1 MRNKLLTLILA
12 VALCFSMS
20 FVLACKDNTPKVTG
34 PTVVS
39 VNVGEKTDL
48 FDVAEGVAVADVS
61 VTIYDTAVATASGK
75 EVTGVKAG
83 VTGAEISYDDTTYNV
98 VISVEDP
105 DAITN
110 AIAAAKTELEQKIT
124 ESVSS
129 AKTELQTN
137 IDSLKTALETA
148 IADLGMEDIEGLVAQ
163 LDEIAADIAEKADA
177 AEVKASIDA
186 LEKAVTD
193 AKTAL
198 QTAIDNLDKE
208 LTEEIEAQ
216 IKTVNATIDGVKNS
230 VTALD
235 EKMTQ
240 AQADIDA
247 LEKAVADLEAQLDK
261 DSEGNSLYAK
271 KVNAKVELM
280 AELLEKGHHSVDFS
294 TIDAATTQEELDSAV
309 AAIRAEYLEG
319 EEVFDLNAY
328 KANAAAEIIV
338 VYENTIAPELVKLSD
353 LANIAAVKEATTRE
367 REIAFVQIILANTK
381 ADVDKILADY
391 TANCEKI
398 IEDYVAMEDF
408 VDALDT
414 FYAERETAGIV
425 STDKDAI
432 AALDEQYDKLSD
444 EAKELLKSATVKIM
458 MKGGEVTVPVL
469 NQTVEETTTP
479 GAYDMI
485 DVIDTLIGKIEAVY
499 VAGDEAKTPL
509 EVGGITLNDE
519 LVVIDQFLEE
529 RKDALTEVS
538 DGYEA
543 LGDYVYYL
551 KGELLETTD
560 PEYEANKTLA
570 GAKAQDVVDLLHAE
584 EYADVFIAAFKA
596 AVIPEGATET
606 TYNAYIKN
614 LYDTKIQN
622 DSSRAWKQVQVKSAQ
637 TVAFWAFYN
646 GVVGK
651 IDGATADQKIG
662 DIAAVPATPS
672 NETEKA
678 EYDVLYAAYVTTAET
693 ALASAKNV
701 YTYGTKT
708 TDNYTQ
714 GEDQVYVDR
723 VAAVV
728 GAEGAPSVKEA
739 YNTINENVVAAG
751 YFAETVEENYNNI
764 IANYE
769 TAYADAAA
777 FIKQM
782 IDETAFGGAAGDFTT
797 DPTRMA
803 FSTKLTTAY
812 AALEG
817 FAPYYVID
825 LPMDVYTVYTTIA
838 GQNITEVY
846 ATVETAVNN
855 WTATE
860 GAKTPNDKVY
870 NETYTA
876 EAANTLIATY
886 IATAK
891 KAYEVVSDVVP
902 YATSTAVDAMT
913 RTVAMNAH
921 AAYVELVTD
930 IVATDYA
937 AANNANAVTVNTH
950 YNVMYEAA
958 LKFVKALQNY
968 DFSAYVDEEEAPLYE
983 SVAEGFVNELMNFYK
998 AEDQFAYKYLKGG
1011 AANGQTAGLEQLIGV
1026 YAQYAAEVTNDSS
1039 DYIIDGEVHYDL
1051 VEFAVGGQIDAEMD
1065 KTAVEAQ
1072 LKAIKEYYI
1081 NADGNVTEAANNVFG
1096 TYDLAAAEGDVFDFA
1111 AFTSAIDVKVL
1122 VENFIDSVIPTYD
1135 FAKALYTGAS
1145 DATAASALYDNLAAA
1160 YAPIASSVI
1169 GEDYLDAVYA
1179 SVYADYLALYGNIV
1193 RGEDGVTV
1201 VVPEISTKAPFDAW
1215 AEDYVGEGLEL
1226 ATDLAEKV
1234 AANESG
1240 EICLTAYETIMAK
1253 APLAYYYLSEDL
1265 ANSYLQIA
1273 KDKMTNDAITMI
1285 AQYVNA
1291 YANYYAGL
1299 TSDDEIDHAKV
1310 SGYAGSINTWFKILD
1325 QYAKE
1330 DETLTA
1336 EMADRINAAAAG
1348 FTKTTVSGKE
1358 YTTAYEAARAIVAI
1372 PDDIAADITAKITAF
1387 NEALTNFHNTPNT
1400 GVNAA
1405 VKSGADLDTLFNNEG
1420 KTGMAD
1426 VKAVIDQLVADLAN
1440 YNTIKTLAD
1449 FQYDGKAMSD
1459 VIAQIATDLTNAQ
1472 NKKTAMQTAIQAVI
1486 DAYALANFKQDGGI
1500 AAIENYVYELNYN
1513 DALKTYKDACDALK
1527 TAGADTY
1534 GFAYNYDWTNDTAI
1548 STNRAEVEKLCK
1560 AIDQMISGITS
1571 LYTAFFEEIPEGVVG
1586 MITPE
1591 EYAKLSVAEREAKVA
1606 EVKAKLAEL
1615 GIQDAQ
1621 KVAAIVSRMTL
1632 SDQEIIN
1639 SIDSNVSIL
1648 FDEYDYDVT
1657 KNTPVQDKIDAVK
1670 KAAAEKE
1677 TEKAE
1682 LAIAAEW
1689 LAEVNNFSAATPAS
1703 DVAAAVAEVYTTF
1716 FNSDTITTDVA
1727 REAVKEKALEL
1738 QAIVANDSKEL
1749 YDLKTAYDAAKAA
1762 SEAAPEDTDLQAALE
1777 AAETAY
1783 NEAVENFG
1791 YVFTDESGNK
1801 TLVIS
1806 VASWGGNAYP
1816 FFFELQSTLGAKTL
1830 VVSNIEA

>member
-105 DAITN
+105 DAIAN

-148 IADLGMEDIEGLVAQ
+148 IADLGMEDIDGLVDQ

-177 AEVKASIDA
+177 AEVKASIAA
-186 LEKAVTD
+186 LEKAVTE

-381 ADVDKILADY
+381 ADVDEILKNY
-391 TANCEKI
+391 TENCEKI
-398 IEDYVAMEDF
+398 IEDYVAMEGF

-425 STDKDAI
+425 SADKDAI

-458 MKGGEVTVPVL
+458 MEDGEATVPVL
-469 NQTVEETTTP
+469 NQTVEETVTP

-485 DVIDTLIGKIEAVY
+485 HVIDTLIGKIEAVY
-499 VAGDEAKTPL
+499 VAGDGKPAEGETPAVPATPL
-509 EVGGITLNDE
+509 VVGGITLNDE

-538 DGYEA
+538 NGYEA
-543 LGDYVYYL
+543 LKDYQFYL
-551 KGELLETTD
+551 KGEMD
-560 PEYEANKTLA
+560 VPEDKAKA

-584 EYADVFIAAFKA
+584 EYADEFIAAFKA

-606 TYNAYIKN
+606 TYNAYITN

-672 NETEKA
+672 SETEKA

-708 TDNYTQ
+708 TDSYTK

-739 YNTINENVVAAG
+739 YNTINKNVVAAG

-782 IDETAFGGAAGDFTT
+782 IEETAFGGAAGDFKT

-891 KAYEVVSDVVP
+891 KAYEVVSEVVP
-902 YATSTAVDAMT
+902 YATSEDVVAKT
-913 RTVAMNAH
+913 RTQAMAAH

-930 IVATDYA
+930 EVATDYA

-950 YNVMYEAA
+950 YNVDYAA
-958 LKFVKALQNY
+958 
-968 DFSAYVDEEEAPLYE
+968 
-983 SVAEGFVNELMNFYK
+983 AE
-998 AEDQFAYKYLKGG
+998 KYLNAVIAHSFDAYTTTVETGEGEEVTTETKPVYETF
-1011 AANGQTAGLEQLIGV
+1011 AAG
-1026 YAQYAAEVTNDSS
+1026 YAAEKAALSEFAQKYIAAGIQNLVDVYG
-1039 DYIIDGEVHYDL
+1039 DYVAKVVADTDLASLAAVKEEYAAYTDTVFGVYDL
-1051 VEFAVGGQIDAEMD
+1051 EADKLTEILTQEVVDKLLTDYVTSVENTQKFAANLFAGA
-1065 KTAVEAQ
+1065 KTFEKAGT
-1072 LKAIKEYYI
+1072 LKA
-1081 NADGNVTEAANNVFG
+1081 
-1096 TYDLAAAEGDVFDFA
+1096 DLAAVYEAVGAQTITDEYLAE
-1111 AFTSAIDVKVL
+1111 
-1122 VENFIDSVIPTYD
+1122 
-1135 FAKALYTGAS
+1135 
-1145 DATAASALYDNLAAA
+1145 
-1160 YAPIASSVI
+1160 
-1169 GEDYLDAVYA
+1169 VYVN
-1179 SVYADYLALYGNIV
+1179 VYADYQKLYGAIAV
-1193 RGEDGVTV
+1193 VDGKVTV
-1201 VVPEISTKAPFDAW
+1201 PAINDYASSM
-1215 AEDYVGEGLEL
+1215 EDWMQPYVGTGVEL
-1226 ATDLAEKV
+1226 AKTLANFV
-1234 AANESG
+1234 AENASG
-1240 EICLTAYETIMAK
+1240 ETCVSAYEALVK
-1253 APLAYYYLSEDL
+1253 DAPLAYYYLSDEL
-1265 ANSYLQIA
+1265 QTSYREIERKKLI
-1273 KDKMTNDAITMI
+1273 NDAVSNI
-1285 AQYVNA
+1285 AIQLTTYTALTEENKTDENVAKIAAAINSWFKVFDEYLPADASDLTERNA
-1291 YANYYAGL
+1291 YIQA
-1299 TSDDEIDHAKV
+1299 
-1310 SGYAGSINTWFKILD
+1310 IND
-1325 QYAKE
+1325 
-1330 DETLTA
+1330 
-1336 EMADRINAAAAG
+1336 AAG
-1348 FTKTTVSGKE
+1348 VRGFTEAVVVGEKYTV
-1358 YTTAYEAARAIVAI
+1358 AYEAARAIVTI
-1372 PDDIAADITAKITAF
+1372 PDLIAEDIVEKIDAF
-1387 NEALTNFHNTPNT
+1387 YKANNAFLNTPN
-1400 GVNAA
+1400 
-1405 VKSGADLDTLFNNEG
+1405 SGDNDAIDHAADLETLFTNEG
-1420 KTGMAD
+1420 KTGLKDINDAITELVAQLAHYNVLKAIGD
-1426 VKAVIDQLVADLAN
+1426 YTYGEVQLDAAVKAVADELVKSTARKTEMIAEINAIVADYTVETFKAADDYETGYNAKLAAFKEACEALGTDYN
-1440 YNTIKTLAD
+1440 YIWSNDAD
-1449 FQYDGKAMSD
+1449 ITKNMNEVVALC
-1459 VIAQIATDLTNAQ
+1459 TDLDSL
-1472 NKKTAMQTAIQAVI
+1472 V
-1486 DAYALANFKQDGGI
+1486 
-1500 AAIENYVYELNYN
+1500 
-1513 DALKTYKDACDALK
+1513 
-1527 TAGADTY
+1527 
-1534 GFAYNYDWTNDTAI
+1534 
-1548 STNRAEVEKLCK
+1548 
-1560 AIDQMISGITS
+1560 SGITS
-1571 LYTAFFEEIPEGVVG
+1571 MNTIYFTVVPEVVAGMSAKTEEEKQAIRDKLIAENKYTNEEINNIVLRIA
-1586 MITPE
+1586 MTDE
-1591 EYAKLSVAEREAKVA
+1591 EILAAMEANVLALETKHAYEIANNAPVYAKLQAVRDD
-1606 EVKAKLAEL
+1606 
-1615 GIQDAQ
+1615 IAQ
-1621 KVAAIVSRMTL
+1621 KEL
-1632 SDQEIIN
+1632 
-1639 SIDSNVSIL
+1639 
-1648 FDEYDYDVT
+1648 
-1657 KNTPVQDKIDAVK
+1657 
-1670 KAAAEKE
+1670 EKE
-1677 TEKAE
+1677 E
-1682 LAIAAEW
+1682 LAIAEEW

-1716 FNSDTITTDVA
+1716 FNSDTIKTDVA

-1738 QAIVANDSKEL
+1738 QAIVANDSKAL

-1762 SEAAPEDTDLQAALE
+1762 SEAAPEDPDLQAALE

>member
-148 IADLGMEDIEGLVAQ
+148 IADLGMEDIDGLVDQ

-177 AEVKASIDA
+177 AEVKASIAA
-186 LEKAVTD
+186 LEKTVTE

-381 ADVDKILADY
+381 ADVDEILKNY
-391 TANCEKI
+391 TENCEKI

-408 VDALDT
+408 VDALDA

-425 STDKDAI
+425 SADKDAI
-432 AALDEQYDKLSD
+432 AALDKQYNELSD

-458 MKGGEVTVPVL
+458 MEDGEVTVPVL

-485 DVIDTLIGKIEAVY
+485 HVIDTLIGKIEAVY
-499 VAGDEAKTPL
+499 VAGDGKPAEGETPAVPATPL
-509 EVGGITLNDE
+509 EVGGTMVNEE

-529 RKDALTEVS
+529 RKEALTEVS
-538 DGYEA
+538 NGYEA
-543 LGDYVYYL
+543 LKAYQFYL
-551 KGELLETTD
+551 KGEMD
-560 PEYEANKTLA
+560 VPEDKAKA

-584 EYADVFIAAFKA
+584 EYADEFIAAFKA
-596 AVIPEGATET
+596 AVIPEGATEI
-606 TYNAYIKN
+606 TYNAYITN

-672 NETEKA
+672 SETEKA

-708 TDNYTQ
+708 TDSYTK

-739 YNTINENVVAAG
+739 YNTINKNVVAAG

-782 IDETAFGGAAGDFTT
+782 IEETAFGGAAGDFKT

-891 KAYEVVSDVVP
+891 KAYEVVSEVVP
-902 YATSTAVDAMT
+902 YATSEDVVAKT
-913 RTVAMNAH
+913 RTQAMAAH

-930 IVATDYA
+930 EVATDYA

-950 YNVMYEAA
+950 YNVDYAA
-958 LKFVKALQNY
+958 
-968 DFSAYVDEEEAPLYE
+968 
-983 SVAEGFVNELMNFYK
+983 AE
-998 AEDQFAYKYLKGG
+998 KYLNAVIAHSFDAYTTTVETGEGEEVTTETKPVYETF
-1011 AANGQTAGLEQLIGV
+1011 AAG
-1026 YAQYAAEVTNDSS
+1026 YAAEKAALSEFAQKYIAAGIQNLVDVYGDYVAKVVADTDLASLAAVKEEYAAYTNTVF
-1039 DYIIDGEVHYDL
+1039 GVYDL
-1051 VEFAVGGQIDAEMD
+1051 EADKLTEILTQEVVDKLLTDYVTSVENTQKFAANLFAGA
-1065 KTAVEAQ
+1065 KTFEKAGT
-1072 LKAIKEYYI
+1072 LKA
-1081 NADGNVTEAANNVFG
+1081 
-1096 TYDLAAAEGDVFDFA
+1096 DLAAVYEAVGAQTITDEYLAE
-1111 AFTSAIDVKVL
+1111 
-1122 VENFIDSVIPTYD
+1122 
-1135 FAKALYTGAS
+1135 
-1145 DATAASALYDNLAAA
+1145 
-1160 YAPIASSVI
+1160 
-1169 GEDYLDAVYA
+1169 VYVN
-1179 SVYADYLALYGNIV
+1179 VYADYQKLYGAIAV
-1193 RGEDGVTV
+1193 VDGKVTV
-1201 VVPEISTKAPFDAW
+1201 PAINDYASSM
-1215 AEDYVGEGLEL
+1215 EDWMQPYVGTGVEL
-1226 ATDLAEKV
+1226 AKTLANFV
-1234 AANESG
+1234 AENASG
-1240 EICLTAYETIMAK
+1240 ETCVSAYEALVK
-1253 APLAYYYLSEDL
+1253 DAPLAYYYLSDEL
-1265 ANSYLQIA
+1265 QTSYREIERKKLI
-1273 KDKMTNDAITMI
+1273 NDAVSNI
-1285 AQYVNA
+1285 AIQLTTYTALTEENKTDENVAKIAAAINSWFKVFDEYLPADASDLTERNA
-1291 YANYYAGL
+1291 YIQA
-1299 TSDDEIDHAKV
+1299 
-1310 SGYAGSINTWFKILD
+1310 IND
-1325 QYAKE
+1325 
-1330 DETLTA
+1330 
-1336 EMADRINAAAAG
+1336 AAG
-1348 FTKTTVSGKE
+1348 VRGFTEAVVVGETYTV
-1358 YTTAYEAARAIVAI
+1358 AYEAARAIVTI
-1372 PDDIAADITAKITAF
+1372 PDLIAEDIVEKIDAF
-1387 NEALTNFHNTPNT
+1387 YKANNAFLNTPN
-1400 GVNAA
+1400 
-1405 VKSGADLDTLFNNEG
+1405 SGDNDAIDHAADLETLFTNEG
-1420 KTGMAD
+1420 KTGLKDINDAITELVAQLAHYNVLKAIGD
-1426 VKAVIDQLVADLAN
+1426 YTYGEVQLDAAVKAVADELV
-1440 YNTIKTLAD
+1440 K
-1449 FQYDGKAMSD
+1449 S
-1459 VIAQIATDLTNAQ
+1459 TDR
-1472 NKKTAMQTAIQAVI
+1472 KTAMIAEINAIVTDYTVETFKAA
-1486 DAYALANFKQDGGI
+1486 DDYETGYNAKLAAFKEACEALGTDY
-1500 AAIENYVYELNYN
+1500 NYIWSN
-1513 DALKTYKDACDALK
+1513 DADITKNMNEVVALC
-1527 TAGADTY
+1527 TDL
-1534 GFAYNYDWTNDTAI
+1534 D
-1548 STNRAEVEKLCK
+1548 SLV
-1560 AIDQMISGITS
+1560 SGITS
-1571 LYTAFFEEIPEGVVG
+1571 MNTIYFTVVPEVVAGMPAKTEEEKQAIRDKLIAENKYTNEEINNIVLRIA
-1586 MITPE
+1586 MTDE
-1591 EYAKLSVAEREAKVA
+1591 EILAAMEANVLALETKHAYEIANNAPVYAKLQAVRDDIANK
-1606 EVKAKLAEL
+1606 EL
-1615 GIQDAQ
+1615 
-1621 KVAAIVSRMTL
+1621 
-1632 SDQEIIN
+1632 
-1639 SIDSNVSIL
+1639 
-1648 FDEYDYDVT
+1648 
-1657 KNTPVQDKIDAVK
+1657 
-1670 KAAAEKE
+1670 EKE
-1677 TEKAE
+1677 E

-1716 FNSDTITTDVA
+1716 FNSDTIKTDVA
-1727 REAVKEKALEL
+1727 REAVREKALEL
-1738 QAIVANDSKEL
+1738 QAIIADATQEFMG
-1749 YDLKTAYDAAKAA
+1749 LKDAYDAAKKA
-1762 SEAAPEDTDLQAALE
+1762 SEAEPEKEELKTALDE
-1777 AAETAY
+1777 AEKAF
-1783 NEAVENFG
+1783 NEAVANYG
-1791 YVFTDESGNK
+1791 YIFEDESGNK
-1801 TLVIS
+1801 TLVVS
-1806 VASWGGNAYP
+1806 VASWGGNAAWFIVNNTY
-1816 FFFELQSTLGAKTL
+1816 KTL
-1830 VVSNIEA
+1830 FGVNSAIVSNVKA

>member
-148 IADLGMEDIEGLVAQ
+148 IADLGMEDIDGLVDQ

-177 AEVKASIDA
+177 AEVKASIAA
-186 LEKAVTD
+186 LEKAVTE

-381 ADVDKILADY
+381 ADVDEILKNY
-391 TANCEKI
+391 TENCEKI

-408 VDALDT
+408 VDALDA

-425 STDKDAI
+425 SADKDAI
-432 AALDEQYDKLSD
+432 AALDKQYNELSD

-458 MKGGEVTVPVL
+458 MEDGEVTVPVL

-485 DVIDTLIGKIEAVY
+485 HVIDTLIGKIEAVY
-499 VAGDEAKTPL
+499 VAGDGKPAEGETPAVPATPL
-509 EVGGITLNDE
+509 EVGGTMVNEE

-529 RKDALTEVS
+529 RKEALTEVS
-538 DGYEA
+538 NGYEA
-543 LGDYVYYL
+543 LKAYQFYL
-551 KGELLETTD
+551 KGEMD
-560 PEYEANKTLA
+560 VPEDKAKA

-584 EYADVFIAAFKA
+584 EYADEFIAAFKA
-596 AVIPEGATET
+596 AVIPEGATEI
-606 TYNAYIKN
+606 TYNAYITN

-672 NETEKA
+672 SETEKA

-708 TDNYTQ
+708 TDSYTK

-739 YNTINENVVAAG
+739 YNTINKNVVAAG

-782 IDETAFGGAAGDFTT
+782 IEETAFGGAAGDFKT

-891 KAYEVVSDVVP
+891 KAYEVVSEVVP
-902 YATSTAVDAMT
+902 YATSKDVVAKT
-913 RTVAMNAH
+913 RTQAMAAH

-930 IVATDYA
+930 EVATDYA

-950 YNVMYEAA
+950 YNVDYAA
-958 LKFVKALQNY
+958 
-968 DFSAYVDEEEAPLYE
+968 
-983 SVAEGFVNELMNFYK
+983 AE
-998 AEDQFAYKYLKGG
+998 KYLNAVIAHSFDAYTTTVETGEGEEVTTETKPVYETF
-1011 AANGQTAGLEQLIGV
+1011 AAG
-1026 YAQYAAEVTNDSS
+1026 YAAEKAALSEFAQKYIAAGIQNLVDVYG
-1039 DYIIDGEVHYDL
+1039 DYVAKVVADTDLASLAAVKEEYAAYTDTVFGVYDL
-1051 VEFAVGGQIDAEMD
+1051 EADKLTEILTQEVVDKLLTDYVTSVENTQKFAANLFAGA
-1065 KTAVEAQ
+1065 KTFEKAGT
-1072 LKAIKEYYI
+1072 LKA
-1081 NADGNVTEAANNVFG
+1081 
-1096 TYDLAAAEGDVFDFA
+1096 DLAAVYEAVGAQTITDEYLAE
-1111 AFTSAIDVKVL
+1111 
-1122 VENFIDSVIPTYD
+1122 
-1135 FAKALYTGAS
+1135 
-1145 DATAASALYDNLAAA
+1145 
-1160 YAPIASSVI
+1160 
-1169 GEDYLDAVYA
+1169 VYVN
-1179 SVYADYLALYGNIV
+1179 VYADYQKLYGAIAV
-1193 RGEDGVTV
+1193 VDGKVTV
-1201 VVPEISTKAPFDAW
+1201 PAINDYASSM
-1215 AEDYVGEGLEL
+1215 EDWMQPYVGTGVEL
-1226 ATDLAEKV
+1226 AKTLANFV
-1234 AANESG
+1234 AENASG
-1240 EICLTAYETIMAK
+1240 ETCVSAYEALVK
-1253 APLAYYYLSEDL
+1253 DAPLAYYYLSDEL
-1265 ANSYLQIA
+1265 QTSYREIERKKLI
-1273 KDKMTNDAITMI
+1273 NDAVSNI
-1285 AQYVNA
+1285 AIQLTTYTALTEENKTDENVAKIAAAINSWFKVFDEYLPADASDLTERNA
-1291 YANYYAGL
+1291 YIQA
-1299 TSDDEIDHAKV
+1299 
-1310 SGYAGSINTWFKILD
+1310 IND
-1325 QYAKE
+1325 
-1330 DETLTA
+1330 
-1336 EMADRINAAAAG
+1336 AAG
-1348 FTKTTVSGKE
+1348 VRGFTEAVVVGETYTV
-1358 YTTAYEAARAIVAI
+1358 AYEAARAIVTI
-1372 PDDIAADITAKITAF
+1372 PDLIAEDIVEKIDAF
-1387 NEALTNFHNTPNT
+1387 YKANNAFLNTPN
-1400 GVNAA
+1400 
-1405 VKSGADLDTLFNNEG
+1405 SGDNDAIDHAADLETLFTNEG
-1420 KTGMAD
+1420 KTGLKDINDAITELVAQLAHYNVLKAIGD
-1426 VKAVIDQLVADLAN
+1426 YTYGEVQLDAAVKAVADELV
-1440 YNTIKTLAD
+1440 K
-1449 FQYDGKAMSD
+1449 S
-1459 VIAQIATDLTNAQ
+1459 TDR
-1472 NKKTAMQTAIQAVI
+1472 KTAMIAEINAIVTDYTVETFKAA
-1486 DAYALANFKQDGGI
+1486 DDYETGYNAKLAAFKEACEALGTDY
-1500 AAIENYVYELNYN
+1500 NYIWSN
-1513 DALKTYKDACDALK
+1513 DADITKNMNEVVALC
-1527 TAGADTY
+1527 TDL
-1534 GFAYNYDWTNDTAI
+1534 D
-1548 STNRAEVEKLCK
+1548 SLV
-1560 AIDQMISGITS
+1560 SGITS
-1571 LYTAFFEEIPEGVVG
+1571 MNTIYFTVVPEVVAGMPAKTEEEKQAIRDKLIAENKYTNEEINNIVLRIA
-1586 MITPE
+1586 MTDE
-1591 EYAKLSVAEREAKVA
+1591 EILAAMEANVLALETKHAYEIANNAPVYAKLQAVRDDIANK
-1606 EVKAKLAEL
+1606 EL
-1615 GIQDAQ
+1615 
-1621 KVAAIVSRMTL
+1621 
-1632 SDQEIIN
+1632 
-1639 SIDSNVSIL
+1639 
-1648 FDEYDYDVT
+1648 
-1657 KNTPVQDKIDAVK
+1657 
-1670 KAAAEKE
+1670 EKE
-1677 TEKAE
+1677 E

-1716 FNSDTITTDVA
+1716 FNSDTIKTDVA

-1738 QAIVANDSKEL
+1738 QAIVANDSKAL
-1749 YDLKTAYDAAKAA
+1749 YDLKTAYDEAKAA
-1762 SEAAPEDTDLQAALE
+1762 YDANDTNEELKTAFE

-1816 FFFELQSTLGAKTL
+1816 FFFELQSTLGAKT
-1830 VVSNIEA
+1830 VVISNIEA

>member
-148 IADLGMEDIEGLVAQ
+148 IADLGMEDIDGLVDQ

-177 AEVKASIDA
+177 AEVKASIAA
-186 LEKAVTD
+186 LEKAVTE

-381 ADVDKILADY
+381 ADVDEILKNY
-391 TANCEKI
+391 TENCEKI

-425 STDKDAI
+425 SADKDAI

-458 MKGGEVTVPVL
+458 MEDGEATVPVL
-469 NQTVEETTTP
+469 NQTVEETVTP

-485 DVIDTLIGKIEAVY
+485 HVIDTLIGKIEAVY
-499 VAGDEAKTPL
+499 VAGDGKPAEGETPAVPATPL
-509 EVGGITLNDE
+509 EVGGTMVNEE

-538 DGYEA
+538 NGYEA
-543 LGDYVYYL
+543 LKDYQFYL
-551 KGELLETTD
+551 KGEMD
-560 PEYEANKTLA
+560 VPEDKAKA

-584 EYADVFIAAFKA
+584 EYANEFIAAFKA

-606 TYNAYIKN
+606 TYNAYITN

-672 NETEKA
+672 SETEKA

-708 TDNYTQ
+708 TDSYTK

-739 YNTINENVVAAG
+739 YNTINKNVVAAG

-782 IDETAFGGAAGDFTT
+782 IEETAFGGAAGDFKT

-891 KAYEVVSDVVP
+891 KAYEVVSEVVP
-902 YATSTAVDAMT
+902 YATSEDVVAKT
-913 RTVAMNAH
+913 RTQAMAAH

-930 IVATDYA
+930 EVATDYA

-950 YNVMYEAA
+950 YNVDYAA
-958 LKFVKALQNY
+958 
-968 DFSAYVDEEEAPLYE
+968 
-983 SVAEGFVNELMNFYK
+983 AE
-998 AEDQFAYKYLKGG
+998 KYLNAVIAHSFDAYTTTVETGEGEEVTTETKPVYETF
-1011 AANGQTAGLEQLIGV
+1011 AAG
-1026 YAQYAAEVTNDSS
+1026 YAAEKAALSEFAQKYIAAGIQNLVDVYG
-1039 DYIIDGEVHYDL
+1039 DYVAKVVADTDLASLAAVKEEYAAYTDTVFGVYDL
-1051 VEFAVGGQIDAEMD
+1051 EADKLTEILTQEVVDKLLTDYVTSVENTQKFAANLFAGA
-1065 KTAVEAQ
+1065 KTFEKAGT
-1072 LKAIKEYYI
+1072 LKA
-1081 NADGNVTEAANNVFG
+1081 
-1096 TYDLAAAEGDVFDFA
+1096 DLAAVYEAVGAQTITDEYLAE
-1111 AFTSAIDVKVL
+1111 
-1122 VENFIDSVIPTYD
+1122 
-1135 FAKALYTGAS
+1135 
-1145 DATAASALYDNLAAA
+1145 
-1160 YAPIASSVI
+1160 
-1169 GEDYLDAVYA
+1169 VYVN
-1179 SVYADYLALYGNIV
+1179 VYADYQKLYGAIAV
-1193 RGEDGVTV
+1193 VDGKVTV
-1201 VVPEISTKAPFDAW
+1201 PAINDYASSM
-1215 AEDYVGEGLEL
+1215 EDWMQPYVGTGVEL
-1226 ATDLAEKV
+1226 AKTLANFV
-1234 AANESG
+1234 AENASG
-1240 EICLTAYETIMAK
+1240 ETCVSAYEALVK
-1253 APLAYYYLSEDL
+1253 DAPLAYYYLSDEL
-1265 ANSYLQIA
+1265 QTSYREIERKKLI
-1273 KDKMTNDAITMI
+1273 NDAVSNI
-1285 AQYVNA
+1285 AIQLTTYTALTEENKTDENVAKIAAAINSWFKVFDEYLPADASDLTERNA
-1291 YANYYAGL
+1291 YIQA
-1299 TSDDEIDHAKV
+1299 
-1310 SGYAGSINTWFKILD
+1310 IND
-1325 QYAKE
+1325 
-1330 DETLTA
+1330 
-1336 EMADRINAAAAG
+1336 AAG
-1348 FTKTTVSGKE
+1348 VRGFTEAVVVGETYTV
-1358 YTTAYEAARAIVAI
+1358 AYEAARAIVTI
-1372 PDDIAADITAKITAF
+1372 PDLIAEDIVEKIDAF
-1387 NEALTNFHNTPNT
+1387 YKANNAFLNTPN
-1400 GVNAA
+1400 
-1405 VKSGADLDTLFNNEG
+1405 SGDNDAIDHAADLETLFTNEG
-1420 KTGMAD
+1420 KTGLKDINDAITELVAQLAHYNVLKAIGD
-1426 VKAVIDQLVADLAN
+1426 YTYGEVQLDAAVKAVADELV
-1440 YNTIKTLAD
+1440 K
-1449 FQYDGKAMSD
+1449 S
-1459 VIAQIATDLTNAQ
+1459 TDR
-1472 NKKTAMQTAIQAVI
+1472 KTAMIAEINAIVTDYTVETFKAA
-1486 DAYALANFKQDGGI
+1486 DDYETGYNAKLAAFKEACEALGTDY
-1500 AAIENYVYELNYN
+1500 NYIWSN
-1513 DALKTYKDACDALK
+1513 DADITKNMNEVVALC
-1527 TAGADTY
+1527 TDL
-1534 GFAYNYDWTNDTAI
+1534 D
-1548 STNRAEVEKLCK
+1548 SLV
-1560 AIDQMISGITS
+1560 SGITS
-1571 LYTAFFEEIPEGVVG
+1571 MNTIYFTVVPEVVAGMPAKTEEEKQAIRDKLIAENKYTNEEINNIVLRIA
-1586 MITPE
+1586 MTDE
-1591 EYAKLSVAEREAKVA
+1591 EILAAMEANVLALETKHAYEIANNAPVYAKLQAVRDDIANK
-1606 EVKAKLAEL
+1606 EL
-1615 GIQDAQ
+1615 
-1621 KVAAIVSRMTL
+1621 
-1632 SDQEIIN
+1632 
-1639 SIDSNVSIL
+1639 
-1648 FDEYDYDVT
+1648 
-1657 KNTPVQDKIDAVK
+1657 
-1670 KAAAEKE
+1670 EKE
-1677 TEKAE
+1677 E

-1716 FNSDTITTDVA
+1716 FNSDTIKTDVA
-1727 REAVKEKALEL
+1727 REAVREKALEL
-1738 QAIVANDSKEL
+1738 QAIIADATQEFMGLKDAYDVAKKASEAEPEKEE
-1749 YDLKTAYDAAKAA
+1749 LKTALDEAEKAF
-1762 SEAAPEDTDLQAALE
+1762 
-1777 AAETAY
+1777 
-1783 NEAVENFG
+1783 NEAVANYG
-1791 YVFTDESGNK
+1791 YIFEDESGNK
-1801 TLVIS
+1801 TLVVS
-1806 VASWGGNAYP
+1806 VASWGGNAAWFIVNNTY
-1816 FFFELQSTLGAKTL
+1816 KTL
-1830 VVSNIEA
+1830 FGVNSAIVSNVKA

>member
-105 DAITN
+105 DAIAN

-148 IADLGMEDIEGLVAQ
+148 IADLGMEDIDGLVDQ

-177 AEVKASIDA
+177 AEVKASIAA
-186 LEKAVTD
+186 LEKAVTE

-353 LANIAAVKEATTRE
+353 LANIAVVKEATTRE

-381 ADVDKILADY
+381 ADVDEILKNY
-391 TANCEKI
+391 TENCEKI

-414 FYAERETAGIV
+414 FYAEREAAGIV
-425 STDKDAI
+425 SADKDAI

-458 MKGGEVTVPVL
+458 MEDGEATVPVL
-469 NQTVEETTTP
+469 NQTVEETVTP

-485 DVIDTLIGKIEAVY
+485 HVIDTLIGKIEAVY
-499 VAGDEAKTPL
+499 VAGDGKPAEGETPAVPATPL
-509 EVGGITLNDE
+509 VVGGITLNDE

-543 LGDYVYYL
+543 LKDYQFYL
-551 KGELLETTD
+551 KGEMAVPKD
-560 PEYEANKTLA
+560 KAKA

-584 EYADVFIAAFKA
+584 EYADEFIAAFKA

-606 TYNAYIKN
+606 TYNAYITN
-614 LYDTKIQN
+614 LYNTKIQN

-672 NETEKA
+672 SETEKA

-708 TDNYTQ
+708 TDSYTK

-739 YNTINENVVAAG
+739 YNTINKNVVAAG

-782 IDETAFGGAAGDFTT
+782 IEETAFGGAAGDFKT

-891 KAYEVVSDVVP
+891 KAYEVVSEVVP
-902 YATSTAVDAMT
+902 YATNEDVVAKT
-913 RTVAMNAH
+913 RTQAMAAH

-930 IVATDYA
+930 EVATDYA

-950 YNVMYEAA
+950 YNVDYAA
-958 LKFVKALQNY
+958 
-968 DFSAYVDEEEAPLYE
+968 
-983 SVAEGFVNELMNFYK
+983 AE
-998 AEDQFAYKYLKGG
+998 KYLNAVIAHSFDAYTTTVETGEGEEVTTETKPVYETF
-1011 AANGQTAGLEQLIGV
+1011 AAG
-1026 YAQYAAEVTNDSS
+1026 YAAEKAALSEFAQKYIAAGIQNLVDVYG
-1039 DYIIDGEVHYDL
+1039 DYVAKVVADTDLASLAAVKEEYAAYTDTVFGVYDL
-1051 VEFAVGGQIDAEMD
+1051 EADKLTEILTQEVVDKLLTDYVTSVENTQKFAANLFAGA
-1065 KTAVEAQ
+1065 KTFEKAGT
-1072 LKAIKEYYI
+1072 LKA
-1081 NADGNVTEAANNVFG
+1081 
-1096 TYDLAAAEGDVFDFA
+1096 DLAAVYEAVGAQTITDEYLAE
-1111 AFTSAIDVKVL
+1111 
-1122 VENFIDSVIPTYD
+1122 
-1135 FAKALYTGAS
+1135 
-1145 DATAASALYDNLAAA
+1145 
-1160 YAPIASSVI
+1160 
-1169 GEDYLDAVYA
+1169 VYVN
-1179 SVYADYLALYGNIV
+1179 VYADYQKLYGAIAV
-1193 RGEDGVTV
+1193 VDGKVTV
-1201 VVPEISTKAPFDAW
+1201 PAINDYASSM
-1215 AEDYVGEGLEL
+1215 EDWMQPYVGTGVEL
-1226 ATDLAEKV
+1226 AKTLANFV
-1234 AANESG
+1234 AENASG
-1240 EICLTAYETIMAK
+1240 ETCVSAYEALVK
-1253 APLAYYYLSEDL
+1253 DAPLAYYYLSDEL
-1265 ANSYLQIA
+1265 QTSYREIERKKLI
-1273 KDKMTNDAITMI
+1273 NDAVSNI
-1285 AQYVNA
+1285 AIQLTTYTALTEENKTDENVAKIAAAINSWFKVFDEYLPADASDLTERNA
-1291 YANYYAGL
+1291 YIQA
-1299 TSDDEIDHAKV
+1299 
-1310 SGYAGSINTWFKILD
+1310 IND
-1325 QYAKE
+1325 
-1330 DETLTA
+1330 
-1336 EMADRINAAAAG
+1336 AAG
-1348 FTKTTVSGKE
+1348 VRGFTEAVVVGETYTV
-1358 YTTAYEAARAIVAI
+1358 AYEAARAIVTI
-1372 PDDIAADITAKITAF
+1372 PDLIAEDIVEKIDAF
-1387 NEALTNFHNTPNT
+1387 YKANNAFLNTPN
-1400 GVNAA
+1400 
-1405 VKSGADLDTLFNNEG
+1405 SGDNDAIDHAADLETLFTNEG
-1420 KTGMAD
+1420 KTGLKDINDAITELVAQLAHYNVLKAIGD
-1426 VKAVIDQLVADLAN
+1426 YTYGEVQLDAAVKAVADELV
-1440 YNTIKTLAD
+1440 K
-1449 FQYDGKAMSD
+1449 S
-1459 VIAQIATDLTNAQ
+1459 TDR
-1472 NKKTAMQTAIQAVI
+1472 KTAMIAEINAIVTDYTVETFKAA
-1486 DAYALANFKQDGGI
+1486 DDYETGYNAKLAAFKEACEALGTDY
-1500 AAIENYVYELNYN
+1500 NYIWSN
-1513 DALKTYKDACDALK
+1513 DADITKNMNEVVALC
-1527 TAGADTY
+1527 TDL
-1534 GFAYNYDWTNDTAI
+1534 D
-1548 STNRAEVEKLCK
+1548 SLV
-1560 AIDQMISGITS
+1560 SGITS
-1571 LYTAFFEEIPEGVVG
+1571 MNTIYFTVVPEVVAGMPAKTEEEKQAIRDKLIAENKYTNEEINNIVLRIA
-1586 MITPE
+1586 MTDE
-1591 EYAKLSVAEREAKVA
+1591 EILAAMEANVLALETKHAYEIANNAPVYAKLQAVRDDIANK
-1606 EVKAKLAEL
+1606 EL
-1615 GIQDAQ
+1615 
-1621 KVAAIVSRMTL
+1621 
-1632 SDQEIIN
+1632 
-1639 SIDSNVSIL
+1639 
-1648 FDEYDYDVT
+1648 
-1657 KNTPVQDKIDAVK
+1657 
-1670 KAAAEKE
+1670 EKE
-1677 TEKAE
+1677 E

-1716 FNSDTITTDVA
+1716 FNSDTIKTDVA

-1738 QAIVANDSKEL
+1738 QAIVADATQEFMGIKN
-1749 YDLKTAYDAAKAA
+1749 AYDAAKAA
-1762 SEAAPEDTDLQAALE
+1762 SEAEPENEELKTALDE
-1777 AAETAY
+1777 AEKAF
-1783 NEAVENFG
+1783 NEAVANYG
-1791 YVFTDESGNK
+1791 YIFEDESGNK
-1801 TLVIS
+1801 TLVVS
-1806 VASWGGNAYP
+1806 VASWGGNAAWFIVNNTY
-1816 FFFELQSTLGAKTL
+1816 KTL
-1830 VVSNIEA
+1830 FGVNSAIVSNVKA

>member
-148 IADLGMEDIEGLVAQ
+148 IADLGMEDIDGLVDQ

-177 AEVKASIDA
+177 AEVKASIAA
-186 LEKAVTD
+186 LEKAVTE

-381 ADVDKILADY
+381 ADVDEILKNY
-391 TANCEKI
+391 TENCEKI

-408 VDALDT
+408 VDALDA

-425 STDKDAI
+425 SADKDAI
-432 AALDEQYDKLSD
+432 AALDKQYNELSD

-458 MKGGEVTVPVL
+458 MEDGEVTVPVL

-485 DVIDTLIGKIEAVY
+485 HVIDTLIGKIEAVY
-499 VAGDEAKTPL
+499 VAGDGKPAEGETPAVPATPL
-509 EVGGITLNDE
+509 EVGGTMVNEE

-529 RKDALTEVS
+529 RKEALTEVS
-538 DGYEA
+538 NGYEA
-543 LGDYVYYL
+543 LKAYQFYL
-551 KGELLETTD
+551 KGEMD
-560 PEYEANKTLA
+560 VPEDKAKA

-584 EYADVFIAAFKA
+584 EYADEFIAAFKA
-596 AVIPEGATET
+596 AVIPEGATEI
-606 TYNAYIKN
+606 TYNAYITN

-672 NETEKA
+672 SETEKA

-708 TDNYTQ
+708 TDSYTK

-739 YNTINENVVAAG
+739 YNTINKNVVAAG

-782 IDETAFGGAAGDFTT
+782 IEETAFGGAAGDFKT

-891 KAYEVVSDVVP
+891 KAYEVVSEVVP
-902 YATSTAVDAMT
+902 YATSKDVVAKT
-913 RTVAMNAH
+913 RTQAMAAH

-930 IVATDYA
+930 EVATDYA

-950 YNVMYEAA
+950 YNVDYAA
-958 LKFVKALQNY
+958 
-968 DFSAYVDEEEAPLYE
+968 
-983 SVAEGFVNELMNFYK
+983 AE
-998 AEDQFAYKYLKGG
+998 KYLNAVIAHSFDAYTTTVETGEGEEVTTETKPVYETF
-1011 AANGQTAGLEQLIGV
+1011 AAG
-1026 YAQYAAEVTNDSS
+1026 YAAEKAALSEFAQKYIAAGIQNLVDVYG
-1039 DYIIDGEVHYDL
+1039 DYVAKVVADTDLASLAAVKEEYAAYTDTVFGVYDL
-1051 VEFAVGGQIDAEMD
+1051 EADKLTAILTQEVVDKLLTDYVTSVENTQKFAANLFAGA
-1065 KTAVEAQ
+1065 KTFEKAGT
-1072 LKAIKEYYI
+1072 LKA
-1081 NADGNVTEAANNVFG
+1081 
-1096 TYDLAAAEGDVFDFA
+1096 DLAAVYEAVGAQTITDEYLAE
-1111 AFTSAIDVKVL
+1111 
-1122 VENFIDSVIPTYD
+1122 
-1135 FAKALYTGAS
+1135 
-1145 DATAASALYDNLAAA
+1145 
-1160 YAPIASSVI
+1160 
-1169 GEDYLDAVYA
+1169 VYVN
-1179 SVYADYLALYGNIV
+1179 VYADYQKLYGAIAV
-1193 RGEDGVTV
+1193 VDGKVTV
-1201 VVPEISTKAPFDAW
+1201 PAINDYASSM
-1215 AEDYVGEGLEL
+1215 EDWMQPYVGTGVEL
-1226 ATDLAEKV
+1226 AKTLANFV
-1234 AANESG
+1234 AENASG
-1240 EICLTAYETIMAK
+1240 ETCVSAYEALVK
-1253 APLAYYYLSEDL
+1253 DAPLAYYYLSDEL
-1265 ANSYLQIA
+1265 QTSYREIERKKLI
-1273 KDKMTNDAITMI
+1273 NDAVSNI
-1285 AQYVNA
+1285 AIQLTTYTALTEENKTDENVAKIAAAINSWFKVFDEYLPADASDLTERNA
-1291 YANYYAGL
+1291 YIQA
-1299 TSDDEIDHAKV
+1299 
-1310 SGYAGSINTWFKILD
+1310 IND
-1325 QYAKE
+1325 
-1330 DETLTA
+1330 
-1336 EMADRINAAAAG
+1336 AAG
-1348 FTKTTVSGKE
+1348 VRGFTEAVVVGETYTV
-1358 YTTAYEAARAIVAI
+1358 AYEAARAIVTI
-1372 PDDIAADITAKITAF
+1372 PDLIAEDIVEKIDAF
-1387 NEALTNFHNTPNT
+1387 YKANNAFLNTPN
-1400 GVNAA
+1400 
-1405 VKSGADLDTLFNNEG
+1405 SGDNDAIDHAADLETLFTNEG
-1420 KTGMAD
+1420 KTGLKDINDAITELVAQLAHYNVLKAIGD
-1426 VKAVIDQLVADLAN
+1426 YTYGEVQLDAAVKAVADELV
-1440 YNTIKTLAD
+1440 K
-1449 FQYDGKAMSD
+1449 S
-1459 VIAQIATDLTNAQ
+1459 TDR
-1472 NKKTAMQTAIQAVI
+1472 KTAMIAEINAIVTDYTVETFKAA
-1486 DAYALANFKQDGGI
+1486 DDYETGYNAKLAAFKEACEALGTDY
-1500 AAIENYVYELNYN
+1500 NYIWSN
-1513 DALKTYKDACDALK
+1513 DADITKNMNEVVALC
-1527 TAGADTY
+1527 TDL
-1534 GFAYNYDWTNDTAI
+1534 D
-1548 STNRAEVEKLCK
+1548 SLV
-1560 AIDQMISGITS
+1560 SGITS
-1571 LYTAFFEEIPEGVVG
+1571 MNTIYFTVVPEVVAGMPAKTEEEKQAIRDKLIAENKYTNEEINNIVLRIA
-1586 MITPE
+1586 MTDE
-1591 EYAKLSVAEREAKVA
+1591 EILAAMEANVLALETKHAYEIANNAPVYAKLQAVRDDIANK
-1606 EVKAKLAEL
+1606 EL
-1615 GIQDAQ
+1615 
-1621 KVAAIVSRMTL
+1621 
-1632 SDQEIIN
+1632 
-1639 SIDSNVSIL
+1639 
-1648 FDEYDYDVT
+1648 
-1657 KNTPVQDKIDAVK
+1657 
-1670 KAAAEKE
+1670 EKE
-1677 TEKAE
+1677 E

-1716 FNSDTITTDVA
+1716 FNSDTIKTDVA
-1727 REAVKEKALEL
+1727 REAVREKALEL
-1738 QAIVANDSKEL
+1738 QAIIADATQEFMG
-1749 YDLKTAYDAAKAA
+1749 LKDAYDAAKKA
-1762 SEAAPEDTDLQAALE
+1762 SEAEPEKEELKTALDE
-1777 AAETAY
+1777 AEKAF
-1783 NEAVENFG
+1783 NEAVANYG
-1791 YVFTDESGNK
+1791 YIFEDESGNK
-1801 TLVIS
+1801 TLVVS
-1806 VASWGGNAYP
+1806 VASWGGNAAWFIVNNTY
-1816 FFFELQSTLGAKTL
+1816 KTL
-1830 VVSNIEA
+1830 FGVNSAIVSNVKA

>member
-148 IADLGMEDIEGLVAQ
+148 IADLGMEDIDGLVGQ

-177 AEVKASIDA
+177 AEVKASIAA
-186 LEKAVTD
+186 LEKAVTE

-381 ADVDKILADY
+381 ADVDEILKNY
-391 TANCEKI
+391 TENCEKI

-408 VDALDT
+408 VDALDA

-425 STDKDAI
+425 SADKDAI
-432 AALDEQYDKLSD
+432 AALDKQYNELSD

-458 MKGGEVTVPVL
+458 MEDGEVTVPVL

-485 DVIDTLIGKIEAVY
+485 HVIDTLIGKIEAVY
-499 VAGDEAKTPL
+499 VAGDGKPAEGETPAVPATPL
-509 EVGGITLNDE
+509 EVGGTMVNEE

-529 RKDALTEVS
+529 RKEALTEVS
-538 DGYEA
+538 NGYEA
-543 LGDYVYYL
+543 LKAYQFYL
-551 KGELLETTD
+551 KGEMDVLED
-560 PEYEANKTLA
+560 KAKA

-584 EYADVFIAAFKA
+584 EYADEFIAAFKA
-596 AVIPEGATET
+596 AVIPEGATEI
-606 TYNAYIKN
+606 TYNAYITN

-672 NETEKA
+672 SETEKA

-708 TDNYTQ
+708 TDSYTK

-739 YNTINENVVAAG
+739 YNTINKNVVAAG

-782 IDETAFGGAAGDFTT
+782 IEETAFGGAAGDFKS

-891 KAYEVVSDVVP
+891 KAYEVVSEVVP
-902 YATSTAVDAMT
+902 YATSEDVVAKT
-913 RTVAMNAH
+913 RTQAMAAH

-930 IVATDYA
+930 EVATDYA

-950 YNVMYEAA
+950 YNVDYAA
-958 LKFVKALQNY
+958 
-968 DFSAYVDEEEAPLYE
+968 
-983 SVAEGFVNELMNFYK
+983 AE
-998 AEDQFAYKYLKGG
+998 KYLNAVIAHSFDAYTTTVETGEGEEVTTETKPVYETF
-1011 AANGQTAGLEQLIGV
+1011 AAG
-1026 YAQYAAEVTNDSS
+1026 YAAEKAALSEFAQKYIAAGIQNLVDVYG
-1039 DYIIDGEVHYDL
+1039 DYVAKVVADTDLASLAAVKEEYAAYTDTVFGVYDL
-1051 VEFAVGGQIDAEMD
+1051 EADKLTEILTQEVVDKLLTDYVTSVENTQKFAANLFAGA
-1065 KTAVEAQ
+1065 KTFEKAGT
-1072 LKAIKEYYI
+1072 LKA
-1081 NADGNVTEAANNVFG
+1081 
-1096 TYDLAAAEGDVFDFA
+1096 DLAAVYEAVGAQTITDEYLAE
-1111 AFTSAIDVKVL
+1111 
-1122 VENFIDSVIPTYD
+1122 
-1135 FAKALYTGAS
+1135 
-1145 DATAASALYDNLAAA
+1145 
-1160 YAPIASSVI
+1160 
-1169 GEDYLDAVYA
+1169 VYVN
-1179 SVYADYLALYGNIV
+1179 VYADYQKLYGAIAV
-1193 RGEDGVTV
+1193 VDGKVTV
-1201 VVPEISTKAPFDAW
+1201 PAINDYASSM
-1215 AEDYVGEGLEL
+1215 EDWMQPYVGTGVEL
-1226 ATDLAEKV
+1226 AKTLANFV
-1234 AANESG
+1234 AENASG
-1240 EICLTAYETIMAK
+1240 ETCVSAYEALVK
-1253 APLAYYYLSEDL
+1253 DAPLAYYYLSDEL
-1265 ANSYLQIA
+1265 QTSYREIERKKLI
-1273 KDKMTNDAITMI
+1273 NDAVSNI
-1285 AQYVNA
+1285 AIQLTTYTALTEENKTDENVAKIAAAINSWFKVFDEYLPADASDLTERNA
-1291 YANYYAGL
+1291 YIQA
-1299 TSDDEIDHAKV
+1299 
-1310 SGYAGSINTWFKILD
+1310 IND
-1325 QYAKE
+1325 
-1330 DETLTA
+1330 
-1336 EMADRINAAAAG
+1336 AAG
-1348 FTKTTVSGKE
+1348 VRGFTEAVVVGETYTV
-1358 YTTAYEAARAIVAI
+1358 AYEAARAIVTI
-1372 PDDIAADITAKITAF
+1372 PDLIAEDIVEKIDAF
-1387 NEALTNFHNTPNT
+1387 YKANNAFLNTPN
-1400 GVNAA
+1400 
-1405 VKSGADLDTLFNNEG
+1405 SGDNDAIDHAADLETLFTNEG
-1420 KTGMAD
+1420 KTGLKDINDAITELVAQLAHYNVLKAIGD
-1426 VKAVIDQLVADLAN
+1426 YTYGEVQLDAAVKAVADELVTSTAR
-1440 YNTIKTLAD
+1440 
-1449 FQYDGKAMSD
+1449 
-1459 VIAQIATDLTNAQ
+1459 
-1472 NKKTAMQTAIQAVI
+1472 KTAMIEEINAIVTDYTVETFKAA
-1486 DAYALANFKQDGGI
+1486 DDYETGYNAKLAAFKEACEALGTDY
-1500 AAIENYVYELNYN
+1500 NYIWSN
-1513 DALKTYKDACDALK
+1513 DADITKNMNEVVALC
-1527 TAGADTY
+1527 TDL
-1534 GFAYNYDWTNDTAI
+1534 D
-1548 STNRAEVEKLCK
+1548 SLV
-1560 AIDQMISGITS
+1560 SGITS
-1571 LYTAFFEEIPEGVVG
+1571 MNTIYFTVVPGVVAGMPAKTEEEKQAIRDKLIAENKYTNEEINNIVLRIA
-1586 MITPE
+1586 MTDE
-1591 EYAKLSVAEREAKVA
+1591 EILAAMEANVLALETKHAYEIANNAPVYAKLQAVRDD
-1606 EVKAKLAEL
+1606 
-1615 GIQDAQ
+1615 IAQ
-1621 KVAAIVSRMTL
+1621 KEL
-1632 SDQEIIN
+1632 
-1639 SIDSNVSIL
+1639 
-1648 FDEYDYDVT
+1648 
-1657 KNTPVQDKIDAVK
+1657 
-1670 KAAAEKE
+1670 EKE
-1677 TEKAE
+1677 E
-1682 LAIAAEW
+1682 LAIAEEW

>member
-148 IADLGMEDIEGLVAQ
+148 IADLGMEDIDGLVDQ

-177 AEVKASIDA
+177 AEVKASIAA
-186 LEKAVTD
+186 LEKAVTE

-381 ADVDKILADY
+381 ADVDEILKNY
-391 TANCEKI
+391 TENCEKI

-408 VDALDT
+408 VDALDA

-425 STDKDAI
+425 SADKDAI
-432 AALDEQYDKLSD
+432 AALDKQYNELSD

-458 MKGGEVTVPVL
+458 MEDGEVTVPVL

-485 DVIDTLIGKIEAVY
+485 HVIDTLIGKIEAVY
-499 VAGDEAKTPL
+499 VAGDGKPAEGETPAVPATPL
-509 EVGGITLNDE
+509 EVGGTMVNEE

-529 RKDALTEVS
+529 RKEALTEVS
-538 DGYEA
+538 NGYEA
-543 LGDYVYYL
+543 LKAYQFYL
-551 KGELLETTD
+551 KGEMD
-560 PEYEANKTLA
+560 VPEDKAKA

-584 EYADVFIAAFKA
+584 EYADEFIAAFKA
-596 AVIPEGATET
+596 AVIPEGATEI
-606 TYNAYIKN
+606 TYNAYITN

-637 TVAFWAFYN
+637 TVAFWAFYK

-708 TDNYTQ
+708 TDSYTK

-728 GAEGAPSVKEA
+728 GTEDAPSVKEA

-782 IDETAFGGAAGDFTT
+782 IEETAFGGAAGDFKT

-891 KAYEVVSDVVP
+891 KAYEVVSEVVP
-902 YATSTAVDAMT
+902 YATSEDVVAKT
-913 RTVAMNAH
+913 RTQAMAAH

-930 IVATDYA
+930 EVATDYA

-950 YNVMYEAA
+950 YNVDYAA
-958 LKFVKALQNY
+958 
-968 DFSAYVDEEEAPLYE
+968 
-983 SVAEGFVNELMNFYK
+983 AE
-998 AEDQFAYKYLKGG
+998 KYLNAVIAHSFDAYTTTVETGEGEEVTTETKPVYETF
-1011 AANGQTAGLEQLIGV
+1011 AAG
-1026 YAQYAAEVTNDSS
+1026 YAAEKAALSEFAQKYIAAGIQNLVDVYG
-1039 DYIIDGEVHYDL
+1039 DYVAKVVADTDLASLAAVKEEYAAYTDTVFGVYDL
-1051 VEFAVGGQIDAEMD
+1051 EADKLTEILTQEVVDKLLTDYVTSVENTQKFAANLFAGA
-1065 KTAVEAQ
+1065 KTFEKAGT
-1072 LKAIKEYYI
+1072 LKA
-1081 NADGNVTEAANNVFG
+1081 
-1096 TYDLAAAEGDVFDFA
+1096 DLAAVYEAVGAQTITDEYLAE
-1111 AFTSAIDVKVL
+1111 
-1122 VENFIDSVIPTYD
+1122 
-1135 FAKALYTGAS
+1135 
-1145 DATAASALYDNLAAA
+1145 
-1160 YAPIASSVI
+1160 
-1169 GEDYLDAVYA
+1169 VYVN
-1179 SVYADYLALYGNIV
+1179 VYADYQKLYGAIAV
-1193 RGEDGVTV
+1193 VDGKVTV
-1201 VVPEISTKAPFDAW
+1201 PAINDYASSM
-1215 AEDYVGEGLEL
+1215 EDWMQPYVGTGVEL
-1226 ATDLAEKV
+1226 AKTLANFV
-1234 AANESG
+1234 AENASG
-1240 EICLTAYETIMAK
+1240 ETCVSAYEALVK
-1253 APLAYYYLSEDL
+1253 DAPLAYYYLSDEL
-1265 ANSYLQIA
+1265 QTSYREIERKKLI
-1273 KDKMTNDAITMI
+1273 NDAVSNI
-1285 AQYVNA
+1285 AIQLTTYTALTEENKTDENVAKIAAAINSWFKVFDEYLPADASDLTERNA
-1291 YANYYAGL
+1291 YIQA
-1299 TSDDEIDHAKV
+1299 
-1310 SGYAGSINTWFKILD
+1310 IND
-1325 QYAKE
+1325 
-1330 DETLTA
+1330 
-1336 EMADRINAAAAG
+1336 AAG
-1348 FTKTTVSGKE
+1348 VRGFTEAVVVGETYTV
-1358 YTTAYEAARAIVAI
+1358 AYEAARAIVTI
-1372 PDDIAADITAKITAF
+1372 PDLIAEDIVEKIDAF
-1387 NEALTNFHNTPNT
+1387 YKANNAFLNTPN
-1400 GVNAA
+1400 
-1405 VKSGADLDTLFNNEG
+1405 SGDNDAIDHAADLETLFTNEG
-1420 KTGMAD
+1420 KTGLKDINDAITELVAQLAHYNVLKAIGD
-1426 VKAVIDQLVADLAN
+1426 YTYGEVQLDAAVKAVADELV
-1440 YNTIKTLAD
+1440 K
-1449 FQYDGKAMSD
+1449 S
-1459 VIAQIATDLTNAQ
+1459 TDR
-1472 NKKTAMQTAIQAVI
+1472 KTAMIAEINAIVTDYTVETFKAA
-1486 DAYALANFKQDGGI
+1486 DDYETGYNAKLAAFKEACEALGTDY
-1500 AAIENYVYELNYN
+1500 NYIWSN
-1513 DALKTYKDACDALK
+1513 DADITKNMNEVVALC
-1527 TAGADTY
+1527 TDL
-1534 GFAYNYDWTNDTAI
+1534 D
-1548 STNRAEVEKLCK
+1548 SLV
-1560 AIDQMISGITS
+1560 SGITS
-1571 LYTAFFEEIPEGVVG
+1571 MNTIYFTVVPEVVAGMPAKTEEEKQAIRDKLIAENKYTNEEINNIVLRIA
-1586 MITPE
+1586 MTDE
-1591 EYAKLSVAEREAKVA
+1591 EILAAMEANVLALETKHAYEIANNAPVYAKLQAVRDDIANK
-1606 EVKAKLAEL
+1606 EL
-1615 GIQDAQ
+1615 
-1621 KVAAIVSRMTL
+1621 
-1632 SDQEIIN
+1632 
-1639 SIDSNVSIL
+1639 
-1648 FDEYDYDVT
+1648 
-1657 KNTPVQDKIDAVK
+1657 
-1670 KAAAEKE
+1670 EKE
-1677 TEKAE
+1677 E

-1716 FNSDTITTDVA
+1716 FNSDTIKTDVA
-1727 REAVKEKALEL
+1727 REAVREKALEL
-1738 QAIVANDSKEL
+1738 QAIIADATQEFMG
-1749 YDLKTAYDAAKAA
+1749 LKDAYDAAKKA
-1762 SEAAPEDTDLQAALE
+1762 SEAEPEKEELKTALDE
-1777 AAETAY
+1777 AEKAF
-1783 NEAVENFG
+1783 NEAVANYG
-1791 YVFTDESGNK
+1791 YIFEDESGNK
-1801 TLVIS
+1801 TLVVS
-1806 VASWGGNAYP
+1806 VASWGGNAAWFIVNNTY
-1816 FFFELQSTLGAKTL
+1816 KTL
-1830 VVSNIEA
+1830 FGVNSAIVSNVKA

>member
-105 DAITN
+105 DAIAN

-148 IADLGMEDIEGLVAQ
+148 IADLGMEDIDGLVDQ

-177 AEVKASIDA
+177 AEVKASIAA
-186 LEKAVTD
+186 LEKAVTE

-381 ADVDKILADY
+381 ADVDEILKNY
-391 TANCEKI
+391 TENCEKI

-414 FYAERETAGIV
+414 FYAQRETAGIV
-425 STDKDAI
+425 SADKDAI

-458 MKGGEVTVPVL
+458 MEDGEATVPVL
-469 NQTVEETTTP
+469 NQTVEETVTP

-485 DVIDTLIGKIEAVY
+485 HVIDTLIGKIEAVY
-499 VAGDEAKTPL
+499 VAGDGKPAEGETPAVPATPL
-509 EVGGITLNDE
+509 VVGGITLNDE

-538 DGYEA
+538 NGYEA
-543 LGDYVYYL
+543 LKDYQFYL
-551 KGELLETTD
+551 KGEMD
-560 PEYEANKTLA
+560 VPEDKAKA

-584 EYADVFIAAFKA
+584 EYADEFIAAFKA

-606 TYNAYIKN
+606 TYNSYITN

-672 NETEKA
+672 SETEKA

-708 TDNYTQ
+708 TDSYTK

-739 YNTINENVVAAG
+739 YNTINKNVVAAG

-782 IDETAFGGAAGDFTT
+782 IEETAFGGAAGDFKT

-891 KAYEVVSDVVP
+891 KAYEVVSEVVP
-902 YATSTAVDAMT
+902 YATSEDVVAKT
-913 RTVAMNAH
+913 RTQAMAAH

-930 IVATDYA
+930 EVATDYA

-950 YNVMYEAA
+950 YNVDYAA
-958 LKFVKALQNY
+958 
-968 DFSAYVDEEEAPLYE
+968 
-983 SVAEGFVNELMNFYK
+983 AE
-998 AEDQFAYKYLKGG
+998 KYLNAVIAHSFDAYTTTVETGEGEEVTTETKPVYETF
-1011 AANGQTAGLEQLIGV
+1011 AAG
-1026 YAQYAAEVTNDSS
+1026 YAAEKAALSEFAQKYIAAGIQNLVDVYG
-1039 DYIIDGEVHYDL
+1039 DYVAKVVADTDLASLAAVKEEYAAYTDTVFGVYDL
-1051 VEFAVGGQIDAEMD
+1051 EADKLTEILTQEVVDKLLTDYVTSVENTQKFAANLFAGA
-1065 KTAVEAQ
+1065 KTFEKAGT
-1072 LKAIKEYYI
+1072 LKA
-1081 NADGNVTEAANNVFG
+1081 
-1096 TYDLAAAEGDVFDFA
+1096 DLAAVYEAVGAQTITDEYLAE
-1111 AFTSAIDVKVL
+1111 
-1122 VENFIDSVIPTYD
+1122 
-1135 FAKALYTGAS
+1135 
-1145 DATAASALYDNLAAA
+1145 
-1160 YAPIASSVI
+1160 
-1169 GEDYLDAVYA
+1169 VYVN
-1179 SVYADYLALYGNIV
+1179 VYADYQKLYGAIAV
-1193 RGEDGVTV
+1193 VDGKVTV
-1201 VVPEISTKAPFDAW
+1201 PAINDYASSM
-1215 AEDYVGEGLEL
+1215 EDWMQPYVGTGVEL
-1226 ATDLAEKV
+1226 AKTLANFV
-1234 AANESG
+1234 AENASG
-1240 EICLTAYETIMAK
+1240 ETCVSAYEALVK
-1253 APLAYYYLSEDL
+1253 DAPLAYYYLSDEL
-1265 ANSYLQIA
+1265 QTSYREIERKKLI
-1273 KDKMTNDAITMI
+1273 NDAVSNI
-1285 AQYVNA
+1285 AIQLTTYTALTEENKTDENVAKIAAAINSWFKVFDEYLPADASDLTERNA
-1291 YANYYAGL
+1291 YIQA
-1299 TSDDEIDHAKV
+1299 
-1310 SGYAGSINTWFKILD
+1310 IND
-1325 QYAKE
+1325 
-1330 DETLTA
+1330 
-1336 EMADRINAAAAG
+1336 AAG
-1348 FTKTTVSGKE
+1348 VRGFTEAVVVGEKYTV
-1358 YTTAYEAARAIVAI
+1358 AYEAARAIVTI
-1372 PDDIAADITAKITAF
+1372 PDLIAEDIVEKIDAF
-1387 NEALTNFHNTPNT
+1387 YKANNAFLNTPN
-1400 GVNAA
+1400 
-1405 VKSGADLDTLFNNEG
+1405 SGDNDAIDHAADLETLFTNEG
-1420 KTGMAD
+1420 KTGLKDINDAITELVAQLAHYNVLKAIGD
-1426 VKAVIDQLVADLAN
+1426 YTYGEVQLDAAVKAVADELVKSTARKTEMIAEINAIVADYTVETFKAADDYETGYNAKLAAFKEACEALGTDYN
-1440 YNTIKTLAD
+1440 YIWSNDAD
-1449 FQYDGKAMSD
+1449 ITKNMNEVVALC
-1459 VIAQIATDLTNAQ
+1459 TDLDSL
-1472 NKKTAMQTAIQAVI
+1472 V
-1486 DAYALANFKQDGGI
+1486 
-1500 AAIENYVYELNYN
+1500 
-1513 DALKTYKDACDALK
+1513 
-1527 TAGADTY
+1527 
-1534 GFAYNYDWTNDTAI
+1534 
-1548 STNRAEVEKLCK
+1548 
-1560 AIDQMISGITS
+1560 SGITS
-1571 LYTAFFEEIPEGVVG
+1571 MNTIYFTVVPEVVAGMSAKTEEEKQAIRDKLIAENKYTNEEINNIVLRIA
-1586 MITPE
+1586 MTDE
-1591 EYAKLSVAEREAKVA
+1591 EILAAMEANVLALETKHAYEIANNAPVYAKLQAVRDD
-1606 EVKAKLAEL
+1606 
-1615 GIQDAQ
+1615 IAQ
-1621 KVAAIVSRMTL
+1621 KEL
-1632 SDQEIIN
+1632 
-1639 SIDSNVSIL
+1639 
-1648 FDEYDYDVT
+1648 
-1657 KNTPVQDKIDAVK
+1657 
-1670 KAAAEKE
+1670 EKE
-1677 TEKAE
+1677 E
-1682 LAIAAEW
+1682 LAIAEEW

-1716 FNSDTITTDVA
+1716 FNSDTIKTDVA

-1738 QAIVANDSKEL
+1738 QAIVANDSKAL

-1762 SEAAPEDTDLQAALE
+1762 SEAAPEDPDLQAALE

>member
-148 IADLGMEDIEGLVAQ
+148 IADLGMEDIDGLVDQ

-177 AEVKASIDA
+177 AEVKASIAA
-186 LEKAVTD
+186 LEKAVTE

-353 LANIAAVKEATTRE
+353 LANIAVVKEATTRE

-381 ADVDKILADY
+381 ADVDEILKNY
-391 TANCEKI
+391 TENCEKI

-425 STDKDAI
+425 SADKDAI

-458 MKGGEVTVPVL
+458 MEDGEATVPVL
-469 NQTVEETTTP
+469 NQTVEETVTP

-485 DVIDTLIGKIEAVY
+485 HVIDTLIGKIEAVY
-499 VAGDEAKTPL
+499 VAGDGKPAEGETPAVPATPL
-509 EVGGITLNDE
+509 VVGGITLNDE

-538 DGYEA
+538 NGYEA
-543 LGDYVYYL
+543 LKDYQFYL
-551 KGELLETTD
+551 KGEMD
-560 PEYEANKTLA
+560 VPEDKAKA

-584 EYADVFIAAFKA
+584 EYADEFIAAFKA

-606 TYNAYIKN
+606 TYNAYITN

-672 NETEKA
+672 SETEKA

-708 TDNYTQ
+708 TDSYTK

-739 YNTINENVVAAG
+739 YNTINKNVVAAG

-782 IDETAFGGAAGDFTT
+782 IEETAFGGAAGDFKT

-891 KAYEVVSDVVP
+891 KAYEVVSEVVP
-902 YATSTAVDAMT
+902 YAKSEDVVAKT
-913 RTVAMNAH
+913 RTQAMAAH

-930 IVATDYA
+930 EVATDYA

-950 YNVMYEAA
+950 YNVDYAA
-958 LKFVKALQNY
+958 
-968 DFSAYVDEEEAPLYE
+968 
-983 SVAEGFVNELMNFYK
+983 AE
-998 AEDQFAYKYLKGG
+998 KYLNAVIAHSFDAYTTTVETGEGEEVTTETKPVYETF
-1011 AANGQTAGLEQLIGV
+1011 AAG
-1026 YAQYAAEVTNDSS
+1026 YAAEKAALSEFAQKYIAAGIQNLVDVYG
-1039 DYIIDGEVHYDL
+1039 DYVAKVVADTDLASLAAVKEEYAAYTDTVFGVYDL
-1051 VEFAVGGQIDAEMD
+1051 EADKLTAILTQEVVDKLLTDYVTSVENTQKFAANLFAGA
-1065 KTAVEAQ
+1065 KTFEKAGT
-1072 LKAIKEYYI
+1072 LKA
-1081 NADGNVTEAANNVFG
+1081 
-1096 TYDLAAAEGDVFDFA
+1096 DLAAVYEAVGAQTITDEYLAE
-1111 AFTSAIDVKVL
+1111 
-1122 VENFIDSVIPTYD
+1122 
-1135 FAKALYTGAS
+1135 
-1145 DATAASALYDNLAAA
+1145 
-1160 YAPIASSVI
+1160 
-1169 GEDYLDAVYA
+1169 VYVN
-1179 SVYADYLALYGNIV
+1179 VYADYQKLYGAIAV
-1193 RGEDGVTV
+1193 VDGKVTV
-1201 VVPEISTKAPFDAW
+1201 PAINDYASSM
-1215 AEDYVGEGLEL
+1215 EDWMQPYVGTGVEL
-1226 ATDLAEKV
+1226 AKTLANFV
-1234 AANESG
+1234 AENASG
-1240 EICLTAYETIMAK
+1240 ETCVSAYEALVK
-1253 APLAYYYLSEDL
+1253 DAPLAYYYLSDEL
-1265 ANSYLQIA
+1265 QTSYREIERKKLI
-1273 KDKMTNDAITMI
+1273 NDAVSNI
-1285 AQYVNA
+1285 AIQLTTYTALTEENKTDENVAKIAAAINSWFKVFDEYLPADASDLTERNA
-1291 YANYYAGL
+1291 YIQA
-1299 TSDDEIDHAKV
+1299 
-1310 SGYAGSINTWFKILD
+1310 IND
-1325 QYAKE
+1325 
-1330 DETLTA
+1330 
-1336 EMADRINAAAAG
+1336 AAG
-1348 FTKTTVSGKE
+1348 VRGFTEAVVVGETYTV
-1358 YTTAYEAARAIVAI
+1358 AYEAARAIVTI
-1372 PDDIAADITAKITAF
+1372 PDLIAEDIVEKIDAF
-1387 NEALTNFHNTPNT
+1387 YKANNAFLNTPN
-1400 GVNAA
+1400 
-1405 VKSGADLDTLFNNEG
+1405 SGDNDAIDHAADLETLFTNEG
-1420 KTGMAD
+1420 KTGLKDINDAITELVAQLAHYNVLKAIGD
-1426 VKAVIDQLVADLAN
+1426 YTYGEVQLDAAVKAVADELV
-1440 YNTIKTLAD
+1440 K
-1449 FQYDGKAMSD
+1449 S
-1459 VIAQIATDLTNAQ
+1459 TDR
-1472 NKKTAMQTAIQAVI
+1472 KTAMIAEINAIVTDYTVETFKAA
-1486 DAYALANFKQDGGI
+1486 DDYETGYNAKLAAFKEACEALGTDY
-1500 AAIENYVYELNYN
+1500 NYIWSN
-1513 DALKTYKDACDALK
+1513 DADITKNMNEVVALC
-1527 TAGADTY
+1527 TDL
-1534 GFAYNYDWTNDTAI
+1534 D
-1548 STNRAEVEKLCK
+1548 SLV
-1560 AIDQMISGITS
+1560 SGITS
-1571 LYTAFFEEIPEGVVG
+1571 MNTIYFTVVPEVVAGMPAKTEEEKQAIRDKLIAENKYTNEEINNIVLRIA
-1586 MITPE
+1586 MTDE
-1591 EYAKLSVAEREAKVA
+1591 EILAAMEANVLALETKHAYEIANNAPVYAKLQAVRDDIANK
-1606 EVKAKLAEL
+1606 EL
-1615 GIQDAQ
+1615 
-1621 KVAAIVSRMTL
+1621 
-1632 SDQEIIN
+1632 
-1639 SIDSNVSIL
+1639 
-1648 FDEYDYDVT
+1648 
-1657 KNTPVQDKIDAVK
+1657 
-1670 KAAAEKE
+1670 EKE
-1677 TEKAE
+1677 E

-1716 FNSDTITTDVA
+1716 FNSDTIKTDVA
-1727 REAVKEKALEL
+1727 REAVREKALEL
-1738 QAIVANDSKEL
+1738 QAIIADATQEFMG
-1749 YDLKTAYDAAKAA
+1749 LKDAYDAAKKA
-1762 SEAAPEDTDLQAALE
+1762 SEAEPEKEELKTALDE
-1777 AAETAY
+1777 AEKAF
-1783 NEAVENFG
+1783 NEAVANYG
-1791 YVFTDESGNK
+1791 YIFEDESGNK
-1801 TLVIS
+1801 TLVVS
-1806 VASWGGNAYP
+1806 VASWGGNAAWFIVNNTY
-1816 FFFELQSTLGAKTL
+1816 KTL
-1830 VVSNIEA
+1830 FGVNSAIVSNVKA

>member
-148 IADLGMEDIEGLVAQ
+148 IADLGMEDIDGLVDQ

-177 AEVKASIDA
+177 AEVKASIAA
-186 LEKAVTD
+186 LEKAVTE

-381 ADVDKILADY
+381 ADVDEILKNY
-391 TANCEKI
+391 TENCEKI

-408 VDALDT
+408 VDALDA

-425 STDKDAI
+425 SADKDAI
-432 AALDEQYDKLSD
+432 AALDKQYNELSD

-458 MKGGEVTVPVL
+458 MEDGEVTVPVL

-485 DVIDTLIGKIEAVY
+485 HVIDTLIGKIEAVY
-499 VAGDEAKTPL
+499 VAGDGKPAEGETPAVPATPL
-509 EVGGITLNDE
+509 EVGGTMVNEE

-529 RKDALTEVS
+529 RKEALTEVS
-538 DGYEA
+538 NGYEA
-543 LGDYVYYL
+543 LKAYQFYL
-551 KGELLETTD
+551 KGEMDVLED
-560 PEYEANKTLA
+560 KAKA

-584 EYADVFIAAFKA
+584 EYADEFIAAFKA
-596 AVIPEGATET
+596 AVIPEGATEI
-606 TYNAYIKN
+606 TYNAYITN

-662 DIAAVPATPS
+662 DIASVPATPS
-672 NETEKA
+672 SETEKA

-708 TDNYTQ
+708 TDSYTK

-739 YNTINENVVAAG
+739 YNTINKNVVAAG

-782 IDETAFGGAAGDFTT
+782 IEETAFGGAAGDFKT

-891 KAYEVVSDVVP
+891 KAYEVVSEVVP
-902 YATSTAVDAMT
+902 YATSEDVVAKT
-913 RTVAMNAH
+913 RTQAMAAH

-930 IVATDYA
+930 EVATDYA

-950 YNVMYEAA
+950 YNVDYAA
-958 LKFVKALQNY
+958 
-968 DFSAYVDEEEAPLYE
+968 
-983 SVAEGFVNELMNFYK
+983 AE
-998 AEDQFAYKYLKGG
+998 KYLNAVIAHSFDAYTTTVETGEGEEVTTETKPVYETF
-1011 AANGQTAGLEQLIGV
+1011 AAG
-1026 YAQYAAEVTNDSS
+1026 YAAEKAALSEFAQKYIAAGIQNLVDVYG
-1039 DYIIDGEVHYDL
+1039 DYVAKVVADTDLASLAAVKEEYAAYTDTVFGVYDL
-1051 VEFAVGGQIDAEMD
+1051 EADKLTEILTQEVVDKLLTDYVTSVENTQKFAANLFAGA
-1065 KTAVEAQ
+1065 KTFEKAGT
-1072 LKAIKEYYI
+1072 LKA
-1081 NADGNVTEAANNVFG
+1081 
-1096 TYDLAAAEGDVFDFA
+1096 DLAAVYEAVGAQTITDEYLAE
-1111 AFTSAIDVKVL
+1111 
-1122 VENFIDSVIPTYD
+1122 
-1135 FAKALYTGAS
+1135 
-1145 DATAASALYDNLAAA
+1145 
-1160 YAPIASSVI
+1160 
-1169 GEDYLDAVYA
+1169 VYVN
-1179 SVYADYLALYGNIV
+1179 VYADYQKLYGAIAV
-1193 RGEDGVTV
+1193 VDGKVTV
-1201 VVPEISTKAPFDAW
+1201 PAINDYASSM
-1215 AEDYVGEGLEL
+1215 EDWMQPYVGTGVEL
-1226 ATDLAEKV
+1226 VKTLANFV
-1234 AANESG
+1234 AENASG
-1240 EICLTAYETIMAK
+1240 ETCVSAYEALVK
-1253 APLAYYYLSEDL
+1253 DAPLAYYYLSDEL
-1265 ANSYLQIA
+1265 QTSYREIERKKLI
-1273 KDKMTNDAITMI
+1273 NDAVSNI
-1285 AQYVNA
+1285 AIQLTTYTALTEENKTDENVAKIAAAINSWFKVFDEYLPADASDLTERNA
-1291 YANYYAGL
+1291 YIQA
-1299 TSDDEIDHAKV
+1299 
-1310 SGYAGSINTWFKILD
+1310 IND
-1325 QYAKE
+1325 
-1330 DETLTA
+1330 
-1336 EMADRINAAAAG
+1336 AAG
-1348 FTKTTVSGKE
+1348 VRGFTEAVVVGETYTV
-1358 YTTAYEAARAIVAI
+1358 AYEAARAIVTI
-1372 PDDIAADITAKITAF
+1372 PDLIAEDIVEKIDAF
-1387 NEALTNFHNTPNT
+1387 YKANNAFLNTPN
-1400 GVNAA
+1400 
-1405 VKSGADLDTLFNNEG
+1405 SGDNDAIDHAADLETLFTNEG
-1420 KTGMAD
+1420 KTGLKDINDAITELVAQLAHYNVLKAIGD
-1426 VKAVIDQLVADLAN
+1426 YTYGEVQLDAAVKAVADELVTSTAR
-1440 YNTIKTLAD
+1440 
-1449 FQYDGKAMSD
+1449 
-1459 VIAQIATDLTNAQ
+1459 
-1472 NKKTAMQTAIQAVI
+1472 KTAMIEEINAIVADYTVETFKAA
-1486 DAYALANFKQDGGI
+1486 DDYETGYNAKLAAFKEACEALGTDY
-1500 AAIENYVYELNYN
+1500 NYIWSN
-1513 DALKTYKDACDALK
+1513 DADITKNMNEVVALC
-1527 TAGADTY
+1527 TDL
-1534 GFAYNYDWTNDTAI
+1534 D
-1548 STNRAEVEKLCK
+1548 SLV
-1560 AIDQMISGITS
+1560 SGITS
-1571 LYTAFFEEIPEGVVG
+1571 MNTIYFTVVPEVVAGMPAKTEEEKQAIRDKLIAENKYTNEEINNIVLRIA
-1586 MITPE
+1586 MTDE
-1591 EYAKLSVAEREAKVA
+1591 EILAAMEANVLALETKHAYEIANNAPVYAKLQAVRDD
-1606 EVKAKLAEL
+1606 
-1615 GIQDAQ
+1615 IAQ
-1621 KVAAIVSRMTL
+1621 KEL
-1632 SDQEIIN
+1632 
-1639 SIDSNVSIL
+1639 
-1648 FDEYDYDVT
+1648 
-1657 KNTPVQDKIDAVK
+1657 
-1670 KAAAEKE
+1670 EKE
-1677 TEKAE
+1677 E
-1682 LAIAAEW
+1682 LAIAEEW

>member
-105 DAITN
+105 DAIAN

-148 IADLGMEDIEGLVAQ
+148 IADLGMEDIDGLVDQ

-177 AEVKASIDA
+177 AEVKASIAA
-186 LEKAVTD
+186 LEKAVTE

-381 ADVDKILADY
+381 ADVDEILKNY
-391 TANCEKI
+391 TENCEKI

-425 STDKDAI
+425 SADKDAI

-458 MKGGEVTVPVL
+458 MEDGEATVPVL
-469 NQTVEETTTP
+469 NQTVEETVTP

-485 DVIDTLIGKIEAVY
+485 HVIDTLIGKIEAVY
-499 VAGDEAKTPL
+499 VAGDGKPAEGETPAVPATPL
-509 EVGGITLNDE
+509 VVGGITLNDE

-538 DGYEA
+538 NGYEA
-543 LGDYVYYL
+543 LKDYQFYL
-551 KGELLETTD
+551 KGEMD
-560 PEYEANKTLA
+560 VPEDKAKA
-570 GAKAQDVVDLLHAE
+570 GAKAQDVVDLLHEE
-584 EYADVFIAAFKA
+584 EYADEFIAAFKA

-606 TYNAYIKN
+606 TYNAYITN

-672 NETEKA
+672 SETEKA

-708 TDNYTQ
+708 TDSYTK

-739 YNTINENVVAAG
+739 YNTINKNVVAAG

-782 IDETAFGGAAGDFTT
+782 IEETAFGGAAGDFKT

-891 KAYEVVSDVVP
+891 KAYEVVSEVVP
-902 YATSTAVDAMT
+902 YATSEDVVAKT
-913 RTVAMNAH
+913 RTQAMAAH

-930 IVATDYA
+930 EVATDYA

-950 YNVMYEAA
+950 YNVDYAA
-958 LKFVKALQNY
+958 
-968 DFSAYVDEEEAPLYE
+968 
-983 SVAEGFVNELMNFYK
+983 AE
-998 AEDQFAYKYLKGG
+998 KYLNAVIAHSFDAYTTTVETGEGEEVTTETKPVYETF
-1011 AANGQTAGLEQLIGV
+1011 AAG
-1026 YAQYAAEVTNDSS
+1026 YAAEKAALSEFAQKYIAAGIQNLVDVYG
-1039 DYIIDGEVHYDL
+1039 DYVAKVVADTDLASLAAVKEEYAAYTDTVFGVYDL
-1051 VEFAVGGQIDAEMD
+1051 EADKLTEILTQEVVDKLLTDYVTSVENTQKFAANLFAGA
-1065 KTAVEAQ
+1065 KTFEKAGT
-1072 LKAIKEYYI
+1072 LKA
-1081 NADGNVTEAANNVFG
+1081 
-1096 TYDLAAAEGDVFDFA
+1096 DLAAVYEAVGAQTITDEYLAE
-1111 AFTSAIDVKVL
+1111 
-1122 VENFIDSVIPTYD
+1122 
-1135 FAKALYTGAS
+1135 
-1145 DATAASALYDNLAAA
+1145 
-1160 YAPIASSVI
+1160 
-1169 GEDYLDAVYA
+1169 VYVN
-1179 SVYADYLALYGNIV
+1179 VYADYQKLYGAIAV
-1193 RGEDGVTV
+1193 VDGKVTV
-1201 VVPEISTKAPFDAW
+1201 PAINDYASSM
-1215 AEDYVGEGLEL
+1215 EDWMQPYVGTGVEL
-1226 ATDLAEKV
+1226 AKTLANFV
-1234 AANESG
+1234 AENASG
-1240 EICLTAYETIMAK
+1240 ETCVSAYEALVK
-1253 APLAYYYLSEDL
+1253 DAPLAYYYLSDEL
-1265 ANSYLQIA
+1265 QTSYREIERKKLI
-1273 KDKMTNDAITMI
+1273 NDAVSNI
-1285 AQYVNA
+1285 AIQLTTYTALTEENKTDENVAKIAAAINSWFKVFDEYLPADASDLTERNA
-1291 YANYYAGL
+1291 YIQA
-1299 TSDDEIDHAKV
+1299 
-1310 SGYAGSINTWFKILD
+1310 IND
-1325 QYAKE
+1325 
-1330 DETLTA
+1330 
-1336 EMADRINAAAAG
+1336 AAG
-1348 FTKTTVSGKE
+1348 VRGFTEAVVVGEKYTV
-1358 YTTAYEAARAIVAI
+1358 AYEAARAIVTI
-1372 PDDIAADITAKITAF
+1372 PDLIAEDIVEKIDAF
-1387 NEALTNFHNTPNT
+1387 YKANNAFLNTPN
-1400 GVNAA
+1400 
-1405 VKSGADLDTLFNNEG
+1405 SGDNDAIDHAADLETLFTNEG
-1420 KTGMAD
+1420 KTGLKDINDAITELVAQLAHYNVLKAIGD
-1426 VKAVIDQLVADLAN
+1426 YTYGEVQLDAAVKAVADELVKSTARKTEMIAEINAIVADYTVETFKAADDYETGYNAKLAAFKEACEALGTDYN
-1440 YNTIKTLAD
+1440 YIWSNDAD
-1449 FQYDGKAMSD
+1449 ITKNMNEVVALC
-1459 VIAQIATDLTNAQ
+1459 TDLDSL
-1472 NKKTAMQTAIQAVI
+1472 V
-1486 DAYALANFKQDGGI
+1486 
-1500 AAIENYVYELNYN
+1500 
-1513 DALKTYKDACDALK
+1513 
-1527 TAGADTY
+1527 
-1534 GFAYNYDWTNDTAI
+1534 
-1548 STNRAEVEKLCK
+1548 
-1560 AIDQMISGITS
+1560 SGITS
-1571 LYTAFFEEIPEGVVG
+1571 MNTIYFTVVPEVVAGMSAKTEEEKQAIRDKLIAENKYTNEEINNIVLRIA
-1586 MITPE
+1586 MTDE
-1591 EYAKLSVAEREAKVA
+1591 EILAAMEANVLALETKHAYEIANNAPVYAKLQAVRDD
-1606 EVKAKLAEL
+1606 
-1615 GIQDAQ
+1615 IAQ
-1621 KVAAIVSRMTL
+1621 KEL
-1632 SDQEIIN
+1632 
-1639 SIDSNVSIL
+1639 
-1648 FDEYDYDVT
+1648 
-1657 KNTPVQDKIDAVK
+1657 
-1670 KAAAEKE
+1670 EKE
-1677 TEKAE
+1677 E
-1682 LAIAAEW
+1682 LAIAEEW

-1716 FNSDTITTDVA
+1716 FNSDTIKTDVA

-1738 QAIVANDSKEL
+1738 QAIVANDSKAL

-1762 SEAAPEDTDLQAALE
+1762 SEAAPEDPDLQAALE

>member
-1 MRNKLLTLILA
+1 M
-12 VALCFSMS
+12 
-20 FVLACKDNTPKVTG
+20 
-34 PTVVS
+34 
-39 VNVGEKTDL
+39 
-48 FDVAEGVAVADVS
+48 
-61 VTIYDTAVATASGK
+61 
-75 EVTGVKAG
+75 
-83 VTGAEISYDDTTYNV
+83 
-98 VISVEDP
+98 
-105 DAITN
+105 
-110 AIAAAKTELEQKIT
+110 
-124 ESVSS
+124 
-129 AKTELQTN
+129 
-137 IDSLKTALETA
+137 
-148 IADLGMEDIEGLVAQ
+148 
-163 LDEIAADIAEKADA
+163 
-177 AEVKASIDA
+177 
-186 LEKAVTD
+186 
-193 AKTAL
+193 

-391 TANCEKI
+391 TANCKKI

-425 STDKDAI
+425 SADKDAI

-458 MKGGEVTVPVL
+458 MEDGEATVPVL
-469 NQTVEETTTP
+469 NQTVEETVTP

-485 DVIDTLIGKIEAVY
+485 HVIDTLIGKIEAVY
-499 VAGDEAKTPL
+499 VAGDGKPAEGETPAVPATPL
-509 EVGGITLNDE
+509 VVGGITLNDE

-538 DGYEA
+538 NGYEA
-543 LGDYVYYL
+543 LKDYQFYL
-551 KGELLETTD
+551 KGEMD
-560 PEYEANKTLA
+560 VPEDKAKA

-584 EYADVFIAAFKA
+584 EYADEFIAAFKA
-596 AVIPEGATET
+596 AVIPEGATEI
-606 TYNAYIKN
+606 TYNAYITN

-672 NETEKA
+672 SETEKA

-708 TDNYTQ
+708 TDSYTK

-728 GAEGAPSVKEA
+728 GTEDAPSVKEA

-782 IDETAFGGAAGDFTT
+782 IEETAFGGAAGDFKT

-891 KAYEVVSDVVP
+891 KAYEVVSEVVP
-902 YATSTAVDAMT
+902 YATSEDVVAKT
-913 RTVAMNAH
+913 RTQAMAAH

-930 IVATDYA
+930 EVATDYA

-950 YNVMYEAA
+950 YNVDYAA
-958 LKFVKALQNY
+958 
-968 DFSAYVDEEEAPLYE
+968 
-983 SVAEGFVNELMNFYK
+983 AE
-998 AEDQFAYKYLKGG
+998 KYLNAVIAHSFDAYTTTVETGEGEEVTTETKPVYETF
-1011 AANGQTAGLEQLIGV
+1011 AAG
-1026 YAQYAAEVTNDSS
+1026 YAAEKAALSEFAQKYIAAGIQNLVDVYG
-1039 DYIIDGEVHYDL
+1039 DYVAKVVADTDLASLAAVKEEYAAYTDTVFGVYDL
-1051 VEFAVGGQIDAEMD
+1051 EADKLTAILTQEVVDKLLTDYVTSVENTQKFAANLFAGA
-1065 KTAVEAQ
+1065 KTFEKAGT
-1072 LKAIKEYYI
+1072 LKA
-1081 NADGNVTEAANNVFG
+1081 
-1096 TYDLAAAEGDVFDFA
+1096 DLAAVYEAVGAQTITDEYLAE
-1111 AFTSAIDVKVL
+1111 
-1122 VENFIDSVIPTYD
+1122 
-1135 FAKALYTGAS
+1135 
-1145 DATAASALYDNLAAA
+1145 
-1160 YAPIASSVI
+1160 
-1169 GEDYLDAVYA
+1169 VYVN
-1179 SVYADYLALYGNIV
+1179 VYADYQKLYGAIAV
-1193 RGEDGVTV
+1193 VDGKVTV
-1201 VVPEISTKAPFDAW
+1201 PAINDYASSM
-1215 AEDYVGEGLEL
+1215 EDWMQPYVGTGVEL
-1226 ATDLAEKV
+1226 AKTLANFV
-1234 AANESG
+1234 AENASG
-1240 EICLTAYETIMAK
+1240 ETCVSAYEALVK
-1253 APLAYYYLSEDL
+1253 DAPLAYYYLSDEL
-1265 ANSYLQIA
+1265 QTSYREIERKKLI
-1273 KDKMTNDAITMI
+1273 NDAVSNI
-1285 AQYVNA
+1285 AIQLTTYTALTEENKTDENVAKIAAAINSWFKVFDEYLPADASDLTERNA
-1291 YANYYAGL
+1291 YIQA
-1299 TSDDEIDHAKV
+1299 
-1310 SGYAGSINTWFKILD
+1310 IND
-1325 QYAKE
+1325 
-1330 DETLTA
+1330 
-1336 EMADRINAAAAG
+1336 AAG
-1348 FTKTTVSGKE
+1348 VRGFTEAVVVGETYTV
-1358 YTTAYEAARAIVAI
+1358 AYEAARAIVTI
-1372 PDDIAADITAKITAF
+1372 PDLIAEDIVEKIDAF
-1387 NEALTNFHNTPNT
+1387 YKANNAFLNTPN
-1400 GVNAA
+1400 
-1405 VKSGADLDTLFNNEG
+1405 SGDNDAIDHAADLETLFTNEG
-1420 KTGMAD
+1420 KTGLKDINDAITELVAQLAHYNVLKAIGD
-1426 VKAVIDQLVADLAN
+1426 YTYGEVQLDAAVKAVADELV
-1440 YNTIKTLAD
+1440 K
-1449 FQYDGKAMSD
+1449 S
-1459 VIAQIATDLTNAQ
+1459 TDR
-1472 NKKTAMQTAIQAVI
+1472 KTAMIAEINAIVTDYTVETFKAA
-1486 DAYALANFKQDGGI
+1486 DDYETGYNAKLAAFKEACEALGTDY
-1500 AAIENYVYELNYN
+1500 NYIWSN
-1513 DALKTYKDACDALK
+1513 DADITKNMNEVVALC
-1527 TAGADTY
+1527 TDL
-1534 GFAYNYDWTNDTAI
+1534 D
-1548 STNRAEVEKLCK
+1548 SLV
-1560 AIDQMISGITS
+1560 SGITS
-1571 LYTAFFEEIPEGVVG
+1571 MNTIYFTVVPEVVAGMPAKTEEEKQAIRDKLIAENKYTNEEINNIVLRIA
-1586 MITPE
+1586 MTDE
-1591 EYAKLSVAEREAKVA
+1591 EILAAMEANVLALETKHAYEIANNAPVYAKLQAVRDDIANK
-1606 EVKAKLAEL
+1606 EL
-1615 GIQDAQ
+1615 
-1621 KVAAIVSRMTL
+1621 
-1632 SDQEIIN
+1632 
-1639 SIDSNVSIL
+1639 
-1648 FDEYDYDVT
+1648 
-1657 KNTPVQDKIDAVK
+1657 
-1670 KAAAEKE
+1670 EKE
-1677 TEKAE
+1677 E

-1716 FNSDTITTDVA
+1716 FNSDTIKTDVA

-1738 QAIVANDSKEL
+1738 QAIVANDSKAL
-1749 YDLKTAYDAAKAA
+1749 YDLKTAYDEAKAA
-1762 SEAAPEDTDLQAALE
+1762 YDADDTNEELKTAFE

-1816 FFFELQSTLGAKTL
+1816 FFFELQSTLGAKT
-1830 VVSNIEA
+1830 VVISNIEA

>member
-105 DAITN
+105 DAIAN

-148 IADLGMEDIEGLVAQ
+148 IADLGMEDIDGLVDQ

-177 AEVKASIDA
+177 AEVKASIAA
-186 LEKAVTD
+186 LEKAVTE

-353 LANIAAVKEATTRE
+353 LANIAVVKEATTRE

-391 TANCEKI
+391 TANCKKI

-408 VDALDT
+408 VDALDA
-414 FYAERETAGIV
+414 FYAEREAAGIV
-425 STDKDAI
+425 SADKDAI
-432 AALDEQYDKLSD
+432 AALDKQYDELSD

-458 MKGGEVTVPVL
+458 MEDGETTVPVL

-485 DVIDTLIGKIEAVY
+485 HVIDTLIGKIEAVY
-499 VAGDEAKTPL
+499 VAGDGKPAEGETPAVPATPL
-509 EVGGITLNDE
+509 EVGGTMVNNE

-529 RKDALTEVS
+529 RRVALTEVS

-543 LGDYVYYL
+543 LKAYQFYL
-551 KGELLETTD
+551 KGERKVEED
-560 PEYEANKTLA
+560 KAKA

-584 EYADVFIAAFKA
+584 EYANEFIAAFKA

-606 TYNAYIKN
+606 TYYDYITN
-614 LYDTKIQN
+614 LYEARIQ
-622 DSSRAWKQVQVKSAQ
+622 DPMSRAWAQVQVKSAQ
-637 TVAFWAFYN
+637 TVAFWAFYK

-708 TDNYTQ
+708 TDSYTK

-782 IDETAFGGAAGDFTT
+782 IEETAFGGAAGDFKT

-891 KAYEVVSDVVP
+891 KAYEVVSEVVP
-902 YATSTAVDAMT
+902 YATRKDVVAKT
-913 RTVAMNAH
+913 RTQAMAAH

-930 IVATDYA
+930 EVATDYA

-950 YNVMYEAA
+950 YNVDYAA
-958 LKFVKALQNY
+958 
-968 DFSAYVDEEEAPLYE
+968 
-983 SVAEGFVNELMNFYK
+983 AE
-998 AEDQFAYKYLKGG
+998 KYLNAVIAHSFDAYTTTVETGEGEEVTTETKPVYETF
-1011 AANGQTAGLEQLIGV
+1011 AAG
-1026 YAQYAAEVTNDSS
+1026 YAAEKTALSEFAQKYIAAGIQNLVDVYG
-1039 DYIIDGEVHYDL
+1039 DYVAKVVADTDLASLAAVKEEYAAYTDTVFGVYDL
-1051 VEFAVGGQIDAEMD
+1051 EADKLTEILTQEVVDKLLTDYVTSVENTQKFAANLFAGA
-1065 KTAVEAQ
+1065 KTFEKAGT
-1072 LKAIKEYYI
+1072 LKA
-1081 NADGNVTEAANNVFG
+1081 
-1096 TYDLAAAEGDVFDFA
+1096 DLAAVYEAVGAQTITDEYLAE
-1111 AFTSAIDVKVL
+1111 
-1122 VENFIDSVIPTYD
+1122 
-1135 FAKALYTGAS
+1135 
-1145 DATAASALYDNLAAA
+1145 
-1160 YAPIASSVI
+1160 
-1169 GEDYLDAVYA
+1169 VYVN
-1179 SVYADYLALYGNIV
+1179 VYADYQKLYGAIAV
-1193 RGEDGVTV
+1193 VDGKVTV
-1201 VVPEISTKAPFDAW
+1201 PAINDYASSM
-1215 AEDYVGEGLEL
+1215 EDWMQPYVGTGVEL
-1226 ATDLAEKV
+1226 AKTLANFV
-1234 AANESG
+1234 AENASG
-1240 EICLTAYETIMAK
+1240 ETCVSAYEALVK
-1253 APLAYYYLSEDL
+1253 DAPLAYYYLSDEL
-1265 ANSYLQIA
+1265 QTSYREIERKKLI
-1273 KDKMTNDAITMI
+1273 NDAVSNI
-1285 AQYVNA
+1285 AIQLTTYTALTEENKTDENVAKIAAAINSWFKVFDEYLPADASDLTERNA
-1291 YANYYAGL
+1291 YIQA
-1299 TSDDEIDHAKV
+1299 
-1310 SGYAGSINTWFKILD
+1310 IND
-1325 QYAKE
+1325 
-1330 DETLTA
+1330 
-1336 EMADRINAAAAG
+1336 AAG
-1348 FTKTTVSGKE
+1348 VRGFTEAVVVGETYTV
-1358 YTTAYEAARAIVAI
+1358 AYEAARAIVTI
-1372 PDDIAADITAKITAF
+1372 PDLIAEDIVEKIDAF
-1387 NEALTNFHNTPNT
+1387 YKANNAFLNTPN
-1400 GVNAA
+1400 
-1405 VKSGADLDTLFNNEG
+1405 SGDNDAIDHAADLETLFTNEG
-1420 KTGMAD
+1420 KTGLKDINDAITELVAQLAHYNVLKAIGD
-1426 VKAVIDQLVADLAN
+1426 YTYGEVQLDAAVKAVADELV
-1440 YNTIKTLAD
+1440 K
-1449 FQYDGKAMSD
+1449 S
-1459 VIAQIATDLTNAQ
+1459 TDR
-1472 NKKTAMQTAIQAVI
+1472 KTAMIAEINAIVTDYTVETFKAA
-1486 DAYALANFKQDGGI
+1486 DDYETGYNAKLAAFKEACEALGTDY
-1500 AAIENYVYELNYN
+1500 NYIWSN
-1513 DALKTYKDACDALK
+1513 DADITKNMNEVVALC
-1527 TAGADTY
+1527 TDL
-1534 GFAYNYDWTNDTAI
+1534 D
-1548 STNRAEVEKLCK
+1548 SLV
-1560 AIDQMISGITS
+1560 SGITS
-1571 LYTAFFEEIPEGVVG
+1571 MNTIYFTVVPEVVAGMPAKTEEEKQAIRDKLIAENKYTNEEINNIVLRIA
-1586 MITPE
+1586 MTDE
-1591 EYAKLSVAEREAKVA
+1591 EILAAMEANVLALETKHAYEIENNAPVYAKLEAVRNSVVAKPWIAKVSALTGAETEREAIITAIEEYNASSTEIREIMQEQMDRVVVWITA
-1606 EVKAKLAEL
+1606 ENKTVVDSYAAYTAAKEALEA
-1615 GIQDAQ
+1615 GNPA
-1621 KVAAIVSRMTL
+1621 
-1632 SDQEIIN
+1632 
-1639 SIDSNVSIL
+1639 
-1648 FDEYDYDVT
+1648 
-1657 KNTPVQDKIDAVK
+1657 
-1670 KAAAEKE
+1670 E
-1677 TEKAE
+1677 TEAYEALQKAYE
-1682 LAIAAEW
+1682 
-1689 LAEVNNFSAATPAS
+1689 
-1703 DVAAAVAEVYTTF
+1703 
-1716 FNSDTITTDVA
+1716 
-1727 REAVKEKALEL
+1727 EAKA
-1738 QAIVANDSKEL
+1738 
-1749 YDLKTAYDAAKAA
+1749 AAKAA
-1762 SEAAPEDTDLQAALE
+1762 LDNTYWSEEEEGGRNYYFGSDGSLFNTFIQATTD
-1777 AAETAY
+1777 
-1783 NEAVENFG
+1783 
-1791 YVFTDESGNK
+1791 S
-1801 TLVIS
+1801 
-1806 VASWGGNAYP
+1806 
-1816 FFFELQSTLGAKTL
+1816 ELA
-1830 VVSNIEA
+1830 

>member
-148 IADLGMEDIEGLVAQ
+148 IADLGMEDIDGLVDQ

-177 AEVKASIDA
+177 AEVKASIAA
-186 LEKAVTD
+186 LEKAVTE

-208 LTEEIEAQ
+208 LTEGIEAQ

-391 TANCEKI
+391 TANCKKI

-425 STDKDAI
+425 SADKDAI

-458 MKGGEVTVPVL
+458 MEDGEATVPVL
-469 NQTVEETTTP
+469 NQTVEETVTP

-485 DVIDTLIGKIEAVY
+485 HVIDTLIGKIEAVY
-499 VAGDEAKTPL
+499 VAGDGKPAEGETPAVPATPL
-509 EVGGITLNDE
+509 VVGGITLNDE

-538 DGYEA
+538 NGYEA
-543 LGDYVYYL
+543 LKDYQFYL
-551 KGELLETTD
+551 KGEMD
-560 PEYEANKTLA
+560 VPEDKAKA

-584 EYADVFIAAFKA
+584 EYADEFIAAFKA
-596 AVIPEGATET
+596 AVIPEGATEI
-606 TYNAYIKN
+606 TYNAYITN

-672 NETEKA
+672 SETEKA

-708 TDNYTQ
+708 TDSYTK

-739 YNTINENVVAAG
+739 YNTINKNVVAAG

-782 IDETAFGGAAGDFTT
+782 IEETAFGGAAGDFKT

-891 KAYEVVSDVVP
+891 KAYEVVSEVVP
-902 YATSTAVDAMT
+902 YATSEDVVAKT
-913 RTVAMNAH
+913 RTQAMAAH

-930 IVATDYA
+930 EVATDYA

-950 YNVMYEAA
+950 YNVDYAA
-958 LKFVKALQNY
+958 
-968 DFSAYVDEEEAPLYE
+968 
-983 SVAEGFVNELMNFYK
+983 AE
-998 AEDQFAYKYLKGG
+998 KYLNAVIAHSFDAYTTTVETGEGEEVTTETKPVYETF
-1011 AANGQTAGLEQLIGV
+1011 AAG
-1026 YAQYAAEVTNDSS
+1026 YAAEKAALSEFAQKYIAAGIQNLVDVYG
-1039 DYIIDGEVHYDL
+1039 DYVAKVVADTDLASLAAVKEEYAAYTDTVFGVYDL
-1051 VEFAVGGQIDAEMD
+1051 EADKLTEILTKEVVDKLLTDYVTSVENTQKFAANLFAGAKIFEKAG
-1065 KTAVEAQ
+1065 T
-1072 LKAIKEYYI
+1072 LKA
-1081 NADGNVTEAANNVFG
+1081 
-1096 TYDLAAAEGDVFDFA
+1096 DLAAVYEAVGAQTITDEYLAE
-1111 AFTSAIDVKVL
+1111 
-1122 VENFIDSVIPTYD
+1122 
-1135 FAKALYTGAS
+1135 
-1145 DATAASALYDNLAAA
+1145 
-1160 YAPIASSVI
+1160 
-1169 GEDYLDAVYA
+1169 VYVN
-1179 SVYADYLALYGNIV
+1179 VYADYQKLYGAIAV
-1193 RGEDGVTV
+1193 VDGKVTV
-1201 VVPEISTKAPFDAW
+1201 PAINDYASSM
-1215 AEDYVGEGLEL
+1215 EDWMQPYVGTGVEL
-1226 ATDLAEKV
+1226 AKTLANFV
-1234 AANESG
+1234 AENASG
-1240 EICLTAYETIMAK
+1240 ETCVSAYEALVK
-1253 APLAYYYLSEDL
+1253 DAPLAYYYLSDEL
-1265 ANSYLQIA
+1265 QTSYREIERKKLI
-1273 KDKMTNDAITMI
+1273 NDAVSNI
-1285 AQYVNA
+1285 AIQLTTYTALTEENKTDENVAKIAAAINSWFKVFDEYLPADASDLTERNA
-1291 YANYYAGL
+1291 YIQA
-1299 TSDDEIDHAKV
+1299 
-1310 SGYAGSINTWFKILD
+1310 IND
-1325 QYAKE
+1325 
-1330 DETLTA
+1330 
-1336 EMADRINAAAAG
+1336 AAG
-1348 FTKTTVSGKE
+1348 VRGFTEAVVVGETYTV
-1358 YTTAYEAARAIVAI
+1358 AYEAARAIVTI
-1372 PDDIAADITAKITAF
+1372 PDLIAEDIVEKIDAF
-1387 NEALTNFHNTPNT
+1387 YKANNAFLNTPN
-1400 GVNAA
+1400 
-1405 VKSGADLDTLFNNEG
+1405 SGDNDAIDHAADLETLFTNEG
-1420 KTGMAD
+1420 KTGLKDINDAITELVAQLAHYNVLKAIGD
-1426 VKAVIDQLVADLAN
+1426 YTYGEVQLDAAVKAVADELV
-1440 YNTIKTLAD
+1440 K
-1449 FQYDGKAMSD
+1449 S
-1459 VIAQIATDLTNAQ
+1459 TDR
-1472 NKKTAMQTAIQAVI
+1472 KTAMIAEINAIVTDYTVETFKAA
-1486 DAYALANFKQDGGI
+1486 DDYETGYNAKLAAFKEACEALGTDY
-1500 AAIENYVYELNYN
+1500 NYIWSN
-1513 DALKTYKDACDALK
+1513 DADITKNMNEVVALC
-1527 TAGADTY
+1527 TDL
-1534 GFAYNYDWTNDTAI
+1534 D
-1548 STNRAEVEKLCK
+1548 SLV
-1560 AIDQMISGITS
+1560 SGITS
-1571 LYTAFFEEIPEGVVG
+1571 MNTIYFTVVPGVVAGMPAKTEEEKQAIRDKLIAENEYTNEEINNIVLRIA
-1586 MITPE
+1586 MTDE
-1591 EYAKLSVAEREAKVA
+1591 EILAAMEANVLALETKHAYEIANNAPVYAKLQAVRDDIANK
-1606 EVKAKLAEL
+1606 EL
-1615 GIQDAQ
+1615 
-1621 KVAAIVSRMTL
+1621 
-1632 SDQEIIN
+1632 
-1639 SIDSNVSIL
+1639 
-1648 FDEYDYDVT
+1648 
-1657 KNTPVQDKIDAVK
+1657 
-1670 KAAAEKE
+1670 EKE
-1677 TEKAE
+1677 E

-1716 FNSDTITTDVA
+1716 FNSDTIKTDVA

-1738 QAIVANDSKEL
+1738 QAIVANDSKAL
-1749 YDLKTAYDAAKAA
+1749 YDLKTAYDEAKAA
-1762 SEAAPEDTDLQAALE
+1762 YDADDTNEELKTAFE

-1816 FFFELQSTLGAKTL
+1816 FFFELQSTLGAKT
-1830 VVSNIEA
+1830 VVISNIEA

>member
-48 FDVAEGVAVADVS
+48 FDVAEGVAVANVS

-148 IADLGMEDIEGLVAQ
+148 IADLGMEDIDGLVDQ

-177 AEVKASIDA
+177 AEVKASIAA
-186 LEKAVTD
+186 LEKAVTE

-353 LANIAAVKEATTRE
+353 LANIAVVKEATTRE

-381 ADVDKILADY
+381 ADVDEILKNY
-391 TANCEKI
+391 TENCEKI

-425 STDKDAI
+425 SADKDAI

-458 MKGGEVTVPVL
+458 MEDGEATVPVL
-469 NQTVEETTTP
+469 NQTVEETVTP

-485 DVIDTLIGKIEAVY
+485 HVIDTLIGKIEAVY
-499 VAGDEAKTPL
+499 VAGDGKPAEGETPAVPATPL

-538 DGYEA
+538 NGYEA
-543 LGDYVYYL
+543 LKDYQFYL
-551 KGELLETTD
+551 KGEMD
-560 PEYEANKTLA
+560 VPEDKAKA

-584 EYADVFIAAFKA
+584 EYADEFIAAFKA

-606 TYNAYIKN
+606 TYNAYITN

-672 NETEKA
+672 SETEKA

-708 TDNYTQ
+708 TDSYTK

-739 YNTINENVVAAG
+739 YNTINKNVVAAG

-782 IDETAFGGAAGDFTT
+782 IEETAFGGAAGDFKT

-812 AALEG
+812 AAFEG

-891 KAYEVVSDVVP
+891 KAYEVVSEVVP
-902 YATSTAVDAMT
+902 YATSEDVVAKT
-913 RTVAMNAH
+913 RTQAMAAH

-930 IVATDYA
+930 EVATDYA

-950 YNVMYEAA
+950 YNVDYAA
-958 LKFVKALQNY
+958 
-968 DFSAYVDEEEAPLYE
+968 
-983 SVAEGFVNELMNFYK
+983 AE
-998 AEDQFAYKYLKGG
+998 KYLNAVIAHSFDAYTTTVETGEGEEVTTETKPVYETF
-1011 AANGQTAGLEQLIGV
+1011 AAG
-1026 YAQYAAEVTNDSS
+1026 YAAEKAALSEFAQKYIAAGIQNLVDVYG
-1039 DYIIDGEVHYDL
+1039 DYVAKVVADTDLASLAAVKEEYAAYTDTVFGVYDL
-1051 VEFAVGGQIDAEMD
+1051 EADKLTEILTQEVVDKLLTDYVTSVENTQKFAANLFAGA
-1065 KTAVEAQ
+1065 KTFEKAGT
-1072 LKAIKEYYI
+1072 LKA
-1081 NADGNVTEAANNVFG
+1081 
-1096 TYDLAAAEGDVFDFA
+1096 DLAAVYEAVGAQTITDEYLAE
-1111 AFTSAIDVKVL
+1111 
-1122 VENFIDSVIPTYD
+1122 
-1135 FAKALYTGAS
+1135 
-1145 DATAASALYDNLAAA
+1145 
-1160 YAPIASSVI
+1160 
-1169 GEDYLDAVYA
+1169 VYVN
-1179 SVYADYLALYGNIV
+1179 VYADYQKLYGAIAV
-1193 RGEDGVTV
+1193 VDGKVTV
-1201 VVPEISTKAPFDAW
+1201 PAINDYASSM
-1215 AEDYVGEGLEL
+1215 EDWMQPYVGTGVEL
-1226 ATDLAEKV
+1226 AKTLANFV
-1234 AANESG
+1234 AENASG
-1240 EICLTAYETIMAK
+1240 ETCVSAYEALVK
-1253 APLAYYYLSEDL
+1253 DAPLAYYYLSDEL
-1265 ANSYLQIA
+1265 QTSYREIERKKLI
-1273 KDKMTNDAITMI
+1273 NDAVSNI
-1285 AQYVNA
+1285 AIQLTTYTALTEENKTDENVAKIAAAINSWFKVFDEYLPADASDLTERNA
-1291 YANYYAGL
+1291 YIQA
-1299 TSDDEIDHAKV
+1299 
-1310 SGYAGSINTWFKILD
+1310 IND
-1325 QYAKE
+1325 
-1330 DETLTA
+1330 
-1336 EMADRINAAAAG
+1336 AAG
-1348 FTKTTVSGKE
+1348 VRGFTEAVVVGETYTV
-1358 YTTAYEAARAIVAI
+1358 AYEAARAIVTI
-1372 PDDIAADITAKITAF
+1372 PDLIAEDIVEKIDAF
-1387 NEALTNFHNTPNT
+1387 YKANNAFLNTPN
-1400 GVNAA
+1400 
-1405 VKSGADLDTLFNNEG
+1405 SGDNDAIDHAADLETLFTNEG
-1420 KTGMAD
+1420 KTGLKDINDAITELVAQLAHYNVLKAIGD
-1426 VKAVIDQLVADLAN
+1426 YTYGEVQLDAAVKAVADELV
-1440 YNTIKTLAD
+1440 K
-1449 FQYDGKAMSD
+1449 S
-1459 VIAQIATDLTNAQ
+1459 TDR
-1472 NKKTAMQTAIQAVI
+1472 KTAMIAEINAIVTDYTVETFKAA
-1486 DAYALANFKQDGGI
+1486 DDYETGYNAKLAAFKEACEALGTDY
-1500 AAIENYVYELNYN
+1500 NYIWSN
-1513 DALKTYKDACDALK
+1513 DADITKNMNEVVALC
-1527 TAGADTY
+1527 TDL
-1534 GFAYNYDWTNDTAI
+1534 D
-1548 STNRAEVEKLCK
+1548 SLV
-1560 AIDQMISGITS
+1560 SGITS
-1571 LYTAFFEEIPEGVVG
+1571 MNTIYFTVVPEVVAGMPAKTEEEKQAIRDKLIAENKYTNEEINNIVLRIA
-1586 MITPE
+1586 MTDE
-1591 EYAKLSVAEREAKVA
+1591 EILAAMEANVLALETKHAYEIANNAPVYAKLQAVRDDIANK
-1606 EVKAKLAEL
+1606 EL
-1615 GIQDAQ
+1615 
-1621 KVAAIVSRMTL
+1621 
-1632 SDQEIIN
+1632 
-1639 SIDSNVSIL
+1639 
-1648 FDEYDYDVT
+1648 
-1657 KNTPVQDKIDAVK
+1657 
-1670 KAAAEKE
+1670 EKE
-1677 TEKAE
+1677 E

-1716 FNSDTITTDVA
+1716 FNSDTIKTDVA
-1727 REAVKEKALEL
+1727 REAVREKALEL
-1738 QAIVANDSKEL
+1738 QAIIADATQEFMG
-1749 YDLKTAYDAAKAA
+1749 LKDAYDAAKKA
-1762 SEAAPEDTDLQAALE
+1762 SEAEPEKEELKTALDE
-1777 AAETAY
+1777 AEKAF
-1783 NEAVENFG
+1783 NEAVANYG
-1791 YVFTDESGNK
+1791 YIFEDESGNK
-1801 TLVIS
+1801 TLVVS
-1806 VASWGGNAYP
+1806 VASWGGNAAWFIVNNTY
-1816 FFFELQSTLGAKTL
+1816 KTL
-1830 VVSNIEA
+1830 FGVNSAIVSNVKA

>member
-105 DAITN
+105 DAIAN

-148 IADLGMEDIEGLVAQ
+148 IADLGMEDIDGLVDQ

-177 AEVKASIDA
+177 AEVKASIAA
-186 LEKAVTD
+186 LEKAVTE

-381 ADVDKILADY
+381 ADVDEILKNY
-391 TANCEKI
+391 TENCEKI

-425 STDKDAI
+425 SADKDAI

-458 MKGGEVTVPVL
+458 MEDGEATVPVL
-469 NQTVEETTTP
+469 NQTVEETVTP

-485 DVIDTLIGKIEAVY
+485 HVIDTLIGKIEAVY
-499 VAGDEAKTPL
+499 VAGDGKPAEGETPAVPATPL
-509 EVGGITLNDE
+509 VVGGITLNDE

-538 DGYEA
+538 NGYEA
-543 LGDYVYYL
+543 LKDYQFYL
-551 KGELLETTD
+551 KGEMD
-560 PEYEANKTLA
+560 VPEDKAKA

-584 EYADVFIAAFKA
+584 EYADEFIAAFKA

-606 TYNAYIKN
+606 TYNAYITN

-672 NETEKA
+672 SETEKA

-708 TDNYTQ
+708 TDSYTK

-739 YNTINENVVAAG
+739 YNTINKNVVAAG

-782 IDETAFGGAAGDFTT
+782 IDETAFGGAAGDFKT

-891 KAYEVVSDVVP
+891 KAYEVVSEVVP
-902 YATSTAVDAMT
+902 YATSKDVVAKT
-913 RTVAMNAH
+913 RTQAMAAH

-930 IVATDYA
+930 EVATDYA

-950 YNVMYEAA
+950 YNVDYAA
-958 LKFVKALQNY
+958 
-968 DFSAYVDEEEAPLYE
+968 
-983 SVAEGFVNELMNFYK
+983 AE
-998 AEDQFAYKYLKGG
+998 KYLNAVIAHSFDAYTTTVETGEGEEVTTETKPVYETF
-1011 AANGQTAGLEQLIGV
+1011 AAG
-1026 YAQYAAEVTNDSS
+1026 YAAEKAALSEFAQKYIAAGIQNLVDVYG
-1039 DYIIDGEVHYDL
+1039 DYVAKVVADTDLASLAAVKEEYAAYTDTVFGVYDL
-1051 VEFAVGGQIDAEMD
+1051 EADKLTEILTQEVVDKLLTDYVTSVENTQKFAANLFAGA
-1065 KTAVEAQ
+1065 KTFEKAGT
-1072 LKAIKEYYI
+1072 LKA
-1081 NADGNVTEAANNVFG
+1081 
-1096 TYDLAAAEGDVFDFA
+1096 DLAAVYEAVGAQTITDEYLAE
-1111 AFTSAIDVKVL
+1111 
-1122 VENFIDSVIPTYD
+1122 
-1135 FAKALYTGAS
+1135 
-1145 DATAASALYDNLAAA
+1145 
-1160 YAPIASSVI
+1160 
-1169 GEDYLDAVYA
+1169 VYVN
-1179 SVYADYLALYGNIV
+1179 VYADYQKLYGAIAV
-1193 RGEDGVTV
+1193 VDGKVTV
-1201 VVPEISTKAPFDAW
+1201 PAINDYASSM
-1215 AEDYVGEGLEL
+1215 EDWMQPYVGTGVEL
-1226 ATDLAEKV
+1226 AKTLANFV
-1234 AANESG
+1234 AENASG
-1240 EICLTAYETIMAK
+1240 ETCVSAYEALVK
-1253 APLAYYYLSEDL
+1253 DAPLAYYYLSDEL
-1265 ANSYLQIA
+1265 QTSYREIERKKLI
-1273 KDKMTNDAITMI
+1273 NDAVSNI
-1285 AQYVNA
+1285 AIQLTTYTALTEENKTDENVAKIAAAINSWFKVFDEYLPADASDLTERNA
-1291 YANYYAGL
+1291 YIQA
-1299 TSDDEIDHAKV
+1299 
-1310 SGYAGSINTWFKILD
+1310 IND
-1325 QYAKE
+1325 
-1330 DETLTA
+1330 
-1336 EMADRINAAAAG
+1336 AAG
-1348 FTKTTVSGKE
+1348 VRGFTEAVVVGETYTV
-1358 YTTAYEAARAIVAI
+1358 AYEAARAIVTI
-1372 PDDIAADITAKITAF
+1372 PDLIAEDIVEKIDAF
-1387 NEALTNFHNTPNT
+1387 YKANNAFLNTPN
-1400 GVNAA
+1400 
-1405 VKSGADLDTLFNNEG
+1405 SGDNDAIDHAADLETLFTNEG
-1420 KTGMAD
+1420 KTGLKDINDAITELVAQLAHYNVLKAIGD
-1426 VKAVIDQLVADLAN
+1426 YTYGEVQLDAAVKAVADELV
-1440 YNTIKTLAD
+1440 K
-1449 FQYDGKAMSD
+1449 S
-1459 VIAQIATDLTNAQ
+1459 TDR
-1472 NKKTAMQTAIQAVI
+1472 KTAMIAEINAIVTDYTVETFKAA
-1486 DAYALANFKQDGGI
+1486 DDYETGYNAKLAAFKEACEALGTDY
-1500 AAIENYVYELNYN
+1500 NYIWSN
-1513 DALKTYKDACDALK
+1513 DADITKNMNEVVALC
-1527 TAGADTY
+1527 TDL
-1534 GFAYNYDWTNDTAI
+1534 D
-1548 STNRAEVEKLCK
+1548 SLV
-1560 AIDQMISGITS
+1560 SGITS
-1571 LYTAFFEEIPEGVVG
+1571 MNTIYFTVVPEVVAGMPAKTEEEKQAIRDKLIAENKYTNEEINNIVLRIA
-1586 MITPE
+1586 MTDE
-1591 EYAKLSVAEREAKVA
+1591 EILAAMEANVLALETKHAYEIANNAPVYAKLQAVRDDIANK
-1606 EVKAKLAEL
+1606 EL
-1615 GIQDAQ
+1615 
-1621 KVAAIVSRMTL
+1621 
-1632 SDQEIIN
+1632 
-1639 SIDSNVSIL
+1639 
-1648 FDEYDYDVT
+1648 
-1657 KNTPVQDKIDAVK
+1657 
-1670 KAAAEKE
+1670 EKE
-1677 TEKAE
+1677 E

-1716 FNSDTITTDVA
+1716 FNSDTIKTDVA

-1738 QAIVANDSKEL
+1738 QAIVANDSKAL
-1749 YDLKTAYDAAKAA
+1749 YDLKTAYDEAKAA
-1762 SEAAPEDTDLQAALE
+1762 YDADDTNEELKTAFEAAG
-1777 AAETAY
+1777 TAY

-1816 FFFELQSTLGAKTL
+1816 FFFELQSTLGAKT
-1830 VVSNIEA
+1830 VVISNIEA

>member
-105 DAITN
+105 DAIAN

-148 IADLGMEDIEGLVAQ
+148 IADLGMEDIDGLVDQ

-177 AEVKASIDA
+177 AEVKASIAA
-186 LEKAVTD
+186 LEKAVTE

-208 LTEEIEAQ
+208 LTEGIEAQ

-353 LANIAAVKEATTRE
+353 LANIAVVKEATTRE

-381 ADVDKILADY
+381 ADVDEILKNY
-391 TANCEKI
+391 TENCEKI

-425 STDKDAI
+425 SADKDAI

-458 MKGGEVTVPVL
+458 MKDGEATVPVL
-469 NQTVEETTTP
+469 NQTVEETVTP

-485 DVIDTLIGKIEAVY
+485 HVIDTLIGKIEAVY
-499 VAGDEAKTPL
+499 VAGDGKPAEGETPAVPATPL
-509 EVGGITLNDE
+509 VVGGITLNDE

-538 DGYEA
+538 NGYEA
-543 LGDYVYYL
+543 LKDYQFYL
-551 KGELLETTD
+551 KGEIAV
-560 PEYEANKTLA
+560 PEDKAKA

-584 EYADVFIAAFKA
+584 EYADEFIAAFKA

-606 TYNAYIKN
+606 TYNAYITN

-622 DSSRAWKQVQVKSAQ
+622 VSSRAWKQVQVKSAQ

-672 NETEKA
+672 SETEKA

-708 TDNYTQ
+708 TDSYTK

-739 YNTINENVVAAG
+739 YNTINKNVVAAG

-782 IDETAFGGAAGDFTT
+782 IEETAFGGAAGDFKT

-891 KAYEVVSDVVP
+891 KAYEVVSEVVP
-902 YATSTAVDAMT
+902 YATSEDVVAKT
-913 RTVAMNAH
+913 RTQAMAAH

-930 IVATDYA
+930 EVATDYA

-950 YNVMYEAA
+950 YNVDYAA
-958 LKFVKALQNY
+958 
-968 DFSAYVDEEEAPLYE
+968 
-983 SVAEGFVNELMNFYK
+983 AE
-998 AEDQFAYKYLKGG
+998 KYLNAVIAHSFDAYTTTVETGEGEEVTTETKPVYETF
-1011 AANGQTAGLEQLIGV
+1011 AAG
-1026 YAQYAAEVTNDSS
+1026 YAAEKAALSEFAQKYIAAGIQNLVDVYG
-1039 DYIIDGEVHYDL
+1039 DYVAKVVADTDLASLAAVKEEYAAYTDTVFGVYDL
-1051 VEFAVGGQIDAEMD
+1051 EADKLTEILTQEVVDKLLTDYVTSVENTQKFAANLFAGA
-1065 KTAVEAQ
+1065 KTFEKAGT
-1072 LKAIKEYYI
+1072 LKA
-1081 NADGNVTEAANNVFG
+1081 
-1096 TYDLAAAEGDVFDFA
+1096 DLAAVYEAVGAQTITDEYLAE
-1111 AFTSAIDVKVL
+1111 
-1122 VENFIDSVIPTYD
+1122 
-1135 FAKALYTGAS
+1135 
-1145 DATAASALYDNLAAA
+1145 
-1160 YAPIASSVI
+1160 
-1169 GEDYLDAVYA
+1169 VYVN
-1179 SVYADYLALYGNIV
+1179 VYADYQKLYGAIAV
-1193 RGEDGVTV
+1193 VDGKVTV
-1201 VVPEISTKAPFDAW
+1201 PAINDYASSM
-1215 AEDYVGEGLEL
+1215 EDWMQPYVGTGVEL
-1226 ATDLAEKV
+1226 AKTLANFV
-1234 AANESG
+1234 AENASG
-1240 EICLTAYETIMAK
+1240 ETCVSAYEALVK
-1253 APLAYYYLSEDL
+1253 DAPLAYYYLSDEL
-1265 ANSYLQIA
+1265 QTSYREIERKKLI
-1273 KDKMTNDAITMI
+1273 NDAVSNI
-1285 AQYVNA
+1285 AIQLTTYTALTEENKTDENVAKIAAAINSWFKVFDEYLPADASDLTERNA
-1291 YANYYAGL
+1291 YIQA
-1299 TSDDEIDHAKV
+1299 
-1310 SGYAGSINTWFKILD
+1310 IND
-1325 QYAKE
+1325 
-1330 DETLTA
+1330 
-1336 EMADRINAAAAG
+1336 AAG
-1348 FTKTTVSGKE
+1348 VRGFTEAVVVGETYTV
-1358 YTTAYEAARAIVAI
+1358 AYEAARAIVTI
-1372 PDDIAADITAKITAF
+1372 PDLIAEDIVEKIDAF
-1387 NEALTNFHNTPNT
+1387 YKANNAFLNTPN
-1400 GVNAA
+1400 
-1405 VKSGADLDTLFNNEG
+1405 SGDNDAIDHAADLETLFTNEG
-1420 KTGMAD
+1420 KTGLKDINDAITELVAQLAHYNVLKAIGD
-1426 VKAVIDQLVADLAN
+1426 YTYGEVQLDAAVKAVADELV
-1440 YNTIKTLAD
+1440 K
-1449 FQYDGKAMSD
+1449 S
-1459 VIAQIATDLTNAQ
+1459 TDR
-1472 NKKTAMQTAIQAVI
+1472 KTAMIAEINAIVTDYTVETFKAA
-1486 DAYALANFKQDGGI
+1486 DDYETGYNAKLAAFKEACEALGTDY
-1500 AAIENYVYELNYN
+1500 NYIWSN
-1513 DALKTYKDACDALK
+1513 DADITKNMNEVVALC
-1527 TAGADTY
+1527 TDL
-1534 GFAYNYDWTNDTAI
+1534 D
-1548 STNRAEVEKLCK
+1548 SLV
-1560 AIDQMISGITS
+1560 SGITS
-1571 LYTAFFEEIPEGVVG
+1571 MNTIYFTVVPEVVAGMPAKTEEEKQAIRDKLIAENKYTNEEINNIVLRIA
-1586 MITPE
+1586 MTDE
-1591 EYAKLSVAEREAKVA
+1591 EILAAMEANVLALETKHAYEIANNAPVYAKLQAVRDDIANK
-1606 EVKAKLAEL
+1606 EL
-1615 GIQDAQ
+1615 
-1621 KVAAIVSRMTL
+1621 
-1632 SDQEIIN
+1632 
-1639 SIDSNVSIL
+1639 
-1648 FDEYDYDVT
+1648 
-1657 KNTPVQDKIDAVK
+1657 
-1670 KAAAEKE
+1670 EKE
-1677 TEKAE
+1677 E

-1716 FNSDTITTDVA
+1716 FNSDTIKTDVA
-1727 REAVKEKALEL
+1727 REAVREKALEL
-1738 QAIVANDSKEL
+1738 QAIVANDSKAL

-1762 SEAAPEDTDLQAALE
+1762 SEAAPEDPDLQAALE

-1830 VVSNIEA
+1830 VISNIEA

>member
-148 IADLGMEDIEGLVAQ
+148 IADLGMEDIDGLVDQ

-177 AEVKASIDA
+177 AEVKASIAA
-186 LEKAVTD
+186 LEKAVTE

-381 ADVDKILADY
+381 ADVDEILKNY
-391 TANCEKI
+391 TENCEKI

-425 STDKDAI
+425 SADKDAI

-458 MKGGEVTVPVL
+458 MEDGEATVPVL
-469 NQTVEETTTP
+469 NQTVEETVTP

-485 DVIDTLIGKIEAVY
+485 HVIDTLIGKIEAVY
-499 VAGDEAKTPL
+499 VAGDGKPAEGETPAVPATPL
-509 EVGGITLNDE
+509 EVGGTMVNEE

-538 DGYEA
+538 NGYEA
-543 LGDYVYYL
+543 LKDYQFYL
-551 KGELLETTD
+551 KGEMD
-560 PEYEANKTLA
+560 VPEDKAKA

-584 EYADVFIAAFKA
+584 EYANEFIAAFKA

-606 TYNAYIKN
+606 TYNAYITN

-672 NETEKA
+672 SETEKA

-708 TDNYTQ
+708 TDSYTK

-739 YNTINENVVAAG
+739 YNTINKNVVAAG

-782 IDETAFGGAAGDFTT
+782 IEETAFGGAAGDFKT
-797 DPTRMA
+797 DPTRMS

-891 KAYEVVSDVVP
+891 KAYEVVSEVVP
-902 YATSTAVDAMT
+902 YATSEDVVAKT
-913 RTVAMNAH
+913 RTQAMAAH

-930 IVATDYA
+930 EVATDYA

-950 YNVMYEAA
+950 YNVDYAA
-958 LKFVKALQNY
+958 
-968 DFSAYVDEEEAPLYE
+968 
-983 SVAEGFVNELMNFYK
+983 AE
-998 AEDQFAYKYLKGG
+998 KYLNAVIAHSFDAYTTTVETGEGEEVTTETKPVYETF
-1011 AANGQTAGLEQLIGV
+1011 AAG
-1026 YAQYAAEVTNDSS
+1026 YAAEKAALSEFAQKYIAAGIQNLVDVYG
-1039 DYIIDGEVHYDL
+1039 DYVAKVVADTDLASLAAVKEEYAAYTDTVFGVYDL
-1051 VEFAVGGQIDAEMD
+1051 EADKLTAILTQEVVDKLLTDYVTSVENTQKFAANLFAGA
-1065 KTAVEAQ
+1065 KTFEKAGT
-1072 LKAIKEYYI
+1072 LKA
-1081 NADGNVTEAANNVFG
+1081 
-1096 TYDLAAAEGDVFDFA
+1096 DLAAVYEAVGAQTITDEYLAE
-1111 AFTSAIDVKVL
+1111 
-1122 VENFIDSVIPTYD
+1122 
-1135 FAKALYTGAS
+1135 
-1145 DATAASALYDNLAAA
+1145 
-1160 YAPIASSVI
+1160 
-1169 GEDYLDAVYA
+1169 VYVN
-1179 SVYADYLALYGNIV
+1179 VYADYQKLYGAIAV
-1193 RGEDGVTV
+1193 VDGKVTV
-1201 VVPEISTKAPFDAW
+1201 PAINDYASSM
-1215 AEDYVGEGLEL
+1215 EDWMQPYVGTGVEL
-1226 ATDLAEKV
+1226 AKTLANFV
-1234 AANESG
+1234 AENASG
-1240 EICLTAYETIMAK
+1240 ETCVSAYEALVK
-1253 APLAYYYLSEDL
+1253 DAPLAYYYLSDEL
-1265 ANSYLQIA
+1265 QTSYREIERKKLI
-1273 KDKMTNDAITMI
+1273 NDAVSNI
-1285 AQYVNA
+1285 AIQLTTYTALTEENKTDENVAKIAAAINSWFKVFDEYLPADASDLTERNA
-1291 YANYYAGL
+1291 YIQA
-1299 TSDDEIDHAKV
+1299 
-1310 SGYAGSINTWFKILD
+1310 IND
-1325 QYAKE
+1325 
-1330 DETLTA
+1330 
-1336 EMADRINAAAAG
+1336 AAG
-1348 FTKTTVSGKE
+1348 VRGFTEAVVVGETYTV
-1358 YTTAYEAARAIVAI
+1358 AYEAARAIVTI
-1372 PDDIAADITAKITAF
+1372 PDLIAEDIVEKIDAF
-1387 NEALTNFHNTPNT
+1387 YKANNAFLNTPN
-1400 GVNAA
+1400 
-1405 VKSGADLDTLFNNEG
+1405 SGDNDAIDHAADLETLFTNEG
-1420 KTGMAD
+1420 KTGLKDINDAITELVAQLAHYNVLKAIGD
-1426 VKAVIDQLVADLAN
+1426 YTYGEVQLDAAVKAVADELV
-1440 YNTIKTLAD
+1440 K
-1449 FQYDGKAMSD
+1449 S
-1459 VIAQIATDLTNAQ
+1459 TDR
-1472 NKKTAMQTAIQAVI
+1472 KTAMIAEINAIVTDYTVETFKAA
-1486 DAYALANFKQDGGI
+1486 DDYETGYNAKLAAFKEACEALGTDY
-1500 AAIENYVYELNYN
+1500 NYIWSN
-1513 DALKTYKDACDALK
+1513 DADITKNMNEVVALC
-1527 TAGADTY
+1527 TDL
-1534 GFAYNYDWTNDTAI
+1534 D
-1548 STNRAEVEKLCK
+1548 SLV
-1560 AIDQMISGITS
+1560 SGITS
-1571 LYTAFFEEIPEGVVG
+1571 MNTIYFTVVPEVVAGMPAKTEEEKQAIRDKLIAENKYTNEEINNIVLRIA
-1586 MITPE
+1586 MTDE
-1591 EYAKLSVAEREAKVA
+1591 EILAAMEANVLALETKHAYEIANNAPVYAKLQAVRDDIANK
-1606 EVKAKLAEL
+1606 EL
-1615 GIQDAQ
+1615 
-1621 KVAAIVSRMTL
+1621 
-1632 SDQEIIN
+1632 
-1639 SIDSNVSIL
+1639 
-1648 FDEYDYDVT
+1648 
-1657 KNTPVQDKIDAVK
+1657 
-1670 KAAAEKE
+1670 EKE
-1677 TEKAE
+1677 E

-1716 FNSDTITTDVA
+1716 FNSDTIKTDVA
-1727 REAVKEKALEL
+1727 REAVREKALEL
-1738 QAIVANDSKEL
+1738 QAIIADATQEFMG
-1749 YDLKTAYDAAKAA
+1749 LKDAYDAAKKA
-1762 SEAAPEDTDLQAALE
+1762 SEAEPEKEELKTALDE
-1777 AAETAY
+1777 AEKAF
-1783 NEAVENFG
+1783 NEAVANYG
-1791 YVFTDESGNK
+1791 YIFEDESGNK
-1801 TLVIS
+1801 TLVVS
-1806 VASWGGNAYP
+1806 VASWGGNAAWFIVNNTY
-1816 FFFELQSTLGAKTL
+1816 KTL
-1830 VVSNIEA
+1830 FGVNSAIVSNVKA

>member
-105 DAITN
+105 DAIAN

-148 IADLGMEDIEGLVAQ
+148 IADLGMEDIDGLVDQ

-177 AEVKASIDA
+177 AEVKASIAA
-186 LEKAVTD
+186 LEKAVTE

-381 ADVDKILADY
+381 ADVDEILKNY
-391 TANCEKI
+391 TENCEKI

-425 STDKDAI
+425 SADKDAI

-458 MKGGEVTVPVL
+458 MEDGEATVPVL
-469 NQTVEETTTP
+469 NQTVEETVTP

-485 DVIDTLIGKIEAVY
+485 HVIDTLIGKIEAVY
-499 VAGDEAKTPL
+499 VAGDGKPAEGETPAVPATPL
-509 EVGGITLNDE
+509 VVGGITLNDE

-538 DGYEA
+538 NGYEA
-543 LGDYVYYL
+543 LKDYQFYL
-551 KGELLETTD
+551 KGEMD
-560 PEYEANKTLA
+560 VPKDKAKA

-584 EYADVFIAAFKA
+584 EYADEFIAAFKA

-606 TYNAYIKN
+606 TYNAYITN

-672 NETEKA
+672 SETEKA

-708 TDNYTQ
+708 TDSYTK

-739 YNTINENVVAAG
+739 YNTINKNVVAAG

-782 IDETAFGGAAGDFTT
+782 IEETAFGGAAGDFKT

-891 KAYEVVSDVVP
+891 KAYEVVSEVVP
-902 YATSTAVDAMT
+902 YATSEDVVAKT
-913 RTVAMNAH
+913 RTQAMAAH

-930 IVATDYA
+930 EVATDYA

-950 YNVMYEAA
+950 YNVDYAA
-958 LKFVKALQNY
+958 
-968 DFSAYVDEEEAPLYE
+968 
-983 SVAEGFVNELMNFYK
+983 AE
-998 AEDQFAYKYLKGG
+998 KYLNAVIAHSFDAYTTTVETGEGEEVTTETKPVYETF
-1011 AANGQTAGLEQLIGV
+1011 AAG
-1026 YAQYAAEVTNDSS
+1026 YAAEKAALSEFAQKYIAAGIQNLVDVYG
-1039 DYIIDGEVHYDL
+1039 DYVAKVVADTDLASLAAVKEEYAAYTDTVFGVYDL
-1051 VEFAVGGQIDAEMD
+1051 EADKLTEILTQEVVDKLLTDYVTSVENTQKFAANLFAGA
-1065 KTAVEAQ
+1065 KTFEKAGT
-1072 LKAIKEYYI
+1072 LKA
-1081 NADGNVTEAANNVFG
+1081 
-1096 TYDLAAAEGDVFDFA
+1096 DLAAVYEAVGAQTITDEYLAE
-1111 AFTSAIDVKVL
+1111 
-1122 VENFIDSVIPTYD
+1122 
-1135 FAKALYTGAS
+1135 
-1145 DATAASALYDNLAAA
+1145 
-1160 YAPIASSVI
+1160 
-1169 GEDYLDAVYA
+1169 VYVN
-1179 SVYADYLALYGNIV
+1179 VYADYQKLYGAIAV
-1193 RGEDGVTV
+1193 VDGKVTV
-1201 VVPEISTKAPFDAW
+1201 PAINDYASSM
-1215 AEDYVGEGLEL
+1215 EDWMQPYVGTGVEL
-1226 ATDLAEKV
+1226 AKTLANFV
-1234 AANESG
+1234 AENASG
-1240 EICLTAYETIMAK
+1240 ETCVSAYEALVK
-1253 APLAYYYLSEDL
+1253 DAPLAYYYLSDEL
-1265 ANSYLQIA
+1265 QTSYREIERKKLI
-1273 KDKMTNDAITMI
+1273 NDAVSNI
-1285 AQYVNA
+1285 AIQLTTYTALTEENKTDENVAKIAAAINSWFKVFDEYLPADASDLTERNA
-1291 YANYYAGL
+1291 YIQA
-1299 TSDDEIDHAKV
+1299 
-1310 SGYAGSINTWFKILD
+1310 IND
-1325 QYAKE
+1325 
-1330 DETLTA
+1330 
-1336 EMADRINAAAAG
+1336 AAG
-1348 FTKTTVSGKE
+1348 VRGFTEAVVVGEKYTV
-1358 YTTAYEAARAIVAI
+1358 AYEAARAIVTI
-1372 PDDIAADITAKITAF
+1372 PDLIAEDIVEKIDAF
-1387 NEALTNFHNTPNT
+1387 YKANNAFLNTPN
-1400 GVNAA
+1400 
-1405 VKSGADLDTLFNNEG
+1405 SGDNDAIDHAADLETLFTNEG
-1420 KTGMAD
+1420 KTGLKDINDAITELVAQLAHYNVLKAIGD
-1426 VKAVIDQLVADLAN
+1426 YTYGEVQLDAAVKAVADELVKSTARKTEMIAEINAIVADYTVETFKAADDYETGYNAKLAAFKEACEALGTDYN
-1440 YNTIKTLAD
+1440 YIWSNDAD
-1449 FQYDGKAMSD
+1449 ITKNMNEVVALC
-1459 VIAQIATDLTNAQ
+1459 TDLDSL
-1472 NKKTAMQTAIQAVI
+1472 V
-1486 DAYALANFKQDGGI
+1486 
-1500 AAIENYVYELNYN
+1500 
-1513 DALKTYKDACDALK
+1513 
-1527 TAGADTY
+1527 
-1534 GFAYNYDWTNDTAI
+1534 
-1548 STNRAEVEKLCK
+1548 
-1560 AIDQMISGITS
+1560 SGITS
-1571 LYTAFFEEIPEGVVG
+1571 MNTIYFTVVPEVVAGMSAKTEEEKQAIRDKLIAENKYTNEEINNIVLRIA
-1586 MITPE
+1586 MTDE
-1591 EYAKLSVAEREAKVA
+1591 EILAAMEANVLALETKHAYEIANNAPVYAKLQAVRDD
-1606 EVKAKLAEL
+1606 
-1615 GIQDAQ
+1615 IAQ
-1621 KVAAIVSRMTL
+1621 KEL
-1632 SDQEIIN
+1632 
-1639 SIDSNVSIL
+1639 
-1648 FDEYDYDVT
+1648 
-1657 KNTPVQDKIDAVK
+1657 
-1670 KAAAEKE
+1670 EKE
-1677 TEKAE
+1677 E
-1682 LAIAAEW
+1682 LAIAEEW

-1716 FNSDTITTDVA
+1716 FNSDTIKTDVA

-1738 QAIVANDSKEL
+1738 QAIVANDSKAL

-1762 SEAAPEDTDLQAALE
+1762 SEAAPEDPDLQAALE

>member
-48 FDVAEGVAVADVS
+48 FDVAEGGAVADVS

-148 IADLGMEDIEGLVAQ
+148 IADLGMEDIDGLVGQ

-177 AEVKASIDA
+177 AEVKASIAA
-186 LEKAVTD
+186 LEKAVTE

-381 ADVDKILADY
+381 ADVDEILKNY
-391 TANCEKI
+391 TENCEKI

-408 VDALDT
+408 VDALDA

-425 STDKDAI
+425 SADKDAI
-432 AALDEQYDKLSD
+432 AALDKQYNELSD

-458 MKGGEVTVPVL
+458 MEDGEVTVPVL

-485 DVIDTLIGKIEAVY
+485 HVIDTLIGKIEAVY
-499 VAGDEAKTPL
+499 VAGDGKPAEGETPAVPATPL
-509 EVGGITLNDE
+509 EVGGTMVNEE

-529 RKDALTEVS
+529 RKEALTEVS
-538 DGYEA
+538 NGYEA
-543 LGDYVYYL
+543 LKAYQFYL
-551 KGELLETTD
+551 KGEMDVLED
-560 PEYEANKTLA
+560 KAKA

-584 EYADVFIAAFKA
+584 EYADEFIAAFKA
-596 AVIPEGATET
+596 AVIPEGATEI
-606 TYNAYIKN
+606 TYNAYITN

-637 TVAFWAFYN
+637 TVAFWAFYK

-672 NETEKA
+672 SETEKA

-708 TDNYTQ
+708 TDSYTK

-739 YNTINENVVAAG
+739 YNTINKNVVAAG

-782 IDETAFGGAAGDFTT
+782 IEETAFGGAAGDFKT

-825 LPMDVYTVYTTIA
+825 LPMDVYTVYMTIA

-891 KAYEVVSDVVP
+891 KAYEVVSEVVP
-902 YATSTAVDAMT
+902 YATSEDVVAKT
-913 RTVAMNAH
+913 RTQAMAAH

-930 IVATDYA
+930 EVATDYA

-950 YNVMYEAA
+950 YNVDYAA
-958 LKFVKALQNY
+958 
-968 DFSAYVDEEEAPLYE
+968 
-983 SVAEGFVNELMNFYK
+983 AE
-998 AEDQFAYKYLKGG
+998 KYLNAVIAHSFDAYTTTVETGEGEEVTTETKPVYETF
-1011 AANGQTAGLEQLIGV
+1011 AAG
-1026 YAQYAAEVTNDSS
+1026 YAAEKAALSEFAQKYIAAGIQNLVDVYG
-1039 DYIIDGEVHYDL
+1039 DYVAKVVADTDLASLAAVKEEYAAYTDTVFGVYDL
-1051 VEFAVGGQIDAEMD
+1051 EADKLTEILTQEVVDKLLTDYVTSVENTQKFAANLFAGA
-1065 KTAVEAQ
+1065 KTFEKAGT
-1072 LKAIKEYYI
+1072 LKA
-1081 NADGNVTEAANNVFG
+1081 
-1096 TYDLAAAEGDVFDFA
+1096 DLAAVYEAVGAQTITDEYLAE
-1111 AFTSAIDVKVL
+1111 
-1122 VENFIDSVIPTYD
+1122 
-1135 FAKALYTGAS
+1135 
-1145 DATAASALYDNLAAA
+1145 
-1160 YAPIASSVI
+1160 
-1169 GEDYLDAVYA
+1169 VYVN
-1179 SVYADYLALYGNIV
+1179 VYADYQKLYGAIAV
-1193 RGEDGVTV
+1193 VDGKVTV
-1201 VVPEISTKAPFDAW
+1201 PAINDYASSM
-1215 AEDYVGEGLEL
+1215 EDWMQPYVGTGVEL
-1226 ATDLAEKV
+1226 AKTLANFV
-1234 AANESG
+1234 AENASG
-1240 EICLTAYETIMAK
+1240 ETCVSAYEALVK
-1253 APLAYYYLSEDL
+1253 DAPLAYYYLSDEL
-1265 ANSYLQIA
+1265 QTSYREIERKKLI
-1273 KDKMTNDAITMI
+1273 NDAVSNI
-1285 AQYVNA
+1285 AIQLTTYTALTEENKTDENVAKIAAAINSWFKVFDEYLPADASDLTERNA
-1291 YANYYAGL
+1291 YIQA
-1299 TSDDEIDHAKV
+1299 
-1310 SGYAGSINTWFKILD
+1310 IND
-1325 QYAKE
+1325 
-1330 DETLTA
+1330 
-1336 EMADRINAAAAG
+1336 AAG
-1348 FTKTTVSGKE
+1348 VRGFTEAVVVGETYTV
-1358 YTTAYEAARAIVAI
+1358 AYEAARAIVTI
-1372 PDDIAADITAKITAF
+1372 PDLIAEDIVEKIDAF
-1387 NEALTNFHNTPNT
+1387 YKANNAFLNTPN
-1400 GVNAA
+1400 
-1405 VKSGADLDTLFNNEG
+1405 SGDNDAIDHAADLETLFTNEG
-1420 KTGMAD
+1420 KTGLKDINDAITELVAQLAHYNVLKAIGD
-1426 VKAVIDQLVADLAN
+1426 YTYGEVQLDAAVKAVADELVTSTAR
-1440 YNTIKTLAD
+1440 
-1449 FQYDGKAMSD
+1449 
-1459 VIAQIATDLTNAQ
+1459 
-1472 NKKTAMQTAIQAVI
+1472 KTAMIEEINAIVTDYTVETFKAA
-1486 DAYALANFKQDGGI
+1486 DDYETGYNAKLAAFKEACEALGTDY
-1500 AAIENYVYELNYN
+1500 NYIWSN
-1513 DALKTYKDACDALK
+1513 DADITKNMNEVVALC
-1527 TAGADTY
+1527 TDL
-1534 GFAYNYDWTNDTAI
+1534 D
-1548 STNRAEVEKLCK
+1548 SLV
-1560 AIDQMISGITS
+1560 SGITS
-1571 LYTAFFEEIPEGVVG
+1571 MNTIYFTVVPEVVAGMPAKTEEEKQAIRDKLIAENKYTNEEINNIVLRIA
-1586 MITPE
+1586 MTDE
-1591 EYAKLSVAEREAKVA
+1591 EILAAMEANVLALETKHAYEIANNAPVYAKLQAVRDD
-1606 EVKAKLAEL
+1606 
-1615 GIQDAQ
+1615 IAQ
-1621 KVAAIVSRMTL
+1621 KEL
-1632 SDQEIIN
+1632 
-1639 SIDSNVSIL
+1639 
-1648 FDEYDYDVT
+1648 
-1657 KNTPVQDKIDAVK
+1657 
-1670 KAAAEKE
+1670 EKE
-1677 TEKAE
+1677 E
-1682 LAIAAEW
+1682 LAIAEEW

>member
-105 DAITN
+105 DAIAN

-148 IADLGMEDIEGLVAQ
+148 IADLGMEDIDGLVDQ

-177 AEVKASIDA
+177 AEVKASIAA
-186 LEKAVTD
+186 LEKAVTE

-381 ADVDKILADY
+381 ADVDEILKNY
-391 TANCEKI
+391 TENCEKI

-425 STDKDAI
+425 SADKDAI

-458 MKGGEVTVPVL
+458 MEDGEATVPVL
-469 NQTVEETTTP
+469 NQTVEETVTP

-485 DVIDTLIGKIEAVY
+485 HVIDTLIGKIEAVY
-499 VAGDEAKTPL
+499 VAGDGKPAEGETPAVPATPL
-509 EVGGITLNDE
+509 VVGGITLNDE

-538 DGYEA
+538 NGYEA
-543 LGDYVYYL
+543 LKDYQFYL
-551 KGELLETTD
+551 KGEMD
-560 PEYEANKTLA
+560 VPEDKAKA

-584 EYADVFIAAFKA
+584 EYADEFIAAFKA

-606 TYNAYIKN
+606 TYNAYITN

-672 NETEKA
+672 SETEKA

-708 TDNYTQ
+708 TDSYTK

-739 YNTINENVVAAG
+739 YNTINKNVVAAG

-782 IDETAFGGAAGDFTT
+782 IEETAFGGAAGDFKT

-891 KAYEVVSDVVP
+891 KAYEVVSEVVP
-902 YATSTAVDAMT
+902 YATSEDVVAKT
-913 RTVAMNAH
+913 RTQAMAAH

-930 IVATDYA
+930 EVATDYA

-950 YNVMYEAA
+950 YNVDYAA
-958 LKFVKALQNY
+958 
-968 DFSAYVDEEEAPLYE
+968 
-983 SVAEGFVNELMNFYK
+983 AE
-998 AEDQFAYKYLKGG
+998 KYLNAVIAHSFDAYTTTVETGEGEEVTTETKPVYETF
-1011 AANGQTAGLEQLIGV
+1011 AAG
-1026 YAQYAAEVTNDSS
+1026 YAAEKAALSEFAQKYIAAGIQNLVDVYG
-1039 DYIIDGEVHYDL
+1039 DYVAKVVADTDLASLAAVKEEYAAYTDTVFGVYDL
-1051 VEFAVGGQIDAEMD
+1051 EADKLTEILTQEVVDKLLTDYVTSVENTQKFAANLFAGA
-1065 KTAVEAQ
+1065 KTFEKAGT
-1072 LKAIKEYYI
+1072 LKA
-1081 NADGNVTEAANNVFG
+1081 
-1096 TYDLAAAEGDVFDFA
+1096 DLAAVYEAVGAQTITDEYLAE
-1111 AFTSAIDVKVL
+1111 
-1122 VENFIDSVIPTYD
+1122 
-1135 FAKALYTGAS
+1135 
-1145 DATAASALYDNLAAA
+1145 
-1160 YAPIASSVI
+1160 
-1169 GEDYLDAVYA
+1169 VYVN
-1179 SVYADYLALYGNIV
+1179 VYADYQKLYGAIAV
-1193 RGEDGVTV
+1193 VDGKVTV
-1201 VVPEISTKAPFDAW
+1201 PAINDYASSM
-1215 AEDYVGEGLEL
+1215 EDWMQPYVGTGVEL
-1226 ATDLAEKV
+1226 AKTLANFV
-1234 AANESG
+1234 AENASG
-1240 EICLTAYETIMAK
+1240 ETCVSAYEALVK
-1253 APLAYYYLSEDL
+1253 DAPLAYYYLSDEL
-1265 ANSYLQIA
+1265 QTSYREIERKKLI
-1273 KDKMTNDAITMI
+1273 NDAVSNI
-1285 AQYVNA
+1285 AIQLTTYTALTEENKTDENVAKIAAAINSWFKVFDEYLPADASDLTERNA
-1291 YANYYAGL
+1291 YIQA
-1299 TSDDEIDHAKV
+1299 
-1310 SGYAGSINTWFKILD
+1310 IND
-1325 QYAKE
+1325 
-1330 DETLTA
+1330 
-1336 EMADRINAAAAG
+1336 AAG
-1348 FTKTTVSGKE
+1348 VRGFTEAVVVGEKYTV
-1358 YTTAYEAARAIVAI
+1358 AYEAARAIVTI
-1372 PDDIAADITAKITAF
+1372 PDLIAEDIVEKIDAF
-1387 NEALTNFHNTPNT
+1387 YKANNAFLNTPN
-1400 GVNAA
+1400 
-1405 VKSGADLDTLFNNEG
+1405 SGDNDAIDHAADLETLFTNEG
-1420 KTGMAD
+1420 KTGLKDINDAITELVAQLAHYNVLKAIGD
-1426 VKAVIDQLVADLAN
+1426 YTYGEVQLDAAVKAVADELVKSTARKTEMIAEINAIVADYTVETFKAADDYETGYNAKLAAFKEACEALGTDYN
-1440 YNTIKTLAD
+1440 YIWSNDAD
-1449 FQYDGKAMSD
+1449 ITKNMNEVVALC
-1459 VIAQIATDLTNAQ
+1459 TDLDSL
-1472 NKKTAMQTAIQAVI
+1472 V
-1486 DAYALANFKQDGGI
+1486 
-1500 AAIENYVYELNYN
+1500 
-1513 DALKTYKDACDALK
+1513 
-1527 TAGADTY
+1527 
-1534 GFAYNYDWTNDTAI
+1534 
-1548 STNRAEVEKLCK
+1548 
-1560 AIDQMISGITS
+1560 SGITS
-1571 LYTAFFEEIPEGVVG
+1571 MNTIYFTVVPEVVAGMSAKTEEEKQAIRDKLIAENKYTNEEINNIVLRIA
-1586 MITPE
+1586 MTDE
-1591 EYAKLSVAEREAKVA
+1591 EILAAMEANVLALETKHAYEIANNAPVYAKLQAVRDD
-1606 EVKAKLAEL
+1606 
-1615 GIQDAQ
+1615 IAQ
-1621 KVAAIVSRMTL
+1621 KEL
-1632 SDQEIIN
+1632 
-1639 SIDSNVSIL
+1639 
-1648 FDEYDYDVT
+1648 
-1657 KNTPVQDKIDAVK
+1657 
-1670 KAAAEKE
+1670 EKE
-1677 TEKAE
+1677 E
-1682 LAIAAEW
+1682 LAIAEEW

-1716 FNSDTITTDVA
+1716 FNSDTIKTDVA

-1738 QAIVANDSKEL
+1738 QAIVANDSKAL

-1762 SEAAPEDTDLQAALE
+1762 SEAAPEDPDLQAALE

>member
-148 IADLGMEDIEGLVAQ
+148 IADLGMEDIDGLVDQ

-177 AEVKASIDA
+177 AEVKASIAA
-186 LEKAVTD
+186 LEKAVTE

-381 ADVDKILADY
+381 ADVDEILKNY
-391 TANCEKI
+391 TENCEKI

-408 VDALDT
+408 VDALDA

-425 STDKDAI
+425 SADKDAI
-432 AALDEQYDKLSD
+432 AALDKQYNELSD

-458 MKGGEVTVPVL
+458 MEDGEVTVPVL

-485 DVIDTLIGKIEAVY
+485 HVIDTLIGKIEAVY
-499 VAGDEAKTPL
+499 VAGDGKPAEGETPAVPATPL
-509 EVGGITLNDE
+509 EVGGTMVNEE

-529 RKDALTEVS
+529 RKEALTEVS
-538 DGYEA
+538 NGYEA
-543 LGDYVYYL
+543 LKAYQFYL
-551 KGELLETTD
+551 KGEMD
-560 PEYEANKTLA
+560 VPEDKAKA

-584 EYADVFIAAFKA
+584 EYADEFIAAFKA
-596 AVIPEGATET
+596 AVIPEGATEI
-606 TYNAYIKN
+606 TYNAYITN

-672 NETEKA
+672 SETEKA

-708 TDNYTQ
+708 TDSYTK

-739 YNTINENVVAAG
+739 YNTINKNVVAAG

-782 IDETAFGGAAGDFTT
+782 IEETAFGGAAGDFKT

-891 KAYEVVSDVVP
+891 KAYEVVSEVVP
-902 YATSTAVDAMT
+902 YATSEDVVAKT
-913 RTVAMNAH
+913 RTQAMAAH

-930 IVATDYA
+930 EVATDYS

-950 YNVMYEAA
+950 YNVDYAA
-958 LKFVKALQNY
+958 
-968 DFSAYVDEEEAPLYE
+968 
-983 SVAEGFVNELMNFYK
+983 AE
-998 AEDQFAYKYLKGG
+998 KYLNAVIAHSFDAYTTTVETGEGEEVTTETKPVYETF
-1011 AANGQTAGLEQLIGV
+1011 AAG
-1026 YAQYAAEVTNDSS
+1026 YAAEKAALSEFAQKYIAAGIQNLVDVYG
-1039 DYIIDGEVHYDL
+1039 DYVAKVVADTDLASLAAVKEEYAAYTDTVFGVYDL
-1051 VEFAVGGQIDAEMD
+1051 EADKLTEILTQEVVDKLLTDYVTSVENTQKFAANLFAGA
-1065 KTAVEAQ
+1065 KTFEKAGT
-1072 LKAIKEYYI
+1072 LKA
-1081 NADGNVTEAANNVFG
+1081 
-1096 TYDLAAAEGDVFDFA
+1096 DLAAVYEAVGAQTITDEYLAE
-1111 AFTSAIDVKVL
+1111 
-1122 VENFIDSVIPTYD
+1122 
-1135 FAKALYTGAS
+1135 
-1145 DATAASALYDNLAAA
+1145 
-1160 YAPIASSVI
+1160 
-1169 GEDYLDAVYA
+1169 VYVN
-1179 SVYADYLALYGNIV
+1179 VYADYQKLYGAIAV
-1193 RGEDGVTV
+1193 VDGKVTV
-1201 VVPEISTKAPFDAW
+1201 PAINDYASSM
-1215 AEDYVGEGLEL
+1215 EDWMQPYVGTGVEL
-1226 ATDLAEKV
+1226 VKTLANFV
-1234 AANESG
+1234 AENASG
-1240 EICLTAYETIMAK
+1240 ETCVSAYEALVK
-1253 APLAYYYLSEDL
+1253 DAPLAYYYLSDEL
-1265 ANSYLQIA
+1265 QTSYREIERKKLI
-1273 KDKMTNDAITMI
+1273 NDAVSNI
-1285 AQYVNA
+1285 AIQLTTYTALTEENKTDENVAKIAAAINSWFKVFDEYLPADASDLTERNA
-1291 YANYYAGL
+1291 YIQA
-1299 TSDDEIDHAKV
+1299 
-1310 SGYAGSINTWFKILD
+1310 IND
-1325 QYAKE
+1325 
-1330 DETLTA
+1330 
-1336 EMADRINAAAAG
+1336 AAG
-1348 FTKTTVSGKE
+1348 VRGFTEAVVVGETYTV
-1358 YTTAYEAARAIVAI
+1358 AYEAARAIVTI
-1372 PDDIAADITAKITAF
+1372 PDLIAEDIVEKIDAF
-1387 NEALTNFHNTPNT
+1387 YKANNAFLNTPN
-1400 GVNAA
+1400 
-1405 VKSGADLDTLFNNEG
+1405 SGDNDAIDHAADLETLFTNEG
-1420 KTGMAD
+1420 KTGLKDINDAITELVAQLAHYNVLKAIGD
-1426 VKAVIDQLVADLAN
+1426 YTYGEVQLDAAVKAVADELV
-1440 YNTIKTLAD
+1440 K
-1449 FQYDGKAMSD
+1449 S
-1459 VIAQIATDLTNAQ
+1459 TDR
-1472 NKKTAMQTAIQAVI
+1472 KTAMIAEINAIVTDYTVETFKAA
-1486 DAYALANFKQDGGI
+1486 DDYETGYNAKLAAFKEACEALGTDY
-1500 AAIENYVYELNYN
+1500 NYIWSN
-1513 DALKTYKDACDALK
+1513 DADITKNMNEVVALC
-1527 TAGADTY
+1527 TDL
-1534 GFAYNYDWTNDTAI
+1534 D
-1548 STNRAEVEKLCK
+1548 SLV
-1560 AIDQMISGITS
+1560 SGITS
-1571 LYTAFFEEIPEGVVG
+1571 MNTIYFTVVPEVVAGMPAKTEEEKQAIRDKLIAENKYTNEEINNIVLRIA
-1586 MITPE
+1586 MTDE
-1591 EYAKLSVAEREAKVA
+1591 EILAAMEANVLALETKHAYEIANNAPVYAKLQAVRDDIANK
-1606 EVKAKLAEL
+1606 EL
-1615 GIQDAQ
+1615 
-1621 KVAAIVSRMTL
+1621 
-1632 SDQEIIN
+1632 
-1639 SIDSNVSIL
+1639 
-1648 FDEYDYDVT
+1648 
-1657 KNTPVQDKIDAVK
+1657 
-1670 KAAAEKE
+1670 EKE
-1677 TEKAE
+1677 E

-1716 FNSDTITTDVA
+1716 FNSDTIKTDVA
-1727 REAVKEKALEL
+1727 REAVREKALEL
-1738 QAIVANDSKEL
+1738 QAIIADATQEFMG
-1749 YDLKTAYDAAKAA
+1749 LKDAYDAAKKA
-1762 SEAAPEDTDLQAALE
+1762 SEAEPEKEELKTALDE
-1777 AAETAY
+1777 AEKAF
-1783 NEAVENFG
+1783 NEAVANYG
-1791 YVFTDESGNK
+1791 YIFEDESGNK
-1801 TLVIS
+1801 TLVVS
-1806 VASWGGNAYP
+1806 VASWGGNAAWFIVNNTY
-1816 FFFELQSTLGAKTL
+1816 KTL
-1830 VVSNIEA
+1830 FGVNSAIVSNVKA

>member
-105 DAITN
+105 DAIAN

-148 IADLGMEDIEGLVAQ
+148 IADLGMEDIDGLVDQ

-177 AEVKASIDA
+177 AEVKASIAA
-186 LEKAVTD
+186 LEKAVTE

-381 ADVDKILADY
+381 ADVDEILKNY
-391 TANCEKI
+391 TENCEKI

-414 FYAERETAGIV
+414 FYAKRETAGIV
-425 STDKDAI
+425 SADKDAI

-458 MKGGEVTVPVL
+458 MEDGEATVPVL
-469 NQTVEETTTP
+469 NQTVEETVTP

-485 DVIDTLIGKIEAVY
+485 HVIDTLIGKIEAVY
-499 VAGDEAKTPL
+499 VAGDGKPAEGETPAVPATPL
-509 EVGGITLNDE
+509 VVGGITLNDE

-538 DGYEA
+538 NGYEA
-543 LGDYVYYL
+543 LKDYQFYL
-551 KGELLETTD
+551 KGEMD
-560 PEYEANKTLA
+560 VPEDKAKA

-584 EYADVFIAAFKA
+584 EYADEFIAAFKA

-606 TYNAYIKN
+606 TYNAYITN

-672 NETEKA
+672 SETEKA

-708 TDNYTQ
+708 TDSYTK

-739 YNTINENVVAAG
+739 YNTINKNVVAAG

-782 IDETAFGGAAGDFTT
+782 IEETAFGGAAGDFKT

-891 KAYEVVSDVVP
+891 KAYEVVSEVVP
-902 YATSTAVDAMT
+902 YATSEDVVAKT
-913 RTVAMNAH
+913 RTQAMAAH

-930 IVATDYA
+930 EVATDYA

-950 YNVMYEAA
+950 YNVDYAA
-958 LKFVKALQNY
+958 
-968 DFSAYVDEEEAPLYE
+968 
-983 SVAEGFVNELMNFYK
+983 AE
-998 AEDQFAYKYLKGG
+998 KYLNAVIAHSFDAYTTTVETGEGEEVTTETKPVYETF
-1011 AANGQTAGLEQLIGV
+1011 AAG
-1026 YAQYAAEVTNDSS
+1026 YAAEKAALSEFAQKYIAAGIQNLVDVYG
-1039 DYIIDGEVHYDL
+1039 DYVAKVVADTDLASLAAVKEEYAAYTDTVFGVYDL
-1051 VEFAVGGQIDAEMD
+1051 EADKLTEILTQEVVDKLLTDYVTSVENTQKFAANLFAGA
-1065 KTAVEAQ
+1065 KTFEKAGT
-1072 LKAIKEYYI
+1072 LKA
-1081 NADGNVTEAANNVFG
+1081 
-1096 TYDLAAAEGDVFDFA
+1096 DLAAVYEAVGAQTITDEYLAE
-1111 AFTSAIDVKVL
+1111 
-1122 VENFIDSVIPTYD
+1122 
-1135 FAKALYTGAS
+1135 
-1145 DATAASALYDNLAAA
+1145 
-1160 YAPIASSVI
+1160 
-1169 GEDYLDAVYA
+1169 VYVN
-1179 SVYADYLALYGNIV
+1179 VYADYQKLYGAIAV
-1193 RGEDGVTV
+1193 VDGKVTV
-1201 VVPEISTKAPFDAW
+1201 PAINDYASSM
-1215 AEDYVGEGLEL
+1215 EDWMQPYVGTGVEL
-1226 ATDLAEKV
+1226 AKTLANFV
-1234 AANESG
+1234 AENASG
-1240 EICLTAYETIMAK
+1240 ETCVSAYEALVK
-1253 APLAYYYLSEDL
+1253 DAPLAYYYLSDEL
-1265 ANSYLQIA
+1265 QTSYREIERKKLI
-1273 KDKMTNDAITMI
+1273 NDAVSNI
-1285 AQYVNA
+1285 AIQLTTYTALTEENKTDENVAKIAAAINSWFKVFDEYLPADASDLTERNA
-1291 YANYYAGL
+1291 YIQA
-1299 TSDDEIDHAKV
+1299 
-1310 SGYAGSINTWFKILD
+1310 IND
-1325 QYAKE
+1325 
-1330 DETLTA
+1330 
-1336 EMADRINAAAAG
+1336 AAG
-1348 FTKTTVSGKE
+1348 VRGFTEAVVVGEKYTV
-1358 YTTAYEAARAIVAI
+1358 AYEAARAIVTI
-1372 PDDIAADITAKITAF
+1372 PDLIAEDIVEKIDAF
-1387 NEALTNFHNTPNT
+1387 YKANNAFLNTPN
-1400 GVNAA
+1400 
-1405 VKSGADLDTLFNNEG
+1405 SGDNDAIDHAADLETLFTNEG
-1420 KTGMAD
+1420 KTGLKDINDAITELVAQLAHYNVLKAIGD
-1426 VKAVIDQLVADLAN
+1426 YTYGEVQLDAAVKAVADELVKSTARKTEMIAEINAIVADYTVETFKAADDYETGYNAKLAAFKEACEALGTDYN
-1440 YNTIKTLAD
+1440 YIWSNDAD
-1449 FQYDGKAMSD
+1449 ITKNMNEVVALC
-1459 VIAQIATDLTNAQ
+1459 TDLDSL
-1472 NKKTAMQTAIQAVI
+1472 V
-1486 DAYALANFKQDGGI
+1486 
-1500 AAIENYVYELNYN
+1500 
-1513 DALKTYKDACDALK
+1513 
-1527 TAGADTY
+1527 
-1534 GFAYNYDWTNDTAI
+1534 
-1548 STNRAEVEKLCK
+1548 
-1560 AIDQMISGITS
+1560 SGITS
-1571 LYTAFFEEIPEGVVG
+1571 MNTIYFTVVPEVVAGMSAKTEEEKQAIRDKLIAENKYTNEEINNIVLRIA
-1586 MITPE
+1586 MTDE
-1591 EYAKLSVAEREAKVA
+1591 EILAAMEANVLALETKHAYEIANNAPVYAKLQAVRDD
-1606 EVKAKLAEL
+1606 
-1615 GIQDAQ
+1615 IAQ
-1621 KVAAIVSRMTL
+1621 KEL
-1632 SDQEIIN
+1632 
-1639 SIDSNVSIL
+1639 
-1648 FDEYDYDVT
+1648 
-1657 KNTPVQDKIDAVK
+1657 
-1670 KAAAEKE
+1670 EKE
-1677 TEKAE
+1677 E
-1682 LAIAAEW
+1682 LAIAEEW

-1716 FNSDTITTDVA
+1716 FNSDTIKTDVA

-1738 QAIVANDSKEL
+1738 QAIVANDSKAL

-1762 SEAAPEDTDLQAALE
+1762 SEAAPEDPDLQAALE

>member
-148 IADLGMEDIEGLVAQ
+148 IADLGMEDIDGLVDQ

-177 AEVKASIDA
+177 AEVKASIAA
-186 LEKAVTD
+186 LEKAVTE

-391 TANCEKI
+391 TANCKKI

-408 VDALDT
+408 VDALDA
-414 FYAERETAGIV
+414 FYAEREAAGIV
-425 STDKDAI
+425 SADKDAI
-432 AALDEQYDKLSD
+432 AALDKQYDELSD

-458 MKGGEVTVPVL
+458 MEDGETTVPVL

-485 DVIDTLIGKIEAVY
+485 HVIDTLIGKIEAVY
-499 VAGDEAKTPL
+499 VAGDGKPAEGETPAVPATPL
-509 EVGGITLNDE
+509 EVGGTMVNNE

-529 RKDALTEVS
+529 RRVALTEVS

-543 LGDYVYYL
+543 LKAYQFYL
-551 KGELLETTD
+551 KGERKVEED
-560 PEYEANKTLA
+560 KAKA

-584 EYADVFIAAFKA
+584 EYANEFIAAFKA

-606 TYNAYIKN
+606 TYYDYITN
-614 LYDTKIQN
+614 LYEARIQ
-622 DSSRAWKQVQVKSAQ
+622 DPMSRAWAQVQVKSAQ
-637 TVAFWAFYN
+637 TVAFWAFYK

-708 TDNYTQ
+708 TDSYTK

-728 GAEGAPSVKEA
+728 GTEDAPSVKEA

-782 IDETAFGGAAGDFTT
+782 IEETAFGGAAGDFKT

-891 KAYEVVSDVVP
+891 KAYEVVSEVVP
-902 YATSTAVDAMT
+902 YATSEDVVAKT
-913 RTVAMNAH
+913 RTQAMAAH

-930 IVATDYA
+930 EVATDYA

-950 YNVMYEAA
+950 YNVDYAA
-958 LKFVKALQNY
+958 
-968 DFSAYVDEEEAPLYE
+968 
-983 SVAEGFVNELMNFYK
+983 AE
-998 AEDQFAYKYLKGG
+998 KYLNAVIAHSFDAYTTTVETGEGEEVTTETKPVYETF
-1011 AANGQTAGLEQLIGV
+1011 AAG
-1026 YAQYAAEVTNDSS
+1026 YAAEKAALSEFAQKYIAAGIQNLVDVYG
-1039 DYIIDGEVHYDL
+1039 DYVAKVVADTDLASLAAVKEEYAAYTDTVFGVYDL
-1051 VEFAVGGQIDAEMD
+1051 EADKLTAILTQEVVDKLLTDYVTSVENTQKFAANLFAGA
-1065 KTAVEAQ
+1065 KTFEKAGT
-1072 LKAIKEYYI
+1072 LKA
-1081 NADGNVTEAANNVFG
+1081 
-1096 TYDLAAAEGDVFDFA
+1096 DLAAVYEAVGAQTITDEYLAE
-1111 AFTSAIDVKVL
+1111 
-1122 VENFIDSVIPTYD
+1122 
-1135 FAKALYTGAS
+1135 
-1145 DATAASALYDNLAAA
+1145 
-1160 YAPIASSVI
+1160 
-1169 GEDYLDAVYA
+1169 VYVN
-1179 SVYADYLALYGNIV
+1179 VYADYQKLYGAIAV
-1193 RGEDGVTV
+1193 VDGKVTV
-1201 VVPEISTKAPFDAW
+1201 PAINDYASSM
-1215 AEDYVGEGLEL
+1215 EDWMQPYVGTGVEL
-1226 ATDLAEKV
+1226 AKTLANFV
-1234 AANESG
+1234 AENASG
-1240 EICLTAYETIMAK
+1240 ETCVSAYEALVK
-1253 APLAYYYLSEDL
+1253 DAPLAYYYLSDEL
-1265 ANSYLQIA
+1265 QTSYREIERKKLI
-1273 KDKMTNDAITMI
+1273 NDAVSNI
-1285 AQYVNA
+1285 AIQLTTYTALTEENKTDENVAKIAAAINSWFKVFDEYLPADASDLTERNA
-1291 YANYYAGL
+1291 YIQA
-1299 TSDDEIDHAKV
+1299 
-1310 SGYAGSINTWFKILD
+1310 IND
-1325 QYAKE
+1325 
-1330 DETLTA
+1330 
-1336 EMADRINAAAAG
+1336 AAG
-1348 FTKTTVSGKE
+1348 VRGFTEAVVVGETYTV
-1358 YTTAYEAARAIVAI
+1358 AYEAARAIVTI
-1372 PDDIAADITAKITAF
+1372 PDLIAEDIVEKIDAF
-1387 NEALTNFHNTPNT
+1387 YKANNAFLNTPN
-1400 GVNAA
+1400 
-1405 VKSGADLDTLFNNEG
+1405 SGDNDAIDHAADLETLFTNEG
-1420 KTGMAD
+1420 KTGLKDINDAITELVAQLAHYNVLKAIGD
-1426 VKAVIDQLVADLAN
+1426 YTYGEVQLDAAVKAVADELV
-1440 YNTIKTLAD
+1440 K
-1449 FQYDGKAMSD
+1449 S
-1459 VIAQIATDLTNAQ
+1459 TDR
-1472 NKKTAMQTAIQAVI
+1472 KTAMIAEINAIVTDYTVETFKAA
-1486 DAYALANFKQDGGI
+1486 DDYETGYNAKLAAFKEACKALGTDY
-1500 AAIENYVYELNYN
+1500 NYIWSN
-1513 DALKTYKDACDALK
+1513 DADITKNMNEVVALC
-1527 TAGADTY
+1527 TDL
-1534 GFAYNYDWTNDTAI
+1534 D
-1548 STNRAEVEKLCK
+1548 SLV
-1560 AIDQMISGITS
+1560 SGITS
-1571 LYTAFFEEIPEGVVG
+1571 MNTIYFTVVPEVVAGMPAKTEEEKQAIRDKLIAENKYTNEEINNIVLRIA
-1586 MITPE
+1586 MTDE
-1591 EYAKLSVAEREAKVA
+1591 EILAAMEANVLALETKHAYEIANNAPVYAKLEAVRNSVVAKPWIAKVSALTGAETEREAIITAIEEYNAASTEIREIMQEQMDRVVVWITA
-1606 EVKAKLAEL
+1606 ENKTVVDSYAAYTAAKEALEA
-1615 GIQDAQ
+1615 GDPA
-1621 KVAAIVSRMTL
+1621 
-1632 SDQEIIN
+1632 
-1639 SIDSNVSIL
+1639 
-1648 FDEYDYDVT
+1648 
-1657 KNTPVQDKIDAVK
+1657 
-1670 KAAAEKE
+1670 E
-1677 TEKAE
+1677 TEAYEALQKAYE
-1682 LAIAAEW
+1682 
-1689 LAEVNNFSAATPAS
+1689 
-1703 DVAAAVAEVYTTF
+1703 
-1716 FNSDTITTDVA
+1716 
-1727 REAVKEKALEL
+1727 EAKA
-1738 QAIVANDSKEL
+1738 
-1749 YDLKTAYDAAKAA
+1749 AAKAA
-1762 SEAAPEDTDLQAALE
+1762 LDNTYWSEEEEGGRNYYFGSDGSLFNTFIQATTD
-1777 AAETAY
+1777 
-1783 NEAVENFG
+1783 
-1791 YVFTDESGNK
+1791 S
-1801 TLVIS
+1801 
-1806 VASWGGNAYP
+1806 
-1816 FFFELQSTLGAKTL
+1816 ELA
-1830 VVSNIEA
+1830 

>member
-148 IADLGMEDIEGLVAQ
+148 IADLGMEDIDGLVGQ

-177 AEVKASIDA
+177 AEVKASIAA
-186 LEKAVTD
+186 LEKAVTE

-381 ADVDKILADY
+381 ADVDEILKNY
-391 TANCEKI
+391 TENCEKI

-408 VDALDT
+408 VDALDA

-425 STDKDAI
+425 SADKDAI
-432 AALDEQYDKLSD
+432 AALDKQYNELSD

-458 MKGGEVTVPVL
+458 MKDGEVTVPVL

-485 DVIDTLIGKIEAVY
+485 HVIDTLIGKIEAVY
-499 VAGDEAKTPL
+499 VAGDGKPAEGETPAVPATPL
-509 EVGGITLNDE
+509 VVGGITLNDE

-538 DGYEA
+538 NGYEA
-543 LGDYVYYL
+543 LKDYQFYL
-551 KGELLETTD
+551 KGEMD
-560 PEYEANKTLA
+560 VPEDKAKA
-570 GAKAQDVVDLLHAE
+570 GAKAQDVVDLLHVE
-584 EYADVFIAAFKA
+584 EYADEFIAAFKA

-606 TYNAYIKN
+606 TYNAYITN

-622 DSSRAWKQVQVKSAQ
+622 VSSRAWKQVQVKSAQ

-672 NETEKA
+672 SETEKA

-708 TDNYTQ
+708 TDGYTK

-739 YNTINENVVAAG
+739 YNTINKNVVAAG

-782 IDETAFGGAAGDFTT
+782 IEETAFGGAAGDFKT

-891 KAYEVVSDVVP
+891 KAYEVVSEVVP
-902 YATSTAVDAMT
+902 YATSEDVVAKT
-913 RTVAMNAH
+913 RTQAMAAH

-930 IVATDYA
+930 EVATDYA

-950 YNVMYEAA
+950 YNVDYAA
-958 LKFVKALQNY
+958 
-968 DFSAYVDEEEAPLYE
+968 
-983 SVAEGFVNELMNFYK
+983 AE
-998 AEDQFAYKYLKGG
+998 KYLNAVIAHSFDAYTTTVETGEGEEVTTETKPVYETF
-1011 AANGQTAGLEQLIGV
+1011 AAG
-1026 YAQYAAEVTNDSS
+1026 YAAEKAALSEFAQKYIAAGIQNLVDVYG
-1039 DYIIDGEVHYDL
+1039 DYVAKVVADTDLASLAAVKEEYAAYTDTVFGVYDL
-1051 VEFAVGGQIDAEMD
+1051 EADKLTEILTQEVVDKLLTDYVTSVENTQKFAANLFAGA
-1065 KTAVEAQ
+1065 KTFEKAGT
-1072 LKAIKEYYI
+1072 LKA
-1081 NADGNVTEAANNVFG
+1081 
-1096 TYDLAAAEGDVFDFA
+1096 DLAAVYEAVGAQTITDEYLAE
-1111 AFTSAIDVKVL
+1111 
-1122 VENFIDSVIPTYD
+1122 
-1135 FAKALYTGAS
+1135 
-1145 DATAASALYDNLAAA
+1145 
-1160 YAPIASSVI
+1160 
-1169 GEDYLDAVYA
+1169 VYVN
-1179 SVYADYLALYGNIV
+1179 VYADYQKLYGAIAV
-1193 RGEDGVTV
+1193 VDGKVTV
-1201 VVPEISTKAPFDAW
+1201 PAINDYASSM
-1215 AEDYVGEGLEL
+1215 EDWMQPYVGTGVEL
-1226 ATDLAEKV
+1226 AKTLANFV
-1234 AANESG
+1234 AENASG
-1240 EICLTAYETIMAK
+1240 ETCVSAYEALVK
-1253 APLAYYYLSEDL
+1253 DAPLAYYYLSDEL
-1265 ANSYLQIA
+1265 QTSYREIERKKLI
-1273 KDKMTNDAITMI
+1273 NDAVSNI
-1285 AQYVNA
+1285 AIQLTTYTALTEENKTDENVAKIAAAINSWFKVFDEYLPADASDLTERNA
-1291 YANYYAGL
+1291 YIQA
-1299 TSDDEIDHAKV
+1299 
-1310 SGYAGSINTWFKILD
+1310 IND
-1325 QYAKE
+1325 
-1330 DETLTA
+1330 
-1336 EMADRINAAAAG
+1336 AAG
-1348 FTKTTVSGKE
+1348 VRGFTEAVVVGEKYTV
-1358 YTTAYEAARAIVAI
+1358 AYEAARAIVTI
-1372 PDDIAADITAKITAF
+1372 PDLIAEDIVEKIDAF
-1387 NEALTNFHNTPNT
+1387 YKANNAFLNTPN
-1400 GVNAA
+1400 
-1405 VKSGADLDTLFNNEG
+1405 SGDNDAIDHAADLETLFTNEG
-1420 KTGMAD
+1420 KTGLKDINDAITELVAQLAHYNVLKAIGD
-1426 VKAVIDQLVADLAN
+1426 YTYGEVQLDAAVKAVADELVKSTARKTEMIAEINAIVADYTVETFKAADDYETGYNAKLAAFKEACEALGTDYN
-1440 YNTIKTLAD
+1440 YIWSNDAD
-1449 FQYDGKAMSD
+1449 ITKNMNEVVALC
-1459 VIAQIATDLTNAQ
+1459 TDLDSL
-1472 NKKTAMQTAIQAVI
+1472 V
-1486 DAYALANFKQDGGI
+1486 
-1500 AAIENYVYELNYN
+1500 
-1513 DALKTYKDACDALK
+1513 
-1527 TAGADTY
+1527 
-1534 GFAYNYDWTNDTAI
+1534 
-1548 STNRAEVEKLCK
+1548 
-1560 AIDQMISGITS
+1560 SGITS
-1571 LYTAFFEEIPEGVVG
+1571 MNTIYFTVVPEVVAGMSAKTEEEKQAIRDKLIAENKYTNEEINNIVLRIA
-1586 MITPE
+1586 MTDE
-1591 EYAKLSVAEREAKVA
+1591 EILAAMEANVLALETKHAYEIANNAPVYAKLQAVRDD
-1606 EVKAKLAEL
+1606 
-1615 GIQDAQ
+1615 IAQ
-1621 KVAAIVSRMTL
+1621 KEL
-1632 SDQEIIN
+1632 
-1639 SIDSNVSIL
+1639 
-1648 FDEYDYDVT
+1648 
-1657 KNTPVQDKIDAVK
+1657 
-1670 KAAAEKE
+1670 EKE
-1677 TEKAE
+1677 E
-1682 LAIAAEW
+1682 LAIAEEW

-1716 FNSDTITTDVA
+1716 FNSDTIKTDVA

-1738 QAIVANDSKEL
+1738 QAIVANDSKAL

-1762 SEAAPEDTDLQAALE
+1762 SEAAPEDPDLQAALE

>member
-148 IADLGMEDIEGLVAQ
+148 IADLGMEDIDGLVDQ

-177 AEVKASIDA
+177 AEVKASIAA
-186 LEKAVTD
+186 LEKAVTE

-391 TANCEKI
+391 TANCKKI

-408 VDALDT
+408 VDALDA
-414 FYAERETAGIV
+414 FYAEREAAGIV
-425 STDKDAI
+425 SADKDAI
-432 AALDEQYDKLSD
+432 AALDKQYDELSD

-458 MKGGEVTVPVL
+458 MEDGETTVPVL

-485 DVIDTLIGKIEAVY
+485 HVIDTLIGKIEAVY
-499 VAGDEAKTPL
+499 VAGDGKPAEGETPAVPATPL
-509 EVGGITLNDE
+509 EVGGTMVNNE

-529 RKDALTEVS
+529 RRVALTEVS

-543 LGDYVYYL
+543 LKAYQFYL
-551 KGELLETTD
+551 KGERKVEED
-560 PEYEANKTLA
+560 KAKA

-584 EYADVFIAAFKA
+584 EYANEFIAAFKA

-606 TYNAYIKN
+606 TYYDYITN
-614 LYDTKIQN
+614 LYEARIQ
-622 DSSRAWKQVQVKSAQ
+622 DPMSRAWAQVQVKSAQ
-637 TVAFWAFYN
+637 TVAFWAFYK

-708 TDNYTQ
+708 TDSYTK

-728 GAEGAPSVKEA
+728 GTEDAPSVKEA

-782 IDETAFGGAAGDFTT
+782 IEETAFGGAAGDFKT

-891 KAYEVVSDVVP
+891 KAYEVVSEVVP
-902 YATSTAVDAMT
+902 YATSEDVVAKT
-913 RTVAMNAH
+913 RTQAMAAH

-930 IVATDYA
+930 EVATDYA

-950 YNVMYEAA
+950 YNVDYAA
-958 LKFVKALQNY
+958 
-968 DFSAYVDEEEAPLYE
+968 
-983 SVAEGFVNELMNFYK
+983 AE
-998 AEDQFAYKYLKGG
+998 KYLNAVIAHSFDAYTTTVETGEGEEVTTETKPVYETF
-1011 AANGQTAGLEQLIGV
+1011 AAG
-1026 YAQYAAEVTNDSS
+1026 YAAEKAALSEFAQKYIAAGIQNLVDVYG
-1039 DYIIDGEVHYDL
+1039 DYVAKVVADTDLASLAAVKEEYAAYTDTVFGVYDL
-1051 VEFAVGGQIDAEMD
+1051 EADKLTAILTQEVVDKLLTDYVTSVENTQKFAANLFAGA
-1065 KTAVEAQ
+1065 KTFEKAGT
-1072 LKAIKEYYI
+1072 LKA
-1081 NADGNVTEAANNVFG
+1081 
-1096 TYDLAAAEGDVFDFA
+1096 DLAAVYEAVGAQTITDEYLAE
-1111 AFTSAIDVKVL
+1111 
-1122 VENFIDSVIPTYD
+1122 
-1135 FAKALYTGAS
+1135 
-1145 DATAASALYDNLAAA
+1145 
-1160 YAPIASSVI
+1160 
-1169 GEDYLDAVYA
+1169 VYVN
-1179 SVYADYLALYGNIV
+1179 VYADYQKLYGAIAV
-1193 RGEDGVTV
+1193 VDGKVTV
-1201 VVPEISTKAPFDAW
+1201 PAINDYASSM
-1215 AEDYVGEGLEL
+1215 EDWMQPYVGTGVEL
-1226 ATDLAEKV
+1226 AKTLANFV
-1234 AANESG
+1234 AENASG
-1240 EICLTAYETIMAK
+1240 ETCVSAYEALVK
-1253 APLAYYYLSEDL
+1253 DAPLAYYYLSDEL
-1265 ANSYLQIA
+1265 QTSYREIERKKLI
-1273 KDKMTNDAITMI
+1273 NDAVSNI
-1285 AQYVNA
+1285 AIQLTTYTALTEENKTDENVAKIAAAINSWFKVFDEYLPADASDLTERNA
-1291 YANYYAGL
+1291 YIQA
-1299 TSDDEIDHAKV
+1299 
-1310 SGYAGSINTWFKILD
+1310 IND
-1325 QYAKE
+1325 
-1330 DETLTA
+1330 
-1336 EMADRINAAAAG
+1336 AAG
-1348 FTKTTVSGKE
+1348 VRGFTEAVVVGETYTV
-1358 YTTAYEAARAIVAI
+1358 AYEAARAIVTI
-1372 PDDIAADITAKITAF
+1372 PDLIAEDIVEKIDAF
-1387 NEALTNFHNTPNT
+1387 YKANNAFLNTPN
-1400 GVNAA
+1400 
-1405 VKSGADLDTLFNNEG
+1405 SGDNDAIDHAADLETLFTNEG
-1420 KTGMAD
+1420 KTGLKDINDAITELVAQLAHYNVLKAIGD
-1426 VKAVIDQLVADLAN
+1426 YTYGEVQLDAAVKAVADELV
-1440 YNTIKTLAD
+1440 K
-1449 FQYDGKAMSD
+1449 S
-1459 VIAQIATDLTNAQ
+1459 TDR
-1472 NKKTAMQTAIQAVI
+1472 KTAMIAEINAIVTDYTVETFKAA
-1486 DAYALANFKQDGGI
+1486 DDYETGYNAKLAAFKEACEALGTDY
-1500 AAIENYVYELNYN
+1500 NYIWSN
-1513 DALKTYKDACDALK
+1513 DADITKNMNEVVALC
-1527 TAGADTY
+1527 TDL
-1534 GFAYNYDWTNDTAI
+1534 D
-1548 STNRAEVEKLCK
+1548 SLV
-1560 AIDQMISGITS
+1560 SGITS
-1571 LYTAFFEEIPEGVVG
+1571 MNTIYFTVVPEVVAGMPAKTEEEKQAIRDKLIAENKYTNEEINNIVLRIA
-1586 MITPE
+1586 MTDE
-1591 EYAKLSVAEREAKVA
+1591 EILAAMEANVLALETKHAYEIANNAPVYAKLQAVRDDIANK
-1606 EVKAKLAEL
+1606 EL
-1615 GIQDAQ
+1615 
-1621 KVAAIVSRMTL
+1621 
-1632 SDQEIIN
+1632 
-1639 SIDSNVSIL
+1639 
-1648 FDEYDYDVT
+1648 
-1657 KNTPVQDKIDAVK
+1657 
-1670 KAAAEKE
+1670 EKE
-1677 TEKAE
+1677 E

-1716 FNSDTITTDVA
+1716 FNSDTIKTDVA
-1727 REAVKEKALEL
+1727 REAVREKALEL
-1738 QAIVANDSKEL
+1738 QAIIADATQEFMG
-1749 YDLKTAYDAAKAA
+1749 LKDAYDAAKKA
-1762 SEAAPEDTDLQAALE
+1762 SEAEPEKEELKTALDE
-1777 AAETAY
+1777 AEKAF
-1783 NEAVENFG
+1783 NEAVANYG
-1791 YVFTDESGNK
+1791 YIFEDESGNK
-1801 TLVIS
+1801 TLVVS
-1806 VASWGGNAYP
+1806 VASWGGNAAWFIVNNTY
-1816 FFFELQSTLGAKTL
+1816 KTL
-1830 VVSNIEA
+1830 FGVNSAIVSNVKA

>member
-12 VALCFSMS
+12 VALCFLMS

-105 DAITN
+105 DAIAN

-148 IADLGMEDIEGLVAQ
+148 IADLGMEDIDGLVDQ

-177 AEVKASIDA
+177 AEVKASIAA
-186 LEKAVTD
+186 LEKAVTE

-381 ADVDKILADY
+381 ADVDEILKNY
-391 TANCEKI
+391 TENCEKI

-425 STDKDAI
+425 SADKDAI

-458 MKGGEVTVPVL
+458 MEDGEATVPVL
-469 NQTVEETTTP
+469 NQTVEETVTP

-485 DVIDTLIGKIEAVY
+485 HVIDTLIGKIEAVY
-499 VAGDEAKTPL
+499 VAGDGKPAEGETPAVPATPL
-509 EVGGITLNDE
+509 VVGGITLNDE

-538 DGYEA
+538 NGYEA
-543 LGDYVYYL
+543 LKDYQFYL
-551 KGELLETTD
+551 KGEMD
-560 PEYEANKTLA
+560 VPEDKAKA

-584 EYADVFIAAFKA
+584 EYADEFIAAFKA

-606 TYNAYIKN
+606 TYNAYITN

-672 NETEKA
+672 SETEKA

-708 TDNYTQ
+708 TDSYTK

-739 YNTINENVVAAG
+739 YNTINKNVVAAG

-782 IDETAFGGAAGDFTT
+782 IEETAFGGAAGDFKT

-891 KAYEVVSDVVP
+891 KAYEVVSEVVP
-902 YATSTAVDAMT
+902 YATSEDVVAKT
-913 RTVAMNAH
+913 RTQAMAAH

-930 IVATDYA
+930 EVATDYA

-950 YNVMYEAA
+950 YNVDYAA
-958 LKFVKALQNY
+958 
-968 DFSAYVDEEEAPLYE
+968 
-983 SVAEGFVNELMNFYK
+983 AE
-998 AEDQFAYKYLKGG
+998 KYLNAVIAHSFDAYTTTVETGEGEEVTTETKPVYETF
-1011 AANGQTAGLEQLIGV
+1011 AAG
-1026 YAQYAAEVTNDSS
+1026 YAAEKAALSEFAQKYIAAGIQNLVDVYG
-1039 DYIIDGEVHYDL
+1039 DYVAKVVADTDLASLAAVKEEYAAYTDTVFGVYDL
-1051 VEFAVGGQIDAEMD
+1051 EADKLTEILTQEVVDKLLTDYVTSVENTQKFAANLFAGA
-1065 KTAVEAQ
+1065 KTFEKAGT
-1072 LKAIKEYYI
+1072 LKA
-1081 NADGNVTEAANNVFG
+1081 
-1096 TYDLAAAEGDVFDFA
+1096 DLAAVYEAVGAQTITDEYLAE
-1111 AFTSAIDVKVL
+1111 
-1122 VENFIDSVIPTYD
+1122 
-1135 FAKALYTGAS
+1135 
-1145 DATAASALYDNLAAA
+1145 
-1160 YAPIASSVI
+1160 
-1169 GEDYLDAVYA
+1169 VYVN
-1179 SVYADYLALYGNIV
+1179 VYADYQKLYGAIAV
-1193 RGEDGVTV
+1193 VDGKVTV
-1201 VVPEISTKAPFDAW
+1201 PAINDYASSM
-1215 AEDYVGEGLEL
+1215 EDWMQPYVGTGVEL
-1226 ATDLAEKV
+1226 AKTLANFV
-1234 AANESG
+1234 AENASG
-1240 EICLTAYETIMAK
+1240 ETCVSAYEALVK
-1253 APLAYYYLSEDL
+1253 DAPLAYYYLSDEL
-1265 ANSYLQIA
+1265 QTSYREIERKKLI
-1273 KDKMTNDAITMI
+1273 NDAVSNI
-1285 AQYVNA
+1285 AIQLTTYTALTEENKTDENVAKIAAAINSWFKVFDEYLPADASDLTERNA
-1291 YANYYAGL
+1291 YIQA
-1299 TSDDEIDHAKV
+1299 
-1310 SGYAGSINTWFKILD
+1310 IND
-1325 QYAKE
+1325 
-1330 DETLTA
+1330 
-1336 EMADRINAAAAG
+1336 AAG
-1348 FTKTTVSGKE
+1348 VRGFTEAVVVGEKYTV
-1358 YTTAYEAARAIVAI
+1358 AYEAARAIVTI
-1372 PDDIAADITAKITAF
+1372 PDLIAEDIVEKIDAF
-1387 NEALTNFHNTPNT
+1387 YKANNAFLNTPN
-1400 GVNAA
+1400 
-1405 VKSGADLDTLFNNEG
+1405 SGDNDAIDHAADLETLFTNEG
-1420 KTGMAD
+1420 KTGLKDINDAITELVAQLAHYNVLKAIGD
-1426 VKAVIDQLVADLAN
+1426 YTYGEVQLDAAVKAVADELVKSTARKTEMIAEINAIVADYTVETFKAADDYETGYNAKLAAFKEACEALGTDYN
-1440 YNTIKTLAD
+1440 YIWSNDAD
-1449 FQYDGKAMSD
+1449 ITKNMNEVVALC
-1459 VIAQIATDLTNAQ
+1459 TDLDSL
-1472 NKKTAMQTAIQAVI
+1472 V
-1486 DAYALANFKQDGGI
+1486 
-1500 AAIENYVYELNYN
+1500 
-1513 DALKTYKDACDALK
+1513 
-1527 TAGADTY
+1527 
-1534 GFAYNYDWTNDTAI
+1534 
-1548 STNRAEVEKLCK
+1548 
-1560 AIDQMISGITS
+1560 SGITS
-1571 LYTAFFEEIPEGVVG
+1571 MNTIYFTVVPEVVAGMSAKTEEEKQAIRDKLIAENKYTNEEINNIVLRIA
-1586 MITPE
+1586 MTDE
-1591 EYAKLSVAEREAKVA
+1591 EILAAMEANVLALETKHAYEIANNAPVYAKLQAVRDD
-1606 EVKAKLAEL
+1606 
-1615 GIQDAQ
+1615 IAQ
-1621 KVAAIVSRMTL
+1621 KEL
-1632 SDQEIIN
+1632 
-1639 SIDSNVSIL
+1639 
-1648 FDEYDYDVT
+1648 
-1657 KNTPVQDKIDAVK
+1657 
-1670 KAAAEKE
+1670 EKE
-1677 TEKAE
+1677 E
-1682 LAIAAEW
+1682 LAIAEEW

-1716 FNSDTITTDVA
+1716 FNSDTIKTDVA

-1738 QAIVANDSKEL
+1738 QAIVANDSKAL

-1762 SEAAPEDTDLQAALE
+1762 SEAAPEDPDLQAALE

>member
-148 IADLGMEDIEGLVAQ
+148 IADLGMEDIDGLVDQ

-177 AEVKASIDA
+177 AEVKASIAA
-186 LEKAVTD
+186 LEKAVTE

-381 ADVDKILADY
+381 ADVDEILKNY
-391 TANCEKI
+391 TENCEKI

-408 VDALDT
+408 VDALDA

-425 STDKDAI
+425 SADKDAI
-432 AALDEQYDKLSD
+432 AALDKQYNELSD

-458 MKGGEVTVPVL
+458 MEDGEVTVPVL

-485 DVIDTLIGKIEAVY
+485 HVIDTLIGKIEAVY
-499 VAGDEAKTPL
+499 VAGDGKPAEGETPAVPATPL
-509 EVGGITLNDE
+509 EVGGTMVNEE

-529 RKDALTEVS
+529 RKEALTEVS
-538 DGYEA
+538 NGYEA
-543 LGDYVYYL
+543 LKAYQFYL
-551 KGELLETTD
+551 KGEMD
-560 PEYEANKTLA
+560 VPEDKAKA

-584 EYADVFIAAFKA
+584 EYADEFIAAFKA
-596 AVIPEGATET
+596 AVIPEGATEI
-606 TYNAYIKN
+606 TYNAYITN

-622 DSSRAWKQVQVKSAQ
+622 DLSRAWKQVQVKSAQ

-672 NETEKA
+672 SETEKA

-708 TDNYTQ
+708 TDSYTK

-739 YNTINENVVAAG
+739 YNTINKNVVAAG

-782 IDETAFGGAAGDFTT
+782 IEETAFGGAAGDFKT

-891 KAYEVVSDVVP
+891 KAYEVVSEVVP
-902 YATSTAVDAMT
+902 YATSEDVVAKT
-913 RTVAMNAH
+913 RTQAMAAH

-930 IVATDYA
+930 EVATDYA

-950 YNVMYEAA
+950 YNVDYAA
-958 LKFVKALQNY
+958 
-968 DFSAYVDEEEAPLYE
+968 
-983 SVAEGFVNELMNFYK
+983 AE
-998 AEDQFAYKYLKGG
+998 KYLNAVIAHSFDAYTTTVETGEGEEVTTETKPVYETF
-1011 AANGQTAGLEQLIGV
+1011 AAG
-1026 YAQYAAEVTNDSS
+1026 YAAEKAALSEFAQKYIAAGIQNLVDVYG
-1039 DYIIDGEVHYDL
+1039 DYVAKVVADTDLASLAAVKEEYAAYTDTVFGVYDL
-1051 VEFAVGGQIDAEMD
+1051 EADKLTEILTQEVVDKLLTDYVTSVENTQKFAANLFAGA
-1065 KTAVEAQ
+1065 KTFEKAGT
-1072 LKAIKEYYI
+1072 LKA
-1081 NADGNVTEAANNVFG
+1081 
-1096 TYDLAAAEGDVFDFA
+1096 DLAAVYEAVGAQTITDEYLAE
-1111 AFTSAIDVKVL
+1111 
-1122 VENFIDSVIPTYD
+1122 
-1135 FAKALYTGAS
+1135 
-1145 DATAASALYDNLAAA
+1145 
-1160 YAPIASSVI
+1160 
-1169 GEDYLDAVYA
+1169 VYVN
-1179 SVYADYLALYGNIV
+1179 VYADYQKLYGAIAV
-1193 RGEDGVTV
+1193 VDGKVTV
-1201 VVPEISTKAPFDAW
+1201 PAINDYASSM
-1215 AEDYVGEGLEL
+1215 EDWMQPYVGTGVEL
-1226 ATDLAEKV
+1226 VKTLANFV
-1234 AANESG
+1234 AENASG
-1240 EICLTAYETIMAK
+1240 ETCVSAYEALVK
-1253 APLAYYYLSEDL
+1253 DAPLAYYYLSDEL
-1265 ANSYLQIA
+1265 QTSYREIERKKLI
-1273 KDKMTNDAITMI
+1273 NDAVSNI
-1285 AQYVNA
+1285 AIQLTTYTALTEENKTDENVAKIAAAINSWFKVFDEYLPADASDLTERNA
-1291 YANYYAGL
+1291 YIQA
-1299 TSDDEIDHAKV
+1299 
-1310 SGYAGSINTWFKILD
+1310 IND
-1325 QYAKE
+1325 
-1330 DETLTA
+1330 
-1336 EMADRINAAAAG
+1336 AAG
-1348 FTKTTVSGKE
+1348 VRGFTEAVVVGETYTV
-1358 YTTAYEAARAIVAI
+1358 AYEAARAIVTI
-1372 PDDIAADITAKITAF
+1372 PDLIAEDIVEKIDAF
-1387 NEALTNFHNTPNT
+1387 YKANNAFLNTPN
-1400 GVNAA
+1400 
-1405 VKSGADLDTLFNNEG
+1405 SGDNDAIDHAADLETLFTNEG
-1420 KTGMAD
+1420 KTGLKDIKDAITELVAQLAHYNVLKAIGD
-1426 VKAVIDQLVADLAN
+1426 YTYGEVQLDAAVKAVADELV
-1440 YNTIKTLAD
+1440 K
-1449 FQYDGKAMSD
+1449 S
-1459 VIAQIATDLTNAQ
+1459 TDR
-1472 NKKTAMQTAIQAVI
+1472 KTAMIAEINAIVTDYTVETFKAA
-1486 DAYALANFKQDGGI
+1486 DDYETGYNAKLAAFKEACEALGTDY
-1500 AAIENYVYELNYN
+1500 NYIWSN
-1513 DALKTYKDACDALK
+1513 DADITKNMNEVVALC
-1527 TAGADTY
+1527 TDL
-1534 GFAYNYDWTNDTAI
+1534 D
-1548 STNRAEVEKLCK
+1548 SLV
-1560 AIDQMISGITS
+1560 SGITS
-1571 LYTAFFEEIPEGVVG
+1571 MNTIYFTVVPEVVAGMPAKTEEEKQAIRDKLIAENKYTNEEINNIVLRIA
-1586 MITPE
+1586 MTDE
-1591 EYAKLSVAEREAKVA
+1591 EILAAMEANVLALETKHAYEIANNAPVYAKLQAVRDDIANK
-1606 EVKAKLAEL
+1606 EL
-1615 GIQDAQ
+1615 
-1621 KVAAIVSRMTL
+1621 
-1632 SDQEIIN
+1632 
-1639 SIDSNVSIL
+1639 
-1648 FDEYDYDVT
+1648 
-1657 KNTPVQDKIDAVK
+1657 
-1670 KAAAEKE
+1670 EKE
-1677 TEKAE
+1677 E

-1716 FNSDTITTDVA
+1716 FNSDTIKTDVA
-1727 REAVKEKALEL
+1727 REAVREKALEL
-1738 QAIVANDSKEL
+1738 QAIIADATQEFMG
-1749 YDLKTAYDAAKAA
+1749 LKDAYDAAKKA
-1762 SEAAPEDTDLQAALE
+1762 SEAEPEKEELKTALDE
-1777 AAETAY
+1777 AEKAF
-1783 NEAVENFG
+1783 NEAVANYG
-1791 YVFTDESGNK
+1791 YIFEDESGNK
-1801 TLVIS
+1801 TLVVS
-1806 VASWGGNAYP
+1806 VASWGGNAAWFIVNNTY
-1816 FFFELQSTLGAKTL
+1816 KTL
-1830 VVSNIEA
+1830 FGVNSAIVSNVKA

>member
-105 DAITN
+105 DAIAN

-148 IADLGMEDIEGLVAQ
+148 IADLGMEDIDGLVDQ

-177 AEVKASIDA
+177 AEVKASIAA
-186 LEKAVTD
+186 LEKAVTE

-381 ADVDKILADY
+381 ADVDEILKNY
-391 TANCEKI
+391 TENCEKI

-425 STDKDAI
+425 SADKDAI

-458 MKGGEVTVPVL
+458 MEDGEATVPVL
-469 NQTVEETTTP
+469 NQTVEETVTP

-485 DVIDTLIGKIEAVY
+485 HVIDTLIGKIEAVY
-499 VAGDEAKTPL
+499 VAGDGKPAEGETPAVPATPL
-509 EVGGITLNDE
+509 VVGGITLNDE

-538 DGYEA
+538 NGYEA
-543 LGDYVYYL
+543 LKDYQFYL
-551 KGELLETTD
+551 KGEMDVL
-560 PEYEANKTLA
+560 PEDKAKA

-584 EYADVFIAAFKA
+584 EYADEFIAAFKA

-606 TYNAYIKN
+606 TYNAYITN

-672 NETEKA
+672 SETEKA

-708 TDNYTQ
+708 TDSYTK

-739 YNTINENVVAAG
+739 YNTINKNVVAAG

-782 IDETAFGGAAGDFTT
+782 IEETAFGGAAGDFKT

-891 KAYEVVSDVVP
+891 KAYEVVSEVVP
-902 YATSTAVDAMT
+902 YATSEDVVAKT
-913 RTVAMNAH
+913 RTQAMAAH

-930 IVATDYA
+930 EVATDYA

-950 YNVMYEAA
+950 YNVDYAA
-958 LKFVKALQNY
+958 
-968 DFSAYVDEEEAPLYE
+968 
-983 SVAEGFVNELMNFYK
+983 AE
-998 AEDQFAYKYLKGG
+998 KYLNAVIAHSFDAYTTTVETGEGEEVTTETKPVYETF
-1011 AANGQTAGLEQLIGV
+1011 AAG
-1026 YAQYAAEVTNDSS
+1026 YAAEKAALSEFAQKYIAAGIQNLVDVYG
-1039 DYIIDGEVHYDL
+1039 DYVAKVVADTDLASLAAVKEEYAAYTDTVFGVYDL
-1051 VEFAVGGQIDAEMD
+1051 EADKLTEILTQEVVDKLLTDYVTSVENTQKFAANLFAGA
-1065 KTAVEAQ
+1065 KTFEKAGT
-1072 LKAIKEYYI
+1072 LKA
-1081 NADGNVTEAANNVFG
+1081 
-1096 TYDLAAAEGDVFDFA
+1096 DLAAVYEAVGAQTITDEYLAE
-1111 AFTSAIDVKVL
+1111 
-1122 VENFIDSVIPTYD
+1122 
-1135 FAKALYTGAS
+1135 
-1145 DATAASALYDNLAAA
+1145 
-1160 YAPIASSVI
+1160 
-1169 GEDYLDAVYA
+1169 VYVN
-1179 SVYADYLALYGNIV
+1179 VYADYQKLYGAIAV
-1193 RGEDGVTV
+1193 VDGKVTV
-1201 VVPEISTKAPFDAW
+1201 PAINDYASSM
-1215 AEDYVGEGLEL
+1215 EDWMQPYVGTGVEL
-1226 ATDLAEKV
+1226 AKTLANFV
-1234 AANESG
+1234 AENASG
-1240 EICLTAYETIMAK
+1240 ETCVSAYEALVK
-1253 APLAYYYLSEDL
+1253 DAPLAYYYLSDEL
-1265 ANSYLQIA
+1265 QTSYREIERKKLI
-1273 KDKMTNDAITMI
+1273 NDAVSNI
-1285 AQYVNA
+1285 AIQLTTYTALTEENKTDENVAKIAAAINSWFKVFDEYLPADASDLTERNA
-1291 YANYYAGL
+1291 YIQA
-1299 TSDDEIDHAKV
+1299 
-1310 SGYAGSINTWFKILD
+1310 IND
-1325 QYAKE
+1325 
-1330 DETLTA
+1330 
-1336 EMADRINAAAAG
+1336 AAG
-1348 FTKTTVSGKE
+1348 VRGFTEAVVVGEKYTV
-1358 YTTAYEAARAIVAI
+1358 AYEAARAIVTI
-1372 PDDIAADITAKITAF
+1372 PDLIAEDIVEKIDAF
-1387 NEALTNFHNTPNT
+1387 YKANNAFLNTPN
-1400 GVNAA
+1400 
-1405 VKSGADLDTLFNNEG
+1405 SGDNDAIDHAADLETLFTNEG
-1420 KTGMAD
+1420 KTGLKDINDAITELVAQLAHYNVLKAIGD
-1426 VKAVIDQLVADLAN
+1426 YTYGEVQLDAAVKAVADELVKSTARKTEMIAEINAIVADYTVETFKAADDYETGYNAKLAAFKEACEALGTDYN
-1440 YNTIKTLAD
+1440 YIWSNDAD
-1449 FQYDGKAMSD
+1449 ITKNMNEVVALC
-1459 VIAQIATDLTNAQ
+1459 TDLDSL
-1472 NKKTAMQTAIQAVI
+1472 V
-1486 DAYALANFKQDGGI
+1486 
-1500 AAIENYVYELNYN
+1500 
-1513 DALKTYKDACDALK
+1513 
-1527 TAGADTY
+1527 
-1534 GFAYNYDWTNDTAI
+1534 
-1548 STNRAEVEKLCK
+1548 
-1560 AIDQMISGITS
+1560 SGITS
-1571 LYTAFFEEIPEGVVG
+1571 MNTIYFTVVPEVVAGMSAKTEEEKQAIRDKLIAENKYTNEEINNIVLRIA
-1586 MITPE
+1586 MTDE
-1591 EYAKLSVAEREAKVA
+1591 EILAAMEANVLALETKHAYEIANNAPVYAKLQAVRDD
-1606 EVKAKLAEL
+1606 
-1615 GIQDAQ
+1615 IAQ
-1621 KVAAIVSRMTL
+1621 KEL
-1632 SDQEIIN
+1632 
-1639 SIDSNVSIL
+1639 
-1648 FDEYDYDVT
+1648 
-1657 KNTPVQDKIDAVK
+1657 
-1670 KAAAEKE
+1670 EKE
-1677 TEKAE
+1677 E
-1682 LAIAAEW
+1682 LAIAEEW

-1716 FNSDTITTDVA
+1716 FNSDTIKTDVA

-1738 QAIVANDSKEL
+1738 QAIVANDSKAL

-1762 SEAAPEDTDLQAALE
+1762 SEAAPEDPDLQAALE

>member
-48 FDVAEGVAVADVS
+48 FDVAEGVAVTDVS

-105 DAITN
+105 DAIAN

-148 IADLGMEDIEGLVAQ
+148 IADLGMEDIDGLVDQ

-177 AEVKASIDA
+177 AEVKASIAA
-186 LEKAVTD
+186 LEKAVTE

-381 ADVDKILADY
+381 ADVDEILKNY
-391 TANCEKI
+391 TENCEKI

-414 FYAERETAGIV
+414 FYAKRETAGIV
-425 STDKDAI
+425 SADKDAI

-458 MKGGEVTVPVL
+458 MEDGEATVPVL
-469 NQTVEETTTP
+469 NQTVEETVTP

-485 DVIDTLIGKIEAVY
+485 HVIDTLIGKIEAVY
-499 VAGDEAKTPL
+499 VAGDGKPAEGETPAVPATPL
-509 EVGGITLNDE
+509 VVGGITLKEE

-538 DGYEA
+538 NGYEA
-543 LGDYVYYL
+543 LKDYQFYL
-551 KGELLETTD
+551 KGEMD
-560 PEYEANKTLA
+560 VPEDKAKA

-584 EYADVFIAAFKA
+584 EYADEFIAAFKA

-606 TYNAYIKN
+606 TYNAYITN

-672 NETEKA
+672 SETEKA

-708 TDNYTQ
+708 TDSYTK

-739 YNTINENVVAAG
+739 YNTINKNVVAAG

-782 IDETAFGGAAGDFTT
+782 IEETAFGGAAGDFKT

-891 KAYEVVSDVVP
+891 KAYEVVSEVVP
-902 YATSTAVDAMT
+902 YATSEDVVAKT
-913 RTVAMNAH
+913 RTQAMAAH

-930 IVATDYA
+930 EVATDYA

-950 YNVMYEAA
+950 YNVDYAA
-958 LKFVKALQNY
+958 
-968 DFSAYVDEEEAPLYE
+968 
-983 SVAEGFVNELMNFYK
+983 AE
-998 AEDQFAYKYLKGG
+998 KYLNAVIAHSFDAYTTTVETGEGEEVTTETKPVYETF
-1011 AANGQTAGLEQLIGV
+1011 AAG
-1026 YAQYAAEVTNDSS
+1026 YAAEKAALSEFAQKYIAAGIQNLVDVYG
-1039 DYIIDGEVHYDL
+1039 DYVAKVVADTDLASLAAVKEEYAAYTDTVFGVYDL
-1051 VEFAVGGQIDAEMD
+1051 EADKLTEILTQEVVDKLLTDYVTSVENTQKFAANLFAGA
-1065 KTAVEAQ
+1065 KTFEKAGT
-1072 LKAIKEYYI
+1072 LKA
-1081 NADGNVTEAANNVFG
+1081 
-1096 TYDLAAAEGDVFDFA
+1096 DLAAVYEAVGAQTITDEYLAE
-1111 AFTSAIDVKVL
+1111 
-1122 VENFIDSVIPTYD
+1122 
-1135 FAKALYTGAS
+1135 
-1145 DATAASALYDNLAAA
+1145 
-1160 YAPIASSVI
+1160 
-1169 GEDYLDAVYA
+1169 VYVN
-1179 SVYADYLALYGNIV
+1179 VYADYQKLYGAIAV
-1193 RGEDGVTV
+1193 VDGKVTV
-1201 VVPEISTKAPFDAW
+1201 PAINDYASSM
-1215 AEDYVGEGLEL
+1215 EDWMQPYVGTGVEL
-1226 ATDLAEKV
+1226 AKTLANFV
-1234 AANESG
+1234 AENASG
-1240 EICLTAYETIMAK
+1240 ETCVSAYEALVK
-1253 APLAYYYLSEDL
+1253 DAPLAYYYLSDEL
-1265 ANSYLQIA
+1265 QTSYREIERKKLI
-1273 KDKMTNDAITMI
+1273 NDAVSNI
-1285 AQYVNA
+1285 AIQLTTYTALTEENKTDENVAKIAAAINSWFKVFDEYLPADASDLTERNA
-1291 YANYYAGL
+1291 YIQA
-1299 TSDDEIDHAKV
+1299 
-1310 SGYAGSINTWFKILD
+1310 IND
-1325 QYAKE
+1325 
-1330 DETLTA
+1330 
-1336 EMADRINAAAAG
+1336 AAG
-1348 FTKTTVSGKE
+1348 VRGFTEAVVVGEKYTV
-1358 YTTAYEAARAIVAI
+1358 AYEAARAIVTI
-1372 PDDIAADITAKITAF
+1372 PDLIAEDIVEKIDAF
-1387 NEALTNFHNTPNT
+1387 YKANNAFLNTPN
-1400 GVNAA
+1400 
-1405 VKSGADLDTLFNNEG
+1405 SGDNDAIDHAADLETLFTNEG
-1420 KTGMAD
+1420 KTGLKDINDAITELVAQLAHYNVLKAIGD
-1426 VKAVIDQLVADLAN
+1426 YTYGEVQLDAAVKAVADELVKSTARKTEMIAEINAIVADYTVETFKAADDYETGYNAKLAAFKEACEALGTDYN
-1440 YNTIKTLAD
+1440 YIWSNDAD
-1449 FQYDGKAMSD
+1449 ITKNMNEVVALC
-1459 VIAQIATDLTNAQ
+1459 TDLDSL
-1472 NKKTAMQTAIQAVI
+1472 V
-1486 DAYALANFKQDGGI
+1486 
-1500 AAIENYVYELNYN
+1500 
-1513 DALKTYKDACDALK
+1513 
-1527 TAGADTY
+1527 
-1534 GFAYNYDWTNDTAI
+1534 
-1548 STNRAEVEKLCK
+1548 
-1560 AIDQMISGITS
+1560 SGITS
-1571 LYTAFFEEIPEGVVG
+1571 MNTIYFTVVPEVVAGMSAKTEEEKQAIRDKLIAENKYTNEEINNIVLRIA
-1586 MITPE
+1586 MTDE
-1591 EYAKLSVAEREAKVA
+1591 EILAAMEANVLALETKHAYEIANNAPVYAKLQAVRDD
-1606 EVKAKLAEL
+1606 
-1615 GIQDAQ
+1615 IAQ
-1621 KVAAIVSRMTL
+1621 
-1632 SDQEIIN
+1632 
-1639 SIDSNVSIL
+1639 
-1648 FDEYDYDVT
+1648 
-1657 KNTPVQDKIDAVK
+1657 
-1670 KAAAEKE
+1670 
-1677 TEKAE
+1677 
-1682 LAIAAEW
+1682 
-1689 LAEVNNFSAATPAS
+1689 
-1703 DVAAAVAEVYTTF
+1703 
-1716 FNSDTITTDVA
+1716 
-1727 REAVKEKALEL
+1727 
-1738 QAIVANDSKEL
+1738 
-1749 YDLKTAYDAAKAA
+1749 
-1762 SEAAPEDTDLQAALE
+1762 
-1777 AAETAY
+1777 
-1783 NEAVENFG
+1783 
-1791 YVFTDESGNK
+1791 
-1801 TLVIS
+1801 
-1806 VASWGGNAYP
+1806 
-1816 FFFELQSTLGAKTL
+1816 
-1830 VVSNIEA
+1830 

>member
-148 IADLGMEDIEGLVAQ
+148 IADLGMEDIDGLVAQ

-208 LTEEIEAQ
+208 LTEEIAAQ

-381 ADVDKILADY
+381 ADVDEILKNY
-391 TANCEKI
+391 TENCEKI

-408 VDALDT
+408 VDALDA

-425 STDKDAI
+425 SADKDAI
-432 AALDEQYDKLSD
+432 AALDKQYEELSD

-458 MKGGEVTVPVL
+458 MEDGEVTVPVL
-469 NQTVEETTTP
+469 NQTVEETVTP

-485 DVIDTLIGKIEAVY
+485 HVIDTLIGKIEAVY

-509 EVGGITLNDE
+509 EVGGIMLNDE

-529 RKDALTEVS
+529 RRVALTEVS

-543 LGDYVYYL
+543 LKDYQFYL
-551 KGELLETTD
+551 KGERKVEED
-560 PEYEANKTLA
+560 KAKA

-584 EYADVFIAAFKA
+584 EYANEFIAAFKA

-606 TYNAYIKN
+606 TYYDYITN
-614 LYDTKIQN
+614 LYEARIQ
-622 DSSRAWKQVQVKSAQ
+622 DPTSRAWAQVQVKSAQ

-708 TDNYTQ
+708 TDNYTK
-714 GEDQVYVDR
+714 GEDLVYVDR

-769 TAYADAAA
+769 TAYASAAA

-812 AALEG
+812 AALTG

-825 LPMDVYTVYTTIA
+825 LPMDVYEIYTALA
-838 GQNITEVY
+838 GKDIVTAYDEEVK
-846 ATVETAVNN
+846 TAVNN

-968 DFSAYVDEEEAPLYE
+968 DFSAYVDAEGTPLYE

-998 AEDQFAYKYLKGG
+998 AEDKFAYSYLNSGRTD
-1011 AANGQTAGLEQLIGV
+1011 NTPAGLEALINV
-1026 YAQYAAEVTNDSS
+1026 YAQYAATITNRDECITAEGV
-1039 DYIIDGEVHYDL
+1039 DYAKLNIV
-1051 VEFAVGGQIDAEMD
+1051 VGGQIDAEMD

-1081 NADGNVTEAANNVFG
+1081 DADGNVTKAANNVFG
-1096 TYDLAAAEGDVFDFA
+1096 TYDLAAAEGDAFDFA

-1122 VENFIDSVIPTYD
+1122 VANFIDSVIPTYD
-1135 FAKALYTGAS
+1135 FAKALFDGAKTFEKAGTLKA
-1145 DATAASALYDNLAAA
+1145 DLAAVYEA
-1160 YAPIASSVI
+1160 VGAQTITD
-1169 GEDYLDAVYA
+1169 DYLSGVYA
-1179 SVYADYLALYGNIV
+1179 NVYADYQKLYGAIAV
-1193 RGEDGVTV
+1193 VDGKVTV
-1201 VVPEISTKAPFDAW
+1201 PAINDYASSM
-1215 AEDYVGEGLEL
+1215 EDWMQPYVGTGVEL
-1226 ATDLAEKV
+1226 AKTLANFV
-1234 AANESG
+1234 AENASG
-1240 EICLTAYETIMAK
+1240 ETCVSAYEALVK
-1253 APLAYYYLSEDL
+1253 DAPLAYYYLSDEL
-1265 ANSYLQIA
+1265 QTSYREIERKKLI
-1273 KDKMTNDAITMI
+1273 NDAVSNI
-1285 AQYVNA
+1285 AIQLTTYTALTDENKTDENVAKIAAAINSWFKVFDEYLPADASDLTERNA
-1291 YANYYAGL
+1291 YIQA
-1299 TSDDEIDHAKV
+1299 
-1310 SGYAGSINTWFKILD
+1310 IND
-1325 QYAKE
+1325 
-1330 DETLTA
+1330 
-1336 EMADRINAAAAG
+1336 AAG
-1348 FTKTTVSGKE
+1348 VRGFTEAVVVGETYTV
-1358 YTTAYEAARAIVAI
+1358 AYEAARAIVTI
-1372 PDDIAADITAKITAF
+1372 PDLIAEDIVEKIDAFYKANNAFLNTPNSGDNDAIDHAADLETLFTNEEKTGLKDINDAITELVAQLAHYNVLKAIGDYTYGEVQLDAAVKAVADALVKSTARKTEMIAEINAIVADYTVETFKAAEDYETGYNAKLAAFKEACEALGTDYNYIWSNDADITKNM
-1387 NEALTNFHNTPNT
+1387 NEVVALCT
-1400 GVNAA
+1400 
-1405 VKSGADLDTLFNNEG
+1405 DLDS
-1420 KTGMAD
+1420 
-1426 VKAVIDQLVADLAN
+1426 LV
-1440 YNTIKTLAD
+1440 
-1449 FQYDGKAMSD
+1449 
-1459 VIAQIATDLTNAQ
+1459 
-1472 NKKTAMQTAIQAVI
+1472 
-1486 DAYALANFKQDGGI
+1486 
-1500 AAIENYVYELNYN
+1500 
-1513 DALKTYKDACDALK
+1513 
-1527 TAGADTY
+1527 
-1534 GFAYNYDWTNDTAI
+1534 
-1548 STNRAEVEKLCK
+1548 
-1560 AIDQMISGITS
+1560 SGITS
-1571 LYTAFFEEIPEGVVG
+1571 MNTIYFTVVPEVVAGMPAKTEEEKQAIREKLIKENKYTNEEINNIVLRIA
-1586 MITPE
+1586 MTDE
-1591 EYAKLSVAEREAKVA
+1591 EILAAMEANVLALETKHAYEIANNAPVYAKLQAVRDD
-1606 EVKAKLAEL
+1606 
-1615 GIQDAQ
+1615 IAQ
-1621 KVAAIVSRMTL
+1621 KEL
-1632 SDQEIIN
+1632 
-1639 SIDSNVSIL
+1639 
-1648 FDEYDYDVT
+1648 
-1657 KNTPVQDKIDAVK
+1657 
-1670 KAAAEKE
+1670 EKE
-1677 TEKAE
+1677 E
-1682 LAIAAEW
+1682 LAIAEEW

-1716 FNSDTITTDVA
+1716 FNSDTIKTDVA

-1738 QAIVANDSKEL
+1738 QAIVANDSKAL

-1762 SEAAPEDTDLQAALE
+1762 SEAAPEDPDLQAALE

-1830 VVSNIEA
+1830 VISNIEA

>member
-105 DAITN
+105 DAIAN

-148 IADLGMEDIEGLVAQ
+148 IADLGMEDIDGLVDQ

-177 AEVKASIDA
+177 AEVKASIAA
-186 LEKAVTD
+186 LEKAVTE

-381 ADVDKILADY
+381 ADVDEILKNY
-391 TANCEKI
+391 TENCEKI

-425 STDKDAI
+425 SANKDAI

-458 MKGGEVTVPVL
+458 MEDGEATVPVL
-469 NQTVEETTTP
+469 NQTVEETVTP

-485 DVIDTLIGKIEAVY
+485 HVIDTLIGKIEAVY
-499 VAGDEAKTPL
+499 VAGDGKPAEGETPAVPATPL
-509 EVGGITLNDE
+509 VVGGITLNDE

-538 DGYEA
+538 NGYEA
-543 LGDYVYYL
+543 LKDYQFYL
-551 KGELLETTD
+551 KGEMD
-560 PEYEANKTLA
+560 VPEDKAKA

-584 EYADVFIAAFKA
+584 EYADEFIAAFKA

-606 TYNAYIKN
+606 TYNAYITN

-672 NETEKA
+672 SETEKA

-708 TDNYTQ
+708 TDSYTK

-739 YNTINENVVAAG
+739 YNTINKNVVAAG

-782 IDETAFGGAAGDFTT
+782 IEETAFGGAAGDFKT

-891 KAYEVVSDVVP
+891 KAYEVVSEVVP
-902 YATSTAVDAMT
+902 YATSEDVVAKT
-913 RTVAMNAH
+913 RTQAMAAH

-930 IVATDYA
+930 EVATDYA

-950 YNVMYEAA
+950 YNVDYAA
-958 LKFVKALQNY
+958 
-968 DFSAYVDEEEAPLYE
+968 
-983 SVAEGFVNELMNFYK
+983 AE
-998 AEDQFAYKYLKGG
+998 KYLNAVIAHSFDAYTTTVETGEGEEVTTETKPVYETF
-1011 AANGQTAGLEQLIGV
+1011 AAG
-1026 YAQYAAEVTNDSS
+1026 YAAEKAALSEFAQKYIAAGIQNLVDVYG
-1039 DYIIDGEVHYDL
+1039 DYVAKVVADTDLASLAAVKEEYAAYTDTVFGVYDL
-1051 VEFAVGGQIDAEMD
+1051 EADKLTEILTQEVVDKLLTDYVTSVENTQKFAANLFAGA
-1065 KTAVEAQ
+1065 KTFEKAGT
-1072 LKAIKEYYI
+1072 LKA
-1081 NADGNVTEAANNVFG
+1081 
-1096 TYDLAAAEGDVFDFA
+1096 DLAAVYEAVGAQTITDEYLAE
-1111 AFTSAIDVKVL
+1111 
-1122 VENFIDSVIPTYD
+1122 
-1135 FAKALYTGAS
+1135 
-1145 DATAASALYDNLAAA
+1145 
-1160 YAPIASSVI
+1160 
-1169 GEDYLDAVYA
+1169 VYVN
-1179 SVYADYLALYGNIV
+1179 VYADYQKLYGAIAV
-1193 RGEDGVTV
+1193 VDGKVTV
-1201 VVPEISTKAPFDAW
+1201 PAINDYASSM
-1215 AEDYVGEGLEL
+1215 EDWMQPYVGTGVEL
-1226 ATDLAEKV
+1226 AKTLANFV
-1234 AANESG
+1234 AENASG
-1240 EICLTAYETIMAK
+1240 ETCVSAYEALVK
-1253 APLAYYYLSEDL
+1253 DAPLAYYYLSDEL
-1265 ANSYLQIA
+1265 QTSYREIERKKLI
-1273 KDKMTNDAITMI
+1273 NDAVSNI
-1285 AQYVNA
+1285 AIQLTTYTALTEENKTDENVAKIAAAINSWFKVFDEYLPADASDLTERNA
-1291 YANYYAGL
+1291 YIQA
-1299 TSDDEIDHAKV
+1299 
-1310 SGYAGSINTWFKILD
+1310 IND
-1325 QYAKE
+1325 
-1330 DETLTA
+1330 
-1336 EMADRINAAAAG
+1336 AAG
-1348 FTKTTVSGKE
+1348 VRGFTEAVVVGEKYTV
-1358 YTTAYEAARAIVAI
+1358 AYEAARAIVTI
-1372 PDDIAADITAKITAF
+1372 PDLIAEDIVEKIDAF
-1387 NEALTNFHNTPNT
+1387 YKANNAFLNTPN
-1400 GVNAA
+1400 
-1405 VKSGADLDTLFNNEG
+1405 SGDNDAIDHAADLETLFTNEG
-1420 KTGMAD
+1420 KTGLKDINDAITELVAQLAHYNVLKAIGD
-1426 VKAVIDQLVADLAN
+1426 YTYGEVQLDAAVKAVADELVKSTARKTEMIAEINAIVADYTVETFKAADDYETGYNAKLAAFKEACEALGTDYN
-1440 YNTIKTLAD
+1440 YIWSNDAD
-1449 FQYDGKAMSD
+1449 ITKNMNEVVALC
-1459 VIAQIATDLTNAQ
+1459 TDLDSL
-1472 NKKTAMQTAIQAVI
+1472 V
-1486 DAYALANFKQDGGI
+1486 
-1500 AAIENYVYELNYN
+1500 
-1513 DALKTYKDACDALK
+1513 
-1527 TAGADTY
+1527 
-1534 GFAYNYDWTNDTAI
+1534 
-1548 STNRAEVEKLCK
+1548 
-1560 AIDQMISGITS
+1560 SGITS
-1571 LYTAFFEEIPEGVVG
+1571 MNTIYFTVVPEVVAGMSAKTEEEKQAIRDKLIAENKYTNEEINNIVLRIA
-1586 MITPE
+1586 MTDE
-1591 EYAKLSVAEREAKVA
+1591 EILAAMEANVLALETKHAYEIANNAPVYAKLQAVRDD
-1606 EVKAKLAEL
+1606 
-1615 GIQDAQ
+1615 IAQ
-1621 KVAAIVSRMTL
+1621 KEL
-1632 SDQEIIN
+1632 
-1639 SIDSNVSIL
+1639 
-1648 FDEYDYDVT
+1648 
-1657 KNTPVQDKIDAVK
+1657 
-1670 KAAAEKE
+1670 EKE
-1677 TEKAE
+1677 E
-1682 LAIAAEW
+1682 LAIAEEW

-1716 FNSDTITTDVA
+1716 FNSDTIKTDVA

-1738 QAIVANDSKEL
+1738 QAIVANDSKAL

-1762 SEAAPEDTDLQAALE
+1762 SEAAPEDPDLQAALE

>member
-148 IADLGMEDIEGLVAQ
+148 IADLGMEDIDGLVGQ

-177 AEVKASIDA
+177 AEVKASIAA
-186 LEKAVTD
+186 LEKAVTE

-381 ADVDKILADY
+381 ADVDEILKNY
-391 TANCEKI
+391 TENCEKI

-408 VDALDT
+408 VDALDA

-425 STDKDAI
+425 SADKDAI
-432 AALDEQYDKLSD
+432 AALDKQYNELSD

-458 MKGGEVTVPVL
+458 MEDGEVTVPVL

-485 DVIDTLIGKIEAVY
+485 HVIDTLIGKIEAVY
-499 VAGDEAKTPL
+499 VAGDGKPAEGETPAVPATPL
-509 EVGGITLNDE
+509 EVGGTMVNEE

-529 RKDALTEVS
+529 RKEALTEVS
-538 DGYEA
+538 NGYEA
-543 LGDYVYYL
+543 LKAYQFYL
-551 KGELLETTD
+551 KGEMAVLED
-560 PEYEANKTLA
+560 KAKA
-570 GAKAQDVVDLLHAE
+570 GAKAQDVVDLLHEE
-584 EYADVFIAAFKA
+584 EYADEFIAAFKA
-596 AVIPEGATET
+596 AVIPEGATEI
-606 TYNAYIKN
+606 TYNAYITN

-672 NETEKA
+672 SETEKA

-708 TDNYTQ
+708 TDSYTK

-739 YNTINENVVAAG
+739 YNTINKNVVAAG

-782 IDETAFGGAAGDFTT
+782 IEETAFGGAAGDFKT

-891 KAYEVVSDVVP
+891 KAYEVVSEVVP
-902 YATSTAVDAMT
+902 YATSEDVVAKT
-913 RTVAMNAH
+913 RTQAMAAH

-930 IVATDYA
+930 EVATDYA

-950 YNVMYEAA
+950 YNVDYAA
-958 LKFVKALQNY
+958 
-968 DFSAYVDEEEAPLYE
+968 
-983 SVAEGFVNELMNFYK
+983 AE
-998 AEDQFAYKYLKGG
+998 KYLNAVIAHSFDAYTTTVETGEGEEVTTETKPVYETF
-1011 AANGQTAGLEQLIGV
+1011 AAG
-1026 YAQYAAEVTNDSS
+1026 YAAEKAALSEFAQKYIAAGIQNLVDVYG
-1039 DYIIDGEVHYDL
+1039 DYVAKVVADTDLASLAAVKEEYAAYTDTVFGVYDL
-1051 VEFAVGGQIDAEMD
+1051 EADKLTEILTQEVVDKLLTDYVTSVENTQKFAANLFAGA
-1065 KTAVEAQ
+1065 KTFEKAGT
-1072 LKAIKEYYI
+1072 LKA
-1081 NADGNVTEAANNVFG
+1081 
-1096 TYDLAAAEGDVFDFA
+1096 DLAAVYEAVGAQTITDEYLAE
-1111 AFTSAIDVKVL
+1111 
-1122 VENFIDSVIPTYD
+1122 
-1135 FAKALYTGAS
+1135 
-1145 DATAASALYDNLAAA
+1145 
-1160 YAPIASSVI
+1160 
-1169 GEDYLDAVYA
+1169 VYVN
-1179 SVYADYLALYGNIV
+1179 VYADYQKLYGAIAV
-1193 RGEDGVTV
+1193 VDGKVTV
-1201 VVPEISTKAPFDAW
+1201 PAINDYASSM
-1215 AEDYVGEGLEL
+1215 EDWMQPYVGTGVEL
-1226 ATDLAEKV
+1226 AKTLANFV
-1234 AANESG
+1234 AENASG
-1240 EICLTAYETIMAK
+1240 ETCVSAYEALVK
-1253 APLAYYYLSEDL
+1253 DAPLAYYYLSDEL
-1265 ANSYLQIA
+1265 QTSYREIERKKLI
-1273 KDKMTNDAITMI
+1273 NDAVSNI
-1285 AQYVNA
+1285 AIQLTTYTALTEENKTDENVAKIAAAINSWFKVFDEYLPADASDLTERNA
-1291 YANYYAGL
+1291 YIQA
-1299 TSDDEIDHAKV
+1299 
-1310 SGYAGSINTWFKILD
+1310 IND
-1325 QYAKE
+1325 
-1330 DETLTA
+1330 
-1336 EMADRINAAAAG
+1336 AAG
-1348 FTKTTVSGKE
+1348 VRGFTEAVVVGETYTV
-1358 YTTAYEAARAIVAI
+1358 AYEAARAIVTI
-1372 PDDIAADITAKITAF
+1372 PDLIAEDIVEKIDAF
-1387 NEALTNFHNTPNT
+1387 YKANNAFLNTPN
-1400 GVNAA
+1400 
-1405 VKSGADLDTLFNNEG
+1405 SGDNDAIDHAADLETLFTNEG
-1420 KTGMAD
+1420 KTGLKDINDAITELVAQLAHYNVLKAIGD
-1426 VKAVIDQLVADLAN
+1426 YTYGEVQLDAAVKAVADELVTSTAR
-1440 YNTIKTLAD
+1440 
-1449 FQYDGKAMSD
+1449 
-1459 VIAQIATDLTNAQ
+1459 
-1472 NKKTAMQTAIQAVI
+1472 KTAMIEEINAIVTDYTVETFKAA
-1486 DAYALANFKQDGGI
+1486 DDYETGYNAKLAAFKEACEALGTDY
-1500 AAIENYVYELNYN
+1500 NYIWSN
-1513 DALKTYKDACDALK
+1513 DADITKNMNEVVALC
-1527 TAGADTY
+1527 TDL
-1534 GFAYNYDWTNDTAI
+1534 D
-1548 STNRAEVEKLCK
+1548 SLV
-1560 AIDQMISGITS
+1560 SGITS
-1571 LYTAFFEEIPEGVVG
+1571 MNTIYFTVVPEVVAGMPAKTEEEKQAIRDKLIAENKYTNEEINNIVLRIA
-1586 MITPE
+1586 MTDE
-1591 EYAKLSVAEREAKVA
+1591 EILAAMEANVLALETKHAYEIANNAPVYAKLQAVRDD
-1606 EVKAKLAEL
+1606 
-1615 GIQDAQ
+1615 IAQ
-1621 KVAAIVSRMTL
+1621 KEL
-1632 SDQEIIN
+1632 
-1639 SIDSNVSIL
+1639 
-1648 FDEYDYDVT
+1648 
-1657 KNTPVQDKIDAVK
+1657 
-1670 KAAAEKE
+1670 EKE
-1677 TEKAE
+1677 E
-1682 LAIAAEW
+1682 LAIAEEW

>member
-148 IADLGMEDIEGLVAQ
+148 IADLGMEDIDGLVDQ

-177 AEVKASIDA
+177 AEVKASIAA
-186 LEKAVTD
+186 LEKAVTE

-381 ADVDKILADY
+381 ADVDEILKNY
-391 TANCEKI
+391 TENCEKI

-425 STDKDAI
+425 SADKDAI

-458 MKGGEVTVPVL
+458 MEDGEATVPVL
-469 NQTVEETTTP
+469 NQTVEETVTP

-485 DVIDTLIGKIEAVY
+485 HVIDTLIGKIEAVY
-499 VAGDEAKTPL
+499 VAGDGKPAEGETPAVPATPL
-509 EVGGITLNDE
+509 VVGGITLNDE

-538 DGYEA
+538 NGYEA
-543 LGDYVYYL
+543 LKAYQFYL
-551 KGELLETTD
+551 KGEMD
-560 PEYEANKTLA
+560 VPEDKAKA

-584 EYADVFIAAFKA
+584 EYADEFIAAFKA
-596 AVIPEGATET
+596 AVIPEGATEI
-606 TYNAYIKN
+606 TYNAYITN

-672 NETEKA
+672 SETEKA

-708 TDNYTQ
+708 TDSYTK

-739 YNTINENVVAAG
+739 YNTINKNVVAAG

-782 IDETAFGGAAGDFTT
+782 IEETAFGGAAGDFTT

-891 KAYEVVSDVVP
+891 KAYEVVSEVVP
-902 YATSTAVDAMT
+902 YAASEDVVAKT
-913 RTVAMNAH
+913 RTQAMAAH

-930 IVATDYA
+930 EVATDYA
-937 AANNANAVTVNTH
+937 AANNANAVTVNKH
-950 YNVMYEAA
+950 YNVDYAA
-958 LKFVKALQNY
+958 
-968 DFSAYVDEEEAPLYE
+968 
-983 SVAEGFVNELMNFYK
+983 AE
-998 AEDQFAYKYLKGG
+998 KYLNAVIAHSFDAYTTTVETGEGEEVTTETKPVYETF
-1011 AANGQTAGLEQLIGV
+1011 AAG
-1026 YAQYAAEVTNDSS
+1026 YAAEKAALSEFAQKYIAAGIQNLVDVYG
-1039 DYIIDGEVHYDL
+1039 DYVAKVVADTDLASLAAVKEEYAAYTDTVFGVYDL
-1051 VEFAVGGQIDAEMD
+1051 EADKLTAILTQEVVDKLLTDYVTSVENTQKFAANLFAGA
-1065 KTAVEAQ
+1065 KTFEKAGT
-1072 LKAIKEYYI
+1072 LKA
-1081 NADGNVTEAANNVFG
+1081 
-1096 TYDLAAAEGDVFDFA
+1096 DLAAVYEAVSAQTITDEYLAE
-1111 AFTSAIDVKVL
+1111 
-1122 VENFIDSVIPTYD
+1122 
-1135 FAKALYTGAS
+1135 
-1145 DATAASALYDNLAAA
+1145 
-1160 YAPIASSVI
+1160 
-1169 GEDYLDAVYA
+1169 VYVN
-1179 SVYADYLALYGNIV
+1179 VYADYQKLYGAIAV
-1193 RGEDGVTV
+1193 VDGKVTV
-1201 VVPEISTKAPFDAW
+1201 PAINDYASSM
-1215 AEDYVGEGLEL
+1215 EDWMQPYVGTGVEL
-1226 ATDLAEKV
+1226 AKTLANFV
-1234 AANESG
+1234 AENASG
-1240 EICLTAYETIMAK
+1240 ETCVSAYEALVK
-1253 APLAYYYLSEDL
+1253 DAPLAYYYLSDEL
-1265 ANSYLQIA
+1265 QTSYREIERKKLI
-1273 KDKMTNDAITMI
+1273 NDAVSNI
-1285 AQYVNA
+1285 AIQLTTYTALTEENKTDENVAKIAAAINSWFKVFDEYLPADASDLTERNA
-1291 YANYYAGL
+1291 YIQA
-1299 TSDDEIDHAKV
+1299 
-1310 SGYAGSINTWFKILD
+1310 IND
-1325 QYAKE
+1325 
-1330 DETLTA
+1330 
-1336 EMADRINAAAAG
+1336 AAG
-1348 FTKTTVSGKE
+1348 VRGFTEAVVVGETYTV
-1358 YTTAYEAARAIVAI
+1358 AYDAARAIVTI
-1372 PDDIAADITAKITAF
+1372 PDLIAEDIVEKIDAF
-1387 NEALTNFHNTPNT
+1387 YKANNAFLNTPN
-1400 GVNAA
+1400 
-1405 VKSGADLDTLFNNEG
+1405 SGDNDAIDHAADLETLFTNEG
-1420 KTGMAD
+1420 KTGLKDINDAITELVAQLAHYNVLKAIGD
-1426 VKAVIDQLVADLAN
+1426 YTYGEVQLDAAVKAVADELV
-1440 YNTIKTLAD
+1440 K
-1449 FQYDGKAMSD
+1449 S
-1459 VIAQIATDLTNAQ
+1459 TDR
-1472 NKKTAMQTAIQAVI
+1472 KTAMIAEINAIVTDYTVETFKAA
-1486 DAYALANFKQDGGI
+1486 DDYETGYNAKLAAFKEACEALGTDY
-1500 AAIENYVYELNYN
+1500 NYIWSN
-1513 DALKTYKDACDALK
+1513 DADITKNMNEVVALC
-1527 TAGADTY
+1527 TDL
-1534 GFAYNYDWTNDTAI
+1534 D
-1548 STNRAEVEKLCK
+1548 SLV
-1560 AIDQMISGITS
+1560 SGITS
-1571 LYTAFFEEIPEGVVG
+1571 MNTIYFTVVPEVVAGMPAKTEEEKQAIRDKLIAENKYTNEEINNIVLRIA
-1586 MITPE
+1586 MTDE
-1591 EYAKLSVAEREAKVA
+1591 EILAAMEANVLALETKHAYEIANNAPVYAKLQAVRDDIANK
-1606 EVKAKLAEL
+1606 EL
-1615 GIQDAQ
+1615 
-1621 KVAAIVSRMTL
+1621 
-1632 SDQEIIN
+1632 
-1639 SIDSNVSIL
+1639 
-1648 FDEYDYDVT
+1648 
-1657 KNTPVQDKIDAVK
+1657 
-1670 KAAAEKE
+1670 EKE
-1677 TEKAE
+1677 E

-1716 FNSDTITTDVA
+1716 FNSDTIKTDVA
-1727 REAVKEKALEL
+1727 REAVREKALEL
-1738 QAIVANDSKEL
+1738 QAIVANDSKAL

-1762 SEAAPEDTDLQAALE
+1762 SEAAPEDPDLQAALE

-1830 VVSNIEA
+1830 VISNIEA

>member
-105 DAITN
+105 DAIAN

-148 IADLGMEDIEGLVAQ
+148 IADLGMEDIDGLVDQ

-177 AEVKASIDA
+177 AEVKASIAA
-186 LEKAVTD
+186 LEKAVTE

-381 ADVDKILADY
+381 ADVDEILKNY
-391 TANCEKI
+391 TENCEKI

-425 STDKDAI
+425 SADKDAI

-458 MKGGEVTVPVL
+458 MEDGEATVPVL
-469 NQTVEETTTP
+469 NQTVEETVTP

-485 DVIDTLIGKIEAVY
+485 HVIDTLIGKIEAVY
-499 VAGDEAKTPL
+499 VAGDGKPAEGETPAVPATPL
-509 EVGGITLNDE
+509 VVGGITLNDE

-538 DGYEA
+538 NGYEA
-543 LGDYVYYL
+543 LKDYQFYL
-551 KGELLETTD
+551 KGEMGNV
-560 PEYEANKTLA
+560 PEDKAKA

-584 EYADVFIAAFKA
+584 EYADEFIAAFKA

-606 TYNAYIKN
+606 TYNAYITN

-672 NETEKA
+672 SETEKA

-708 TDNYTQ
+708 TDSYTK

-739 YNTINENVVAAG
+739 YNTINKNVVAAG

-782 IDETAFGGAAGDFTT
+782 IEETAFGGAAGDFKT

-891 KAYEVVSDVVP
+891 KAYEVVSEVVP
-902 YATSTAVDAMT
+902 YATSEDVVAKT
-913 RTVAMNAH
+913 RTQAMAAH

-930 IVATDYA
+930 EVATDYA

-950 YNVMYEAA
+950 YNVDYAA
-958 LKFVKALQNY
+958 
-968 DFSAYVDEEEAPLYE
+968 
-983 SVAEGFVNELMNFYK
+983 AE
-998 AEDQFAYKYLKGG
+998 KYLNAVIAHSFDAYTTTVETGEGEEVTTETKPVYETF
-1011 AANGQTAGLEQLIGV
+1011 AAG
-1026 YAQYAAEVTNDSS
+1026 YAAEKAALSEFAQKYIAAGIQNLVDVYG
-1039 DYIIDGEVHYDL
+1039 DYVAKVVADTDLASLAAVKEEYAAYTDTVFGVYDL
-1051 VEFAVGGQIDAEMD
+1051 EADKLTEILTQEVVDKLLTDYVTSVENTQKFAANLFAGA
-1065 KTAVEAQ
+1065 KTFEKAGT
-1072 LKAIKEYYI
+1072 LKA
-1081 NADGNVTEAANNVFG
+1081 
-1096 TYDLAAAEGDVFDFA
+1096 DLAAVYEAVGAQTITDEYLAE
-1111 AFTSAIDVKVL
+1111 
-1122 VENFIDSVIPTYD
+1122 
-1135 FAKALYTGAS
+1135 
-1145 DATAASALYDNLAAA
+1145 
-1160 YAPIASSVI
+1160 
-1169 GEDYLDAVYA
+1169 VYVN
-1179 SVYADYLALYGNIV
+1179 VYADYQKLYGAIAV
-1193 RGEDGVTV
+1193 VDGKVTV
-1201 VVPEISTKAPFDAW
+1201 PAINDYASSM
-1215 AEDYVGEGLEL
+1215 EDWMQPYVGTGVEL
-1226 ATDLAEKV
+1226 AKTLANFV
-1234 AANESG
+1234 AENASG
-1240 EICLTAYETIMAK
+1240 ETCVSAYEALVK
-1253 APLAYYYLSEDL
+1253 DAPLAYYYLSDEL
-1265 ANSYLQIA
+1265 QTSYREIERKKLI
-1273 KDKMTNDAITMI
+1273 NDAVSNI
-1285 AQYVNA
+1285 AIQLTTYTALTEENKTDENVAKIAAAINSWFKVFDEYLPADASDLTERNA
-1291 YANYYAGL
+1291 YIQA
-1299 TSDDEIDHAKV
+1299 
-1310 SGYAGSINTWFKILD
+1310 IND
-1325 QYAKE
+1325 
-1330 DETLTA
+1330 
-1336 EMADRINAAAAG
+1336 AAG
-1348 FTKTTVSGKE
+1348 VRGFTEAVVVGEKYTV
-1358 YTTAYEAARAIVAI
+1358 AYEAARAIVTI
-1372 PDDIAADITAKITAF
+1372 PDLIAEDIVEKIDAF
-1387 NEALTNFHNTPNT
+1387 YKANNAFLNTPN
-1400 GVNAA
+1400 
-1405 VKSGADLDTLFNNEG
+1405 SGDNDAIDHAADLETLFTNEG
-1420 KTGMAD
+1420 KTGLKDINDAITELVAQLAHYNVLKAIGD
-1426 VKAVIDQLVADLAN
+1426 YTYGEVQLDAAVKAVADELVKSTARKTEMIAEINAIVADYTVETFKAADDYETGYNAKLAAFKEACEALGTDYN
-1440 YNTIKTLAD
+1440 YIWSNDAD
-1449 FQYDGKAMSD
+1449 ITKNMNEVVALC
-1459 VIAQIATDLTNAQ
+1459 TDLDSL
-1472 NKKTAMQTAIQAVI
+1472 V
-1486 DAYALANFKQDGGI
+1486 
-1500 AAIENYVYELNYN
+1500 
-1513 DALKTYKDACDALK
+1513 
-1527 TAGADTY
+1527 
-1534 GFAYNYDWTNDTAI
+1534 
-1548 STNRAEVEKLCK
+1548 
-1560 AIDQMISGITS
+1560 SGITS
-1571 LYTAFFEEIPEGVVG
+1571 MNTIYFTVVPEVVAGMSAKTEEEKQAIRDKLIAENKYTNEEINNIVLRIA
-1586 MITPE
+1586 MTDE
-1591 EYAKLSVAEREAKVA
+1591 EILAAMEANVLALETKHAYEIANNAPVYAKLQAVRDD
-1606 EVKAKLAEL
+1606 
-1615 GIQDAQ
+1615 IAQ
-1621 KVAAIVSRMTL
+1621 KEL
-1632 SDQEIIN
+1632 
-1639 SIDSNVSIL
+1639 
-1648 FDEYDYDVT
+1648 
-1657 KNTPVQDKIDAVK
+1657 
-1670 KAAAEKE
+1670 EKE
-1677 TEKAE
+1677 E
-1682 LAIAAEW
+1682 LAIAEEW

-1716 FNSDTITTDVA
+1716 FNSDTIKTDVA

-1738 QAIVANDSKEL
+1738 QAIVANDSKAL

-1762 SEAAPEDTDLQAALE
+1762 SEAAPEDPDLQAALE

>member
-105 DAITN
+105 DAIAN

-148 IADLGMEDIEGLVAQ
+148 IADLGMEDIDGLVDQ

-177 AEVKASIDA
+177 AEVKASIAA
-186 LEKAVTD
+186 LEKAVTE

-381 ADVDKILADY
+381 ADVDEILKNY
-391 TANCEKI
+391 TENCEKI

-425 STDKDAI
+425 SADKDAI

-458 MKGGEVTVPVL
+458 MEDGEATVPVL
-469 NQTVEETTTP
+469 NQTVEETVTP

-485 DVIDTLIGKIEAVY
+485 HVIDTLIGKIEAVY
-499 VAGDEAKTPL
+499 VAGDGKPAEGETPAVPATPL
-509 EVGGITLNDE
+509 VVGGITLNDE

-538 DGYEA
+538 NGYEA
-543 LGDYVYYL
+543 LKDYQFYL
-551 KGELLETTD
+551 KGEMD
-560 PEYEANKTLA
+560 VPEDKAKA

-584 EYADVFIAAFKA
+584 EYADEFIAAFKA

-606 TYNAYIKN
+606 TYNAYITN

-672 NETEKA
+672 SETEKA

-708 TDNYTQ
+708 TDSYTK

-739 YNTINENVVAAG
+739 YNTINKNVVAAG

-782 IDETAFGGAAGDFTT
+782 IEETAFGGAAGDFKT

-891 KAYEVVSDVVP
+891 KAYEVVSEVVP
-902 YATSTAVDAMT
+902 YATSEDVVAKT
-913 RTVAMNAH
+913 RTQAMAAH

-930 IVATDYA
+930 EVATDYA

-950 YNVMYEAA
+950 YNVDYAA
-958 LKFVKALQNY
+958 
-968 DFSAYVDEEEAPLYE
+968 
-983 SVAEGFVNELMNFYK
+983 AE
-998 AEDQFAYKYLKGG
+998 KYLNAVIAHSFDAYTTTVETGEGEEVTTETKPVYETF
-1011 AANGQTAGLEQLIGV
+1011 AAG
-1026 YAQYAAEVTNDSS
+1026 YAAEKAALSEFAQKYIAAGIQNLVDVYG
-1039 DYIIDGEVHYDL
+1039 DYVAKVVADTDLASLAAVKEEYAAYTDTVFGVYDL
-1051 VEFAVGGQIDAEMD
+1051 EADKLTEILTQEVVDKLLTDYVTSVENTQKFAANLFAGA
-1065 KTAVEAQ
+1065 KTFEKAGT
-1072 LKAIKEYYI
+1072 LKA
-1081 NADGNVTEAANNVFG
+1081 
-1096 TYDLAAAEGDVFDFA
+1096 DLAAVYEAVGAQTITDEYLAE
-1111 AFTSAIDVKVL
+1111 
-1122 VENFIDSVIPTYD
+1122 
-1135 FAKALYTGAS
+1135 
-1145 DATAASALYDNLAAA
+1145 
-1160 YAPIASSVI
+1160 
-1169 GEDYLDAVYA
+1169 VYVN
-1179 SVYADYLALYGNIV
+1179 VYADYQKLYGAIAV
-1193 RGEDGVTV
+1193 VDGKVTV
-1201 VVPEISTKAPFDAW
+1201 PPINDYASSM
-1215 AEDYVGEGLEL
+1215 EDWMQPYVGTGVKL
-1226 ATDLAEKV
+1226 AKTLANFV
-1234 AANESG
+1234 AENASG
-1240 EICLTAYETIMAK
+1240 ETCVSAYEALVK
-1253 APLAYYYLSEDL
+1253 DAPLAYYYLSDEL
-1265 ANSYLQIA
+1265 QTSYREIERKKLI
-1273 KDKMTNDAITMI
+1273 NDAVSNI
-1285 AQYVNA
+1285 AIQLTTYTALTEENKTDENVAKIAAAINSWFKVFDEYLPADASDLTERNA
-1291 YANYYAGL
+1291 YIQA
-1299 TSDDEIDHAKV
+1299 
-1310 SGYAGSINTWFKILD
+1310 IND
-1325 QYAKE
+1325 
-1330 DETLTA
+1330 
-1336 EMADRINAAAAG
+1336 AAG
-1348 FTKTTVSGKE
+1348 VRGFTEAVVVGEKYTV
-1358 YTTAYEAARAIVAI
+1358 AYEAARAIVTI
-1372 PDDIAADITAKITAF
+1372 PDLIAEDIVEKIDAF
-1387 NEALTNFHNTPNT
+1387 YKANNAFLNTPN
-1400 GVNAA
+1400 
-1405 VKSGADLDTLFNNEG
+1405 SGDNDAIDHAADLETLFTNEG
-1420 KTGMAD
+1420 KTGLKDINDAITELVAQLAHYNVLKAIGD
-1426 VKAVIDQLVADLAN
+1426 YTYGEVQLDAAVKAVADELVKSTARKTEMIAEINAIVADYTVETFKAADDYETGYNAKLAAFKEACEALGTDYN
-1440 YNTIKTLAD
+1440 YIWSNDAD
-1449 FQYDGKAMSD
+1449 ITKNMNEVVALC
-1459 VIAQIATDLTNAQ
+1459 TDLDSL
-1472 NKKTAMQTAIQAVI
+1472 V
-1486 DAYALANFKQDGGI
+1486 
-1500 AAIENYVYELNYN
+1500 
-1513 DALKTYKDACDALK
+1513 
-1527 TAGADTY
+1527 
-1534 GFAYNYDWTNDTAI
+1534 
-1548 STNRAEVEKLCK
+1548 
-1560 AIDQMISGITS
+1560 SGITS
-1571 LYTAFFEEIPEGVVG
+1571 MNTIYFTVVPEVVAGMSAKTEEEKQAIRDKLIAENKYTNEEINNIVLRIA
-1586 MITPE
+1586 MTDE
-1591 EYAKLSVAEREAKVA
+1591 EILAAMEANVLALETKHAYEIANNAPVYAKLQAVRDD
-1606 EVKAKLAEL
+1606 
-1615 GIQDAQ
+1615 IAQ
-1621 KVAAIVSRMTL
+1621 KEL
-1632 SDQEIIN
+1632 
-1639 SIDSNVSIL
+1639 
-1648 FDEYDYDVT
+1648 
-1657 KNTPVQDKIDAVK
+1657 
-1670 KAAAEKE
+1670 EKE
-1677 TEKAE
+1677 E
-1682 LAIAAEW
+1682 LAIAEEW

-1716 FNSDTITTDVA
+1716 FNSDTIKTDVA

-1738 QAIVANDSKEL
+1738 QAIVANDSKAL

-1762 SEAAPEDTDLQAALE
+1762 SEAAPEDPDLQAALE

>member
-105 DAITN
+105 DAIAN

-148 IADLGMEDIEGLVAQ
+148 IADLGMEDIDGLVDQ

-177 AEVKASIDA
+177 AEVKASIAA
-186 LEKAVTD
+186 LEKAVTE

-381 ADVDKILADY
+381 ADVDEILKNY
-391 TANCEKI
+391 TENCEKI

-425 STDKDAI
+425 SADKDAI

-458 MKGGEVTVPVL
+458 MEDEATVPVL
-469 NQTVEETTTP
+469 NQTVEETVTP

-485 DVIDTLIGKIEAVY
+485 HVIDTLIGKIEAVY
-499 VAGDEAKTPL
+499 VAGDGKPAEGETPAVPATPL
-509 EVGGITLNDE
+509 VVGGITLNDE

-538 DGYEA
+538 NGYEA
-543 LGDYVYYL
+543 LKDYQFYL
-551 KGELLETTD
+551 KGEMD
-560 PEYEANKTLA
+560 VPEDKAKA

-584 EYADVFIAAFKA
+584 EYADEFIAAFKA

-606 TYNAYIKN
+606 TYNAYITN

-672 NETEKA
+672 SETEKA

-708 TDNYTQ
+708 TDSYTK

-739 YNTINENVVAAG
+739 YNTINKNVVAAG

-782 IDETAFGGAAGDFTT
+782 IEETAFGGAAGDFKT

-891 KAYEVVSDVVP
+891 KAYEVVSEVVP
-902 YATSTAVDAMT
+902 YATSEDVVAKT
-913 RTVAMNAH
+913 RTQAMAAH

-930 IVATDYA
+930 EVATDYA

-950 YNVMYEAA
+950 YNVDYAA
-958 LKFVKALQNY
+958 
-968 DFSAYVDEEEAPLYE
+968 
-983 SVAEGFVNELMNFYK
+983 AE
-998 AEDQFAYKYLKGG
+998 KYLNAVIAHSFDAYTTTVETGEGEEVTTETKPVYETF
-1011 AANGQTAGLEQLIGV
+1011 AAG
-1026 YAQYAAEVTNDSS
+1026 YAAEKAALSEFAQKYIAAGIQNLVDVYG
-1039 DYIIDGEVHYDL
+1039 DYVAKVVADTDLASLAAVKEEYAAYTDTVFGVYDL
-1051 VEFAVGGQIDAEMD
+1051 EADKLTEILTQEVVDKLLTDYVTSVENTQKFAANLFAGA
-1065 KTAVEAQ
+1065 KTFEKAGT
-1072 LKAIKEYYI
+1072 LKA
-1081 NADGNVTEAANNVFG
+1081 
-1096 TYDLAAAEGDVFDFA
+1096 DLAAVYEAVGAQTITDEYLAE
-1111 AFTSAIDVKVL
+1111 
-1122 VENFIDSVIPTYD
+1122 
-1135 FAKALYTGAS
+1135 
-1145 DATAASALYDNLAAA
+1145 
-1160 YAPIASSVI
+1160 
-1169 GEDYLDAVYA
+1169 VYVN
-1179 SVYADYLALYGNIV
+1179 VYADYQKLYGAIAV
-1193 RGEDGVTV
+1193 VDGKVTV
-1201 VVPEISTKAPFDAW
+1201 PAINDYASSM
-1215 AEDYVGEGLEL
+1215 EDWMQPYVGTGVEL
-1226 ATDLAEKV
+1226 AKTLANFV
-1234 AANESG
+1234 AENASG
-1240 EICLTAYETIMAK
+1240 ETCVSAYEALVK
-1253 APLAYYYLSEDL
+1253 DAPLAYYYLSDEL
-1265 ANSYLQIA
+1265 QTSYREIERKKLI
-1273 KDKMTNDAITMI
+1273 NDAVSNI
-1285 AQYVNA
+1285 AIQLTTYTALTEENKTDENVAKIAAAINSWFKVFDEYLPSDASDLTERNA
-1291 YANYYAGL
+1291 YIQA
-1299 TSDDEIDHAKV
+1299 
-1310 SGYAGSINTWFKILD
+1310 IND
-1325 QYAKE
+1325 
-1330 DETLTA
+1330 
-1336 EMADRINAAAAG
+1336 AAG
-1348 FTKTTVSGKE
+1348 VRGFTEAVVVGETYTV
-1358 YTTAYEAARAIVAI
+1358 AYEAARAIVTI
-1372 PDDIAADITAKITAF
+1372 PDLIAEDIVEKIDAF
-1387 NEALTNFHNTPNT
+1387 YKANNAFLNTPN
-1400 GVNAA
+1400 
-1405 VKSGADLDTLFNNEG
+1405 SGDNDAIDHAADLETLFTNEG
-1420 KTGMAD
+1420 KTGLKDINDAITELVAQLAHYNVLKAIGD
-1426 VKAVIDQLVADLAN
+1426 YTYGEVQLDAAVKAVADELV
-1440 YNTIKTLAD
+1440 K
-1449 FQYDGKAMSD
+1449 S
-1459 VIAQIATDLTNAQ
+1459 TDR
-1472 NKKTAMQTAIQAVI
+1472 KTAMIAEINAIVTDYTVETFKAA
-1486 DAYALANFKQDGGI
+1486 DDYETGYNAKLAAFKEACEALGTDY
-1500 AAIENYVYELNYN
+1500 NYIWSN
-1513 DALKTYKDACDALK
+1513 DADITKNMNEVVALC
-1527 TAGADTY
+1527 TDL
-1534 GFAYNYDWTNDTAI
+1534 D
-1548 STNRAEVEKLCK
+1548 SLV
-1560 AIDQMISGITS
+1560 SGITS
-1571 LYTAFFEEIPEGVVG
+1571 MNTIYFTVVPEVVAGMPAKTEEEKQAIRDKLIAENKYTNEEINNIVLRIA
-1586 MITPE
+1586 MTDE
-1591 EYAKLSVAEREAKVA
+1591 EILAAMEANVLALETKHAYEIANNAPVYAKLQAVRDDIANK
-1606 EVKAKLAEL
+1606 EL
-1615 GIQDAQ
+1615 
-1621 KVAAIVSRMTL
+1621 
-1632 SDQEIIN
+1632 
-1639 SIDSNVSIL
+1639 
-1648 FDEYDYDVT
+1648 
-1657 KNTPVQDKIDAVK
+1657 
-1670 KAAAEKE
+1670 EKE
-1677 TEKAE
+1677 E

-1716 FNSDTITTDVA
+1716 FNSDTIKTDVA
-1727 REAVKEKALEL
+1727 REAVREKALEL
-1738 QAIVANDSKEL
+1738 QAIIADATQEFMG
-1749 YDLKTAYDAAKAA
+1749 LKDAYDAAKKA
-1762 SEAAPEDTDLQAALE
+1762 SEAEPEKEELKTALDE
-1777 AAETAY
+1777 AEKAF
-1783 NEAVENFG
+1783 NEAVANYG
-1791 YVFTDESGNK
+1791 YIFEDESGNK
-1801 TLVIS
+1801 TLVVS
-1806 VASWGGNAYP
+1806 VASWGGNAAWFIVNNTY
-1816 FFFELQSTLGAKTL
+1816 KTL
-1830 VVSNIEA
+1830 FGVNSAIVSNVKA

>member
-105 DAITN
+105 DAIAN

-148 IADLGMEDIEGLVAQ
+148 IADLGMEDIDGLVDQ

-177 AEVKASIDA
+177 AEVKASIAA
-186 LEKAVTD
+186 LEKAVTE

-391 TANCEKI
+391 TANCKKI

-408 VDALDT
+408 VDALDA
-414 FYAERETAGIV
+414 FYAEREAAGIV
-425 STDKDAI
+425 SADKDAI
-432 AALDEQYDKLSD
+432 AALDKQYDELSD

-458 MKGGEVTVPVL
+458 MEDGETTVPVL

-485 DVIDTLIGKIEAVY
+485 HVIDTLIGKIEAVY
-499 VAGDEAKTPL
+499 VAGDGKPAEGETPAVPATPL

-538 DGYEA
+538 NGYEA
-543 LGDYVYYL
+543 LKDYQFYL
-551 KGELLETTD
+551 KGEMD
-560 PEYEANKTLA
+560 VPKDKAKA

-584 EYADVFIAAFKA
+584 EYADEFIAAFKA
-596 AVIPEGATET
+596 AVIPEGATEI
-606 TYNAYIKN
+606 TYNAYITN

-672 NETEKA
+672 SETEKA

-708 TDNYTQ
+708 TDSYTK

-739 YNTINENVVAAG
+739 YNTINKNVVAAG

-782 IDETAFGGAAGDFTT
+782 IEETAFGGAAGDFKT

-891 KAYEVVSDVVP
+891 KAYEVVSEVVP
-902 YATSTAVDAMT
+902 YATSEDVVAKT
-913 RTVAMNAH
+913 RTQAMAAH

-930 IVATDYA
+930 EVATDYA

-950 YNVMYEAA
+950 YNVDYAA
-958 LKFVKALQNY
+958 
-968 DFSAYVDEEEAPLYE
+968 
-983 SVAEGFVNELMNFYK
+983 AE
-998 AEDQFAYKYLKGG
+998 KYLNAVIAHSFDAYTTTVETGEGEEVTTETKPVYETF
-1011 AANGQTAGLEQLIGV
+1011 AAG
-1026 YAQYAAEVTNDSS
+1026 YAAEKAALSEFAQKYIAAGIQNLVDVYG
-1039 DYIIDGEVHYDL
+1039 DYVAKVVADTDLASLAAVKEEYAAYTDTVFGVYDL
-1051 VEFAVGGQIDAEMD
+1051 EADKLTEILTQEVVDKLLTDYVTSVENTQKFAANLFAGA
-1065 KTAVEAQ
+1065 KTFEKAGT
-1072 LKAIKEYYI
+1072 LKA
-1081 NADGNVTEAANNVFG
+1081 
-1096 TYDLAAAEGDVFDFA
+1096 DLAAVYEAVGAQTITDEYLAE
-1111 AFTSAIDVKVL
+1111 
-1122 VENFIDSVIPTYD
+1122 
-1135 FAKALYTGAS
+1135 
-1145 DATAASALYDNLAAA
+1145 
-1160 YAPIASSVI
+1160 
-1169 GEDYLDAVYA
+1169 VYVN
-1179 SVYADYLALYGNIV
+1179 VYADYQKLYGAIAV
-1193 RGEDGVTV
+1193 VDGKVTV
-1201 VVPEISTKAPFDAW
+1201 PAINDYASSM
-1215 AEDYVGEGLEL
+1215 EDWMQPYVGTGVEL
-1226 ATDLAEKV
+1226 AKTLANFV
-1234 AANESG
+1234 AENASG
-1240 EICLTAYETIMAK
+1240 ETCVSAYEALVK
-1253 APLAYYYLSEDL
+1253 DAPLAYYYLSDEL
-1265 ANSYLQIA
+1265 QTSYREIERKKLI
-1273 KDKMTNDAITMI
+1273 NDAVSNI
-1285 AQYVNA
+1285 AIQLTTYTALTEENKTDENVAKIAAAINSWFKVFDEYLPADASDLTERNA
-1291 YANYYAGL
+1291 YIQA
-1299 TSDDEIDHAKV
+1299 
-1310 SGYAGSINTWFKILD
+1310 IND
-1325 QYAKE
+1325 
-1330 DETLTA
+1330 
-1336 EMADRINAAAAG
+1336 AAG
-1348 FTKTTVSGKE
+1348 VRGFTEAVVVGETYTV
-1358 YTTAYEAARAIVAI
+1358 AYEAARAIVTI
-1372 PDDIAADITAKITAF
+1372 PDLIAEDIVEKIDAF
-1387 NEALTNFHNTPNT
+1387 YKANNAFLNTPN
-1400 GVNAA
+1400 
-1405 VKSGADLDTLFNNEG
+1405 SGDNDAIDHAADLETLFTNEG
-1420 KTGMAD
+1420 KTGLKDINDAITELVARLAHYNVLKAIGD
-1426 VKAVIDQLVADLAN
+1426 YTYGEVQLDAAVKAVADELV
-1440 YNTIKTLAD
+1440 K
-1449 FQYDGKAMSD
+1449 S
-1459 VIAQIATDLTNAQ
+1459 TDR
-1472 NKKTAMQTAIQAVI
+1472 KTAMIAEINAIVTDYTVETFKAA
-1486 DAYALANFKQDGGI
+1486 DDYETGYNAKLAAFKEACEALGTDY
-1500 AAIENYVYELNYN
+1500 NYIWSN
-1513 DALKTYKDACDALK
+1513 DADITKNMNEVVALC
-1527 TAGADTY
+1527 TDL
-1534 GFAYNYDWTNDTAI
+1534 D
-1548 STNRAEVEKLCK
+1548 SLV
-1560 AIDQMISGITS
+1560 SGITS
-1571 LYTAFFEEIPEGVVG
+1571 MNTIYFTVVPEVVAGMPAKTEEEKQAIRDKLIAENKYTNEEINNIVLRIA
-1586 MITPE
+1586 MTDE
-1591 EYAKLSVAEREAKVA
+1591 EILAAMEANVLALETKHAYEIANNAPVYAKLQAVRDDIANK
-1606 EVKAKLAEL
+1606 EL
-1615 GIQDAQ
+1615 
-1621 KVAAIVSRMTL
+1621 
-1632 SDQEIIN
+1632 
-1639 SIDSNVSIL
+1639 
-1648 FDEYDYDVT
+1648 
-1657 KNTPVQDKIDAVK
+1657 
-1670 KAAAEKE
+1670 EKE
-1677 TEKAE
+1677 E

-1716 FNSDTITTDVA
+1716 FNSDTIKTDVA
-1727 REAVKEKALEL
+1727 REAVREKALEL
-1738 QAIVANDSKEL
+1738 QAIIADATQEFMG
-1749 YDLKTAYDAAKAA
+1749 LKDAYDAAKKA
-1762 SEAAPEDTDLQAALE
+1762 SEAEPEKEELKTALDE
-1777 AAETAY
+1777 AEKAF
-1783 NEAVENFG
+1783 NEAVANYG
-1791 YVFTDESGNK
+1791 YIFEDESGNK
-1801 TLVIS
+1801 TLVVS
-1806 VASWGGNAYP
+1806 VASWGGNAAWFIVNNTY
-1816 FFFELQSTLGAKTL
+1816 KTL
-1830 VVSNIEA
+1830 FGVNSAIVSNVKA

>member
-148 IADLGMEDIEGLVAQ
+148 IADLGMEDIDGLVAQ

-208 LTEEIEAQ
+208 LTEEIAAQ

-230 VTALD
+230 VTALE

-328 KANAAAEIIV
+328 KANKAAEIIV
-338 VYENTIAPELVKLSD
+338 VYENTIAPELGKLD
-353 LANIAAVKEATTRE
+353 KLANIAAVKEATTRE

-391 TANCEKI
+391 KENCEKI

-414 FYAERETAGIV
+414 FYEERETAGIV

-432 AALDEQYDKLSD
+432 AALDKQYNELSD

-458 MKGGEVTVPVL
+458 MKGGEATVPVL
-469 NQTVEETTTP
+469 NQTVEETVTP

-499 VAGDEAKTPL
+499 VAGDGKPAEGETPAVPATPL

-529 RKDALTEVS
+529 RKEALTEVS

-998 AEDQFAYKYLKGG
+998 AEDKFAYKYLKGG

-1051 VEFAVGGQIDAEMD
+1051 LEFAVGGQIDAEMD

-1081 NADGNVTEAANNVFG
+1081 DADGNVTEAANNVFG
-1096 TYDLAAAEGDVFDFA
+1096 TYDLAAAEGDAFDFE
-1111 AFTSAIDVKVL
+1111 AFTSTIDVKVL

-1135 FAKALYTGAS
+1135 FAKALFDGAKTFEKAGTLKA
-1145 DATAASALYDNLAAA
+1145 DLAAVYETVGA
-1160 YAPIASSVI
+1160 QTITD
-1169 GEDYLDAVYA
+1169 DYLSGVYA
-1179 SVYADYLALYGNIV
+1179 NVYADYQKLYGAIAV
-1193 RGEDGVTV
+1193 VDGKVTV
-1201 VVPEISTKAPFDAW
+1201 PAINDYASSM
-1215 AEDYVGEGLEL
+1215 EDWMQPYVGTGVEL
-1226 ATDLAEKV
+1226 AKTLANFV
-1234 AANESG
+1234 AENASG
-1240 EICLTAYETIMAK
+1240 ETCVSAYEALVK
-1253 APLAYYYLSEDL
+1253 DAPLAYYYLSDEL
-1265 ANSYLQIA
+1265 QTSYREIERKKLI
-1273 KDKMTNDAITMI
+1273 NDAVSNI
-1285 AQYVNA
+1285 AIQLTTYTALTDENKTDENVAKIAAAINSWFKVFDEYLPADASDLTERNA
-1291 YANYYAGL
+1291 YIQA
-1299 TSDDEIDHAKV
+1299 
-1310 SGYAGSINTWFKILD
+1310 IND
-1325 QYAKE
+1325 
-1330 DETLTA
+1330 
-1336 EMADRINAAAAG
+1336 AAG
-1348 FTKTTVSGKE
+1348 VRGFTEAVVVGEKYTV
-1358 YTTAYEAARAIVAI
+1358 AYEAARAIVTI
-1372 PDDIAADITAKITAF
+1372 PDLIAEDIVEKIDAF
-1387 NEALTNFHNTPNT
+1387 YKANNAFLNTPN
-1400 GVNAA
+1400 
-1405 VKSGADLDTLFNNEG
+1405 SGDNDAIDHAADLETLFTNEG
-1420 KTGMAD
+1420 KTGLKDINDAITELVAQLAHYNVLKAIGD
-1426 VKAVIDQLVADLAN
+1426 YTYGEVQLDAAVKAVADELVTSTARKTEMIAEINAIVTDYTVETFKAADDYETGYNAKLAAFKEACEALGTDYN
-1440 YNTIKTLAD
+1440 YIWSNDAD
-1449 FQYDGKAMSD
+1449 ITKNMNEVVALC
-1459 VIAQIATDLTNAQ
+1459 TDLDSL
-1472 NKKTAMQTAIQAVI
+1472 V
-1486 DAYALANFKQDGGI
+1486 
-1500 AAIENYVYELNYN
+1500 
-1513 DALKTYKDACDALK
+1513 
-1527 TAGADTY
+1527 
-1534 GFAYNYDWTNDTAI
+1534 
-1548 STNRAEVEKLCK
+1548 
-1560 AIDQMISGITS
+1560 SGITS
-1571 LYTAFFEEIPEGVVG
+1571 MNTIYFTVVPEVVAGMPAKTEEEKQAIRDKLIAENKYTNEEINNIVLRIA
-1586 MITPE
+1586 MTDE
-1591 EYAKLSVAEREAKVA
+1591 EILAAMEANVLALETKHAYEIANNAPVYAKLQAVRDD
-1606 EVKAKLAEL
+1606 
-1615 GIQDAQ
+1615 IAQ
-1621 KVAAIVSRMTL
+1621 KEL
-1632 SDQEIIN
+1632 
-1639 SIDSNVSIL
+1639 
-1648 FDEYDYDVT
+1648 
-1657 KNTPVQDKIDAVK
+1657 
-1670 KAAAEKE
+1670 EKE
-1677 TEKAE
+1677 E
-1682 LAIAAEW
+1682 LAIAEEW

-1716 FNSDTITTDVA
+1716 FNSDTIKTDVA
-1727 REAVKEKALEL
+1727 REAVKAKALEL
-1738 QAIVANDSKEL
+1738 QAIVANDSKAL

-1762 SEAAPEDTDLQAALE
+1762 SEAAPEDTDLQAAFE
-1777 AAETAY
+1777 AAGTAY

-1806 VASWGGNAYP
+1806 VDSWGGNAYP